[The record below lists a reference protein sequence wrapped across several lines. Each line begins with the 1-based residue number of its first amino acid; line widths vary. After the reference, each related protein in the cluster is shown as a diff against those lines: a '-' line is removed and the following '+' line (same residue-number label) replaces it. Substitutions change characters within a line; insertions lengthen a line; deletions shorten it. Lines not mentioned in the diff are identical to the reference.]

1 MNEQVL
7 KDLYNRAVTK
17 GYQKSIEDFSLLLE
31 KNNDV
36 LNDNY
41 NYVKEQG
48 YEKSIEEFSTL
59 VGVKK
64 KDDSELIVQEDV
76 TESITPEA
84 QEEVISSDVSVPIQ
98 DANPQ
103 SLDEQEVLVVDE
115 SVPTDLAPEEFSL
128 RNRDVD
134 LDFSDAVY
142 EQGEKDTAIE
152 RTFGKNVVT
161 DLFGDLYR
169 AGAAGQAQ
177 GGSVDESLELFAK
190 GADASDEDI
199 QDFIAAQKRMQDAG
213 ESDEMRDFQK
223 IYQKDGG
230 GVLGFIKGV
239 ASNPTVIPQ
248 LFVSSVS
255 AMLTPAVLAGAASGA
270 GAGAVAGSAT
280 FTPFGVGAGAIAGA
294 MGGAG
299 TALEAGLTYS
309 ELLQEQLG
317 DKPMTNEN
325 IREVLQDEEMMD
337 DIRFKAVARGLTI
350 GAVDAVF
357 SGIASKVTTS
367 VATATGR
374 KLVASAAGGLT
385 EAVGGSVGE
394 VAGRLAAGQEMDV
407 AEILFEG
414 VAGTATAPISVGYGL
429 YKSPKYNINGTGNDA
444 KVSGPMMAKFLR
456 ESTPEQLLAADI
468 NIEND
473 SELQLIYDEKFKEA
487 NIKNDILSVDSNIN
501 EPTLNAITELQVEL
515 NNLEGN
521 KTQFAKDKAA
531 EIKAKI
537 KSLQDNPITE
547 GEARETDI
555 TVDGDDVSTT
565 TNVVTEEFAVEALNK
580 EGVANPTAEQI
591 QSKKEQLLKEQA
603 DAIQESDVSP
613 EAEVTIEGAYDE
625 YGDIDYEAESEVDAI
640 AKKRDLGITSDRKI
654 ASIARD
660 SEGNIIGGAYTS
672 YDNTSGEYTF
682 DVVVDERFDGKGVG
696 SKLLNEV
703 IEIPFEIEDMNP
715 DAKVVV
721 DVVNPQ
727 MQSMLEARGFEVIE
741 KTGPNRVKMSPKLE
755 VQESDVSPEVDGG
768 TRFRLDGLETQDQE
782 TSSIT
787 EEMNKM
793 DKNEIEFEA
802 SGASRDYEVNPIKES
817 NSIKKITQKALD
829 FIGVKSENDLLKPLD
844 FFDGI
849 PMLTGMSDILASG
862 TVKDAQGNNMDVD
875 GGIMFNILGKNTEA
889 AWAGVNEDGAK
900 TQFDN
905 AVRLY
910 EENKVLFD
918 KLWDDGKLPQG
929 HVPMAIARM
938 SDSAINSNEA
948 IFRYVSPAIKSAPK
962 KNQVKALADLQ
973 VSLDKAKTSS
983 QKSTV
988 GKKKVAAAIK
998 LQEFIKKNKIKTL
1011 GQLADLVVK
1020 QANQRAKGDMNTLTL
1035 DDRKLLFESI
1045 IYPPGAKKNNRA
1057 VIKSLAEGN
1066 PKFNVDA
1073 FFADNIY
1080 KAIGE
1085 PSMIKGA
1092 HGDIVAVVGIDVTD
1106 KGGVTKVSHDNYGFG
1121 PKGKAIALIS
1131 KPKHGIDVFST
1142 WKAKASRV
1150 FKRNKKGEF
1159 PTKEA
1164 TAQQVGGAFFNDKV
1178 FQSDPAKTKQ
1188 SNLDILV
1195 GKLKFAFPS
1204 VNVATS
1210 QVEFDAILN
1219 QPGVR
1224 TQESNGKTILGL
1236 TKDGKIFINPAFD
1249 SLATPIH
1256 EFGHIW
1262 TDFLRSDAS
1271 GKKGTALLGRGL
1283 KLVEGTDALKAAIE
1297 KYGDTKLAREEALVE
1312 LIATKGE
1319 TITNA
1324 AQKSKFKEWMNA
1336 TFKYIKQNFTTS
1348 DELFKGNIKDIEN
1361 LTLDEF
1367 INTGL
1372 ADLFSGKPL
1381 DAKSKTKFDAKAE
1394 AQASKAR
1401 FEVGKDV
1408 KATIKEALAL
1418 GMSDKQIEFTLK
1430 QRGLDAKSIT
1440 EAMAEVKEANKK
1452 IKGSKIETTV
1462 SGGMKMFD
1470 IITDLVSKYEKTGKR
1485 GKSFQAKIDS
1495 AVTVLQ
1501 STPAYIAAT
1510 DIQKETAVRDLRKKL
1525 GAKEKTSPSV
1535 KRILGIKKGDQVTLS
1550 TADGIIQGIR
1560 DAIRGGKDMKK
1571 FILEAEKNLADE
1583 VGKLVKKGNLT
1594 NSQAQRILKRFA
1606 ATDVTS
1612 EAQVDRFVDYMENV
1626 YNKSEGRLKKS
1637 IIQDIAGKVNDA
1649 VKKSKSFDPET
1660 AAFFNAMKK
1669 VLAMAID
1676 NKTAAEIKAKLF
1688 SDIDTLLEQDF
1699 DSLTPTQKQKVYA
1712 YESLDSVKDI
1722 NNMTLEQLE
1731 SLLNDVQEGKKGG
1744 RSALQLRK
1752 EAFRAEIKETK
1763 KQADKDINDGYSELY
1778 NEDGT
1783 VKGPTQLKK
1792 EQRDIESKIWRKG
1805 LGKAISDYVGVFD
1818 FKSFSKSMQAFKN
1831 SLTHLGTLTNGLDK
1845 SGTFFTDNI
1854 YKPLNR
1860 AVSNYTKGLQVKR
1873 KKLDSIAKTI
1883 TGINSYADIK
1893 NKLYTGVHTISG
1905 IKENGKVIGDMDFS
1919 ANELMRIIALWKNEG
1934 QRNKLIKQGFT
1945 QEKIDEIH
1953 KDILGK
1959 DVVEFVDKMVE
1970 YLSTEYYNETNEVYR
1985 DVNDSNLSYID
1996 NYFPTKT
2003 YQEKTN
2009 SKMLEDGDFRGI
2021 QDAQFADALK
2031 DRDNVEGEIDLNAN
2045 FTEVLDNHIDS
2056 MERFKAYAPTVKKL
2070 AAIMNFP
2077 SVKVLLE
2084 QAGLTKAVKNA
2095 INMDVNPGSYQ
2106 SALEPSILDKLQT
2119 KYTSFALA
2127 LKIMQIPKQATSF
2140 VNAYE
2145 DYSYQPKGQKKIPG
2159 LDAVMFMVDAANLMV
2174 NFKSNVKRAWEMSP
2188 MLQER
2193 LLQGLEGDVHSLESG
2208 GLIYKESGKPPIGKI
2223 RQALKTVAAA
2233 PTVIGDVMGV
2243 MGYMINYN
2251 RDIANGMSEAEAMAK
2266 FEDYNAT
2273 QQTRRGTEKIPLQMA
2288 KSPYTRAFTMF
2299 GSTLFLQM
2307 NKVMQSY
2314 TNITRAISGKKSP
2327 SSKDIRSLFLN
2338 LGVANVLFAVA
2349 ANAAKMLKGD
2359 EEDRE
2364 EVLQKMGEAMV
2375 GMNQIYKIP
2384 MLGTVVEEIAN
2395 KAKGVGNKPVSDVV
2409 NPIGGVYQKI
2419 KKISKG
2425 VEKGDYAK
2433 VIGNTT
2439 RGLLEFAA
2447 GVQFDPFIGLART
2460 VTGDFNEEN
2469 VYDMLGISSSYRPK
2483 GKSAKQIKEDKLGQ
2497 YDNETDMKRYN
2508 KKLWN
2513 ETFGPKSDGYLE
2525 RQAIKDAKSDEIKNK
2540 RIEKDAKYNYEKSTN
2555 RNKSSIRGRGVN
2567 SRSSRSSG
2575 RKSGR

>member
-1 MNEQVL
+1 
-7 KDLYNRAVTK
+7 
-17 GYQKSIEDFSLLLE
+17 
-31 KNNDV
+31 
-36 LNDNY
+36 
-41 NYVKEQG
+41 
-48 YEKSIEEFSTL
+48 
-59 VGVKK
+59 
-64 KDDSELIVQEDV
+64 
-76 TESITPEA
+76 
-84 QEEVISSDVSVPIQ
+84 
-98 DANPQ
+98 
-103 SLDEQEVLVVDE
+103 
-115 SVPTDLAPEEFSL
+115 
-128 RNRDVD
+128 
-134 LDFSDAVY
+134 
-142 EQGEKDTAIE
+142 
-152 RTFGKNVVT
+152 
-161 DLFGDLYR
+161 
-169 AGAAGQAQ
+169 
-177 GGSVDESLELFAK
+177 
-190 GADASDEDI
+190 
-199 QDFIAAQKRMQDAG
+199 MQDAG

-239 ASNPTVIPQ
+239 AANPTVIPQ

-255 AMLTPAVLAGAASGA
+255 AMLTPAVLAGAATGA
-270 GAGAVAGSAT
+270 GAGALAGSAT
-280 FTPFGVGAGAIAGA
+280 LTPFGVGAGAIAGA

-350 GAVDAVF
+350 GAVDAAFGGV
-357 SGIASKVTTS
+357 ASKLTTS
-367 VATATGR
+367 VAKSTGR
-374 KLVASAAGGLT
+374 KLLASAAGGAT
-385 EAVGGSVGE
+385 EAVGGSIGE
-394 VAGRLAAGQEMDV
+394 VAGRVAAGQEMDV

-429 YKSPKYNINGTGNDA
+429 YKSPKYKINGTGNDA

-456 ESTPEQLLAADI
+456 ESTPEQLLKVDI

-473 SELQLIYDEKFKEA
+473 SELQAIYDEKFKEA
-487 NIKNDILSVDSNIN
+487 TIKNDILKVDSSIN

-515 NNLEGN
+515 DGLKGN
-521 KTQFAKDKAA
+521 DTQFAKDKAS
-531 EIKAKI
+531 EIKSKI
-537 KSLQDNPITE
+537 KSLQENPITE
-547 GEARETDI
+547 GEARETEI
-555 TVDGDDVSTT
+555 TIDGDDVSTT
-565 TNVVTEEFAVEALNK
+565 TNIVTEEFAVEALNK
-580 EGVANPTAEQI
+580 EGVVNPTTEQI

-603 DAIQESDVSP
+603 DAIQEPSTETVDVQEQTGDSKTVG
-613 EAEVTIEGAYDE
+613 ERDAEV
-625 YGDIDYEAESEVDAI
+625 SE
-640 AKKRDLGITSDRKI
+640 LTT
-654 ASIARD
+654 
-660 SEGNIIGGAYTS
+660 ET
-672 YDNTSGEYTF
+672 T
-682 DVVVDERFDGKGVG
+682 
-696 SKLLNEV
+696 
-703 IEIPFEIEDMNP
+703 
-715 DAKVVV
+715 
-721 DVVNPQ
+721 Q
-727 MQSMLEARGFEVIE
+727 
-741 KTGPNRVKMSPKLE
+741 E
-755 VQESDVSPEVDGG
+755 VQESDVKTEVDGEP
-768 TRFRLDGLETQDQE
+768 RFRLDGLEIEDQNISE
-782 TSSIT
+782 VV
-787 EEMNKM
+787 EEMNQM
-793 DKNEIEFEA
+793 DESEKNFTVPTEDK
-802 SGASRDYEVNPIKES
+802 STTEVDPIKES
-817 NSIKKITQKALD
+817 ESTTTISQEELAELGFKTED
-829 FIGVKSENDLLKPLD
+829 DVVKPIS

-849 PMLTGMSDILASG
+849 PMITAISDILASG
-862 TVKDAQGNNMDVD
+862 KIKDATGGVMNVD
-875 GGIMFNILGKNTEA
+875 GGLMYNLFGKNKKA
-889 AWAGVNEDGAK
+889 AWAGVDK
-900 TQFDN
+900 TKSKIQYDN
-905 AVRLY
+905 AVKLY
-910 EENKVLFD
+910 NDNKNLFK
-918 KLWDDGKLPQG
+918 KLWADGKLPNG
-929 HVPMAIARM
+929 HVPMAVIRM
-938 SDSAINSNEA
+938 GNTAVNSNEA
-948 IFRYVSPAIKSAPK
+948 SFRFIAPEIKAQPLENQK
-962 KNQVKALADLQ
+962 KAFNDVLNLFTKNK
-973 VSLDKAKTSS
+973 DKAKE
-983 QKSTV
+983 KSVSEIINFINKNNINDLGTFFD
-988 GKKKVAAAIK
+988 AITEDAK
-998 LQEFIKKNKIKTL
+998 S
-1011 GQLADLVVK
+1011 
-1020 QANQRAKGDMNTLTL
+1020 RAKGNKDTLSL
-1035 DDRKLLFESI
+1035 DSRKAIFDTIISPEGTSNNSRPFIESL
-1045 IYPPGAKKNNRA
+1045 YGGDKK
-1057 VIKSLAEGN
+1057 KSN
-1066 PKFNVDA
+1066 MFT
-1073 FFADNIY
+1073 ADFIY
-1080 KAIGE
+1080 KGIGE
-1085 PSMIKGA
+1085 PSMMKTKKG
-1092 HGDIVAVVGIDVTD
+1092 DVVSIVGVDVLNGGVIDVE
-1106 KGGVTKVSHDNYGFG
+1106 HNNYGTG
-1121 PKGKAIALIS
+1121 PKGQLIALI
-1131 KPKHGIDVFST
+1131 KNPTNAINLFPT
-1142 WKAKASRV
+1142 WRAKASRI
-1150 FKRNKKGEF
+1150 FKKNKAGKAPDAAQVSRETMG
-1159 PTKEA
+1159 
-1164 TAQQVGGAFFNDKV
+1164 TAASDTAFQGD
-1178 FQSDPAKTKQ
+1178 ALKTKM
-1188 SNLDILV
+1188 SNLDILI
-1195 GKLKFAFPS
+1195 GKLKFAFPK
-1204 VNVATS
+1204 VNVSTS
-1210 QVEFDAILN
+1210 QVEFDAIMN

-1224 TQESNGKTILGL
+1224 TKESNGKVILGL
-1236 TKDGKIFINPAFD
+1236 TKDGKVFINPAFD

-1271 GKKGTALLGRGL
+1271 GKKGTALLARGL
-1283 KLVEGTDALKAAIE
+1283 KLVEGTDALKTAIE

-1312 LIATKGE
+1312 LMATKGE
-1319 TITNA
+1319 NIVNA

-1336 TFKYIKQNFTTS
+1336 TFKYIQEKFTTS
-1348 DELFKGNIKDIEN
+1348 KDLKTQDIEN

-1381 DAKSKTKFDAKAE
+1381 DAKSKTKFDAKTE
-1394 AQASKAR
+1394 AQSSKAR

-1462 SGGMKMFD
+1462 KGGMKMFD
-1470 IITDLVSKYEKTGKR
+1470 IITELVSKYEKTGKR

-1495 AVTVLQ
+1495 AVAVLK
-1501 STPAYIAAT
+1501 TTDAYKAAT

-1535 KRILGIKKGDQVTLS
+1535 KRILGIKKSDQVTLS
-1550 TADGIIQGIR
+1550 AADGIIQGIK

-1571 FILEAEKNLADE
+1571 FILEAEKNLAAE
-1583 VGKLVKKGNLT
+1583 VGKLVKNGNIT

-1637 IIQDIAGKVNDA
+1637 IVKDIVGKVNDA

-1660 AAFFNAMKK
+1660 AAFFNAMRK

-1676 NKTAAEIKAKLF
+1676 NKTAAQIKDKLF

-1722 NNMTLEQLE
+1722 NNMSLEQLE
-1731 SLLNDVQEGKKGG
+1731 SLLKDVQEGKKGG

-1763 KQADKDINDGYSELY
+1763 KQADKDIKDGSPELY

-1783 VKGPTQLKK
+1783 LKGPTQLKK
-1792 EQRDIESKIWRKG
+1792 EQRDIESKIWGKG

-1818 FKSFSKSMQAFKN
+1818 FKSFSKSMKAFKN

-1893 NKLYTGVHTISG
+1893 NKLYTGVHTLSG
-1905 IKENGKVIGDMDFS
+1905 IKEKGKDIGTMDFS
-1919 ANELMRIIALWKNEG
+1919 ANELMRILALWKNEG
-1934 QRNKLIKQGFT
+1934 QRDKLIKQGFT
-1945 QEKIDEIH
+1945 QEKIDDI
-1953 KDILGK
+1953 KVILGK
-1959 DVVEFVDKMVE
+1959 EVVEFVDKTVE

-1985 DVNDSNLSYID
+1985 DVNDSNLSYIE

-2003 YQEKTN
+2003 HQEKTN
-2009 SKMLEDGDFRGI
+2009 SKMLEDGDFRAI

-2031 DRDNVEGEIDLNAN
+2031 DRDNTQGEIDLNAN

-2077 SVKVLLE
+2077 AVKVLLE

-2140 VNAYE
+2140 INAYE
-2145 DYSYQPKGQKKIPG
+2145 DYSYRPKGQKKIPG
-2159 LDAVMFMVDAANLMV
+2159 LDAVMFMVDAANLIV
-2174 NFKSNVKRAWEMSP
+2174 NFRSNVKRAWEMSP

-2208 GLIYKESGKPPIGKI
+2208 GLIYKESGKPQIGKI
-2223 RQALKTVAAA
+2223 RQALKTAAAA

-2314 TNITRAISGKKSP
+2314 TNITRAISGKKSL
-2327 SSKDIRSLFLN
+2327 SSKDVRSLFLN

-2364 EVLQKMGEAMV
+2364 EVLQTMGEAMV

-2409 NPIGGVYQKI
+2409 NPLGGVYQKI

-2460 VTGDFNEEN
+2460 ATGDFNEEN

-2513 ETFGPKSDGYLE
+2513 ETFGPESEGYLE
-2525 RQAIKDAKSDEIKNK
+2525 RQAIKDAKSAERKAI
-2540 RIEKDAKYNYEKSTN
+2540 REEKDSKYNYTKPTD
-2555 RNKSSIRGRGVN
+2555 RNKSKIRGRGGA
-2567 SRSSRSSG
+2567 SGRSSSRGKG
-2575 RKSGR
+2575 RGSRR

>member
-1 MNEQVL
+1 MDEQVL
-7 KDLYNRAVTK
+7 KDLYNRAVSK
-17 GYQKSIEDFSLLLE
+17 GYQKSIEEFSLLLN
-31 KNNDV
+31 KDNDV
-36 LNDNY
+36 LNDSY

-48 YEKSIEEFSTL
+48 YEKSIEDFSTL
-59 VGVKK
+59 IGVKK
-64 KDDSELIVQEDV
+64 KDESESIVQEDV
-76 TESITPEA
+76 TESITPTE

-98 DANPQ
+98 ESSPQ
-103 SLDEQEVLVVDE
+103 SIQEQEVSVVDE
-115 SVPTDLAPEEFSL
+115 SVPTDFTPEKKKEEFSL
-128 RNRDVD
+128 RDTSVEF
-134 LDFSDAVY
+134 DFSDAEY
-142 EQGEKDTAIE
+142 EQGEKDTALE

-239 ASNPTVIPQ
+239 AANPTVIPQ

-255 AMLTPAVLAGAASGA
+255 AMLTPAVIAGAAVGA
-270 GAGAVAGSAT
+270 GAGAAVGSTGFSAGPLGV
-280 FTPFGVGAGAIAGA
+280 FTTAGGAIAGA

-350 GAVDAVF
+350 GAVDAAF
-357 SGIASKVTTS
+357 GGIASKVTTS
-367 VATATGR
+367 VAKTTGR
-374 KLVASAAGGLT
+374 KLVAATAGGLT

-394 VAGRLAAGQEMDV
+394 VAGRVAAGQEMDV

-429 YKSPKYNINGTGNDA
+429 YKSPKYKINGTGNDA
-444 KVSGPMMAKFLR
+444 KVSGPMMAKFIR
-456 ESTPEQLLAADI
+456 ESTPEQLLKADI

-473 SELQLIYDEKFKEA
+473 SELQSIYDEKFKEA
-487 NIKNDILSVDSNIN
+487 NIKNDILSVDSSIN

-531 EIKAKI
+531 EIKANI

-555 TVDGDDVSTT
+555 TIDGDAVSTT
-565 TNVVTEEFAVEALNK
+565 TNVVTEEFAVDALNK
-580 EGVANPTAEQI
+580 EGVSNPTTEQI

-603 DAIQESDVSP
+603 NAIQEQST
-613 EAEVTIEGAYDE
+613 ET
-625 YGDIDYEAESEVDAI
+625 VDAQEQTGDSQTVGE
-640 AKKRDLGITSDRKI
+640 RDTEV
-654 ASIARD
+654 
-660 SEGNIIGGAYTS
+660 SELT
-672 YDNTSGEYTF
+672 TETT
-682 DVVVDERFDGKGVG
+682 
-696 SKLLNEV
+696 
-703 IEIPFEIEDMNP
+703 
-715 DAKVVV
+715 
-721 DVVNPQ
+721 Q
-727 MQSMLEARGFEVIE
+727 
-741 KTGPNRVKMSPKLE
+741 E
-755 VQESDVSPEVDGG
+755 VQESDVSPEVDGEP
-768 TRFRLDGLETQDQE
+768 RFRLDGLETEDQNLSE
-782 TSSIT
+782 IVD
-787 EEMNKM
+787 EMNKM
-793 DKNEIEFEA
+793 DEDEQNFTVPTGDK
-802 SGASRDYEVNPIKES
+802 STTKVNPIEES
-817 NSIKKITQKALD
+817 NSTTKLSEQDLVD
-829 FIGVKSENDLLKPLD
+829 IGVENESDLVKPISY
-844 FFDGI
+844 FDGI
-849 PMLTGMSDILASG
+849 PMITGISDILAAG
-862 TVKDAQGNNMDVD
+862 TVKDAVGKAMEVA
-875 GGIMFNILGKNTEA
+875 GGIMFNVLGKNKKA
-889 AWAGVNEDGAK
+889 AWAGVERSK
-900 TQFDN
+900 SQTQYND
-905 AVRLY
+905 AVTLY
-910 EENKVLFD
+910 NNNKATFD
-918 KLWDDGKLPQG
+918 KLWADGKLPQG
-929 HVPMAIARM
+929 HVPMAIVRM
-938 SDSAINSNEA
+938 GNTAVNSNEA
-948 IFRYVSPAIKSAPK
+948 ALRYLAPEIKSKPIENQQAALNSLIERLK
-962 KNQVKALADLQ
+962 TTKGKSHKSILNFISKNNITDLGSLLDA
-973 VSLDKAKTSS
+973 VSVDAS
-983 QKSTV
+983 
-988 GKKKVAAAIK
+988 
-998 LQEFIKKNKIKTL
+998 N
-1011 GQLADLVVK
+1011 
-1020 QANQRAKGDMNTLTL
+1020 RAKGDVKKTLSL
-1035 DDRKLLFESI
+1035 DDRAGIFTNLTFGIKTKKVTKSPDGSI
-1045 IYPPGAKKNNRA
+1045 KNPILRA
-1057 VIKSLAEGN
+1057 LYNNQSDKNSDVFLAN
-1066 PKFNVDA
+1066 
-1073 FFADNIY
+1073 NIY
-1080 KAIGE
+1080 NALGE
-1085 PSMIKGA
+1085 PSMMKANKG
-1092 HGDIVAVVGIDVTD
+1092 DVVSVVGVDVLN
-1106 KGGVTKVSHDNYGFG
+1106 GGVIDIDHGNYGTG
-1121 PKGKAIALIS
+1121 PKGRVIALIEN
-1131 KPKHGIDVFST
+1131 PTNGIDVFPT
-1142 WKAKASRV
+1142 WRAKASRI
-1150 FKRNKKGEF
+1150 FKKDISGKTPNQTEVSNQTMG
-1159 PTKEA
+1159 
-1164 TAQQVGGAFFNDKV
+1164 TAANDAAMQGDTPKV
-1178 FQSDPAKTKQ
+1178 EI
-1188 SNLDILV
+1188 SNLDILI

-1210 QVEFDAILN
+1210 QVEFDSIIN

-1224 TQESNGKTILGL
+1224 TQESNGKIILGL

-1271 GKKGTALLGRGL
+1271 GKKGTALLVRGL

-1312 LIATKGE
+1312 LMATKGE

-1324 AQKSKFKEWMNA
+1324 AQESKFKEWMNA

-1348 DELFKGNIKDIEN
+1348 ANLFGKQEIDAINEKFKKIKKKELKDGNHEPVAFKKKKKAAIDKVKKRVDKRIKN
-1361 LTLDEF
+1361 LTLEEF
-1367 INTGL
+1367 IDTGL

-1381 DAKSKTKFDAKAE
+1381 DVDASKNNKFDAKAE
-1394 AQASKAR
+1394 AQSSKAR

-1440 EAMAEVKEANKK
+1440 EAMTEVKEANKK

-1462 SGGMKMFD
+1462 KGGMKMFD
-1470 IITDLVSKYEKTGKR
+1470 IITELVSKYEKTGKR

-1510 DIQKETAVRDLRKKL
+1510 DVQKETAVRDLRKKL
-1525 GAKEKTSPSV
+1525 GAKETTAPSV
-1535 KRILGIKKGDQVTLS
+1535 KRVLGIKKGDQVTLS

-1571 FILEAEKNLADE
+1571 FILEAEKNLAAE

-1660 AAFFNAMKK
+1660 AAFFNAMQK

-1676 NKTAAEIKAKLF
+1676 NKTAAQIKDKLF

-1722 NNMTLEQLE
+1722 NDMTLEQLE

-1752 EAFRAEIKETK
+1752 EAFRAEVKETK

-1783 VKGPTQLKK
+1783 IKGPTQLKK

-1805 LGKAISDYVGVFD
+1805 LGKAISEYVGVFD

-1873 KKLDSIAKTI
+1873 KKFDSIAKTI

-1893 NKLYTGVHTISG
+1893 NKLYTGVHTLSG
-1905 IKENGKVIGDMDFS
+1905 IKEKGKDIGTMDFS
-1919 ANELMRIIALWKNEG
+1919 ANELMRILALSKNEV
-1934 QRNKLIKQGFT
+1934 QRKKLLAQGFT
-1945 QEKIDEIH
+1945 DAKLKEIEAILEKE
-1953 KDILGK
+1953 
-1959 DVVEFVDKMVE
+1959 VVEFVDKTVE

-1985 DVNDSNLSYID
+1985 DVNDSNLSYIE

-2003 YQEKTN
+2003 HQEKTN

-2031 DRDNVEGEIDLNAN
+2031 DRDNTEGEIDLNAN

-2077 SVKVLLE
+2077 AVKVLLE

-2145 DYSYQPKGQKKIPG
+2145 DYSYRPKGQKKIPG

-2174 NFKSNVKRAWEMSP
+2174 NFRSNVKRAWEMSP

-2223 RQALKTVAAA
+2223 RQALKTAAAA

-2251 RDIANGMSEAEAMAK
+2251 RDIANGMSEAEAMVK

-2314 TNITRAISGKKSP
+2314 TNITRAISKKEAA
-2327 SSKDIRSLFLN
+2327 SSKDVRALFLN

-2395 KAKGVGNKPVSDVV
+2395 KAKGVGSRPVSDVV
-2409 NPIGGVYQKI
+2409 NPLGGVYQKI
-2419 KKISKG
+2419 KKMSKG
-2425 VEKGDYAK
+2425 VEKGDYVK

-2460 VTGDFNEEN
+2460 ATGDFNEEN
-2469 VYDMLGISSSYRPK
+2469 VYDMLGVSPSYRPS
-2483 GKSAKQIKEDKLGQ
+2483 GKSDKQIKEDKLGQ

-2513 ETFGPKSDGYLE
+2513 KTFGPESDGYIE
-2525 RQAIKDAKSDEIKNK
+2525 RQAIKDAKSAERKAK
-2540 RIEKDAKYNYEKSTN
+2540 RTEKDAKYNYDKPAN
-2555 RNKSSIRGRGVN
+2555 RNKSRIRGRGGE
-2567 SRSSRSSG
+2567 SGRSSG
-2575 RKSGR
+2575 RSSGRRSGR

>member
-1 MNEQVL
+1 MNEQAL
-7 KDLYNRAVTK
+7 KDSYELFKQK
-17 GYQKSIEDFSLLLE
+17 GYTKSFDEYVNLINTNPDALNDSYTLFKEKGYGKSIED
-31 KNNDV
+31 
-36 LNDNY
+36 
-41 NYVKEQG
+41 
-48 YEKSIEEFSTL
+48 FSTL

-64 KDDSELIVQEDV
+64 KDESVSIAQEDV
-76 TESITPEA
+76 TESITPTE
-84 QEEVISSDVSVPIQ
+84 QEEVVSSDVSVPIQ
-98 DANPQ
+98 EARPQ
-103 SLDEQEVLVVDE
+103 SIQEQEVSVVDE
-115 SVPTDLAPEEFSL
+115 SVPTDFTPEPQ
-128 RNRDVD
+128 NIN
-134 LDFSDAVY
+134 LDFSDAEF
-142 EQGEKDTAIE
+142 EQGEKDTALE

-239 ASNPTVIPQ
+239 AANPTVIPQ

-255 AMLTPAVLAGAASGA
+255 AMLTPAVLAGAATGA

-280 FTPFGVGAGAIAGA
+280 LTPFGVGAGAIAGA

-299 TALEAGLTYS
+299 TTLEAGLTYS

-350 GAVDAVF
+350 GAVDAAFGGV
-357 SGIASKVTTS
+357 ASKLTTS
-367 VATATGR
+367 VAKSTGR
-374 KLVASAAGGLT
+374 KLVASAAGGAT

-394 VAGRLAAGQEMDV
+394 IAGRVAAGQEMDV

-429 YKSPKYNINGTGNDA
+429 YKSPKYKINGTGNDA
-444 KVSGPMMAKFLR
+444 KVSGPVMAKFLR
-456 ESTPEQLLAADI
+456 ESTPEQLLKADI

-473 SELQLIYDEKFKEA
+473 SELQAIYDEKFKEA
-487 NIKNDILSVDSNIN
+487 TIKNDILKVDSSIN

-515 NNLEGN
+515 DGLKGN
-521 KTQFAKDKAA
+521 DTQFAKDKAS
-531 EIKAKI
+531 EIKSKI
-537 KSLQDNPITE
+537 KSLQENPITE
-547 GEARETDI
+547 GEARETETI
-555 TVDGDDVSTT
+555 VDGDDVSTT
-565 TNVVTEEFAVEALNK
+565 TNIVTEEFAVETLNK
-580 EGVANPTAEQI
+580 EGVVNPTAEQI

-603 DAIQESDVSP
+603 DAIQEPST
-613 EAEVTIEGAYDE
+613 ET
-625 YGDIDYEAESEVDAI
+625 
-640 AKKRDLGITSDRKI
+640 
-654 ASIARD
+654 
-660 SEGNIIGGAYTS
+660 
-672 YDNTSGEYTF
+672 
-682 DVVVDERFDGKGVG
+682 
-696 SKLLNEV
+696 
-703 IEIPFEIEDMNP
+703 
-715 DAKVVV
+715 V
-721 DVVNPQ
+721 DVQEQTGDSQTVG
-727 MQSMLEARGFEVIE
+727 EGDTEVSE
-741 KTGPNRVKMSPKLE
+741 LTTETTQE
-755 VQESDVSPEVDGG
+755 VQEPDVETEVDGEP
-768 TRFRLDGLETQDQE
+768 RFRLDGLEAQDQE

-817 NSIKKITQKALD
+817 NSIKKISQKVLD
-829 FIGVKSENDLLKPLD
+829 FIGVKSEKDLVKPLD

-889 AWAGVNEDGAK
+889 AWAGVNKDGAK

-918 KLWDDGKLPQG
+918 KLWADGKLPQG

-948 IFRYVSPAIKSAPK
+948 IFRYVSPAIKAAPK

-973 VSLDKAKTSS
+973 SVLDAAMNAS

-988 GKKKVAAAIK
+988 GKKKVASAVK
-998 LQEFIKKNKIKTL
+998 LKEFINKNKIKNL
-1011 GQLADLVVK
+1011 GQLTDLVVK

-1035 DDRKLLFESI
+1035 DERKLLFESL
-1045 IYPPGAKKNNRA
+1045 IYPPGAKTNSRA

-1066 PKFNVDA
+1066 PKFNTDA

-1085 PSMIKGA
+1085 PSMMKGE

-1106 KGGVTKVSHDNYGFG
+1106 KGGVTKVNHDNYGFG

-1142 WKAKASRV
+1142 WRAKASRV
-1150 FKRNKKGEF
+1150 FKREKTGKF
-1159 PTKEA
+1159 PTKEFA
-1164 TAQQVGGAFFNDKV
+1164 TQQVGGSFFNDRV
-1178 FQSDPAKTKQ
+1178 FQSDAAKTKQ
-1188 SNLDILV
+1188 SNLDILI

-1271 GKKGTALLGRGL
+1271 GKKGTALLARGL

-1312 LIATKGE
+1312 LMATKGE
-1319 TITNA
+1319 TISNA
-1324 AQKSKFKEWMNA
+1324 AQQSKFKEWMNA
-1336 TFKYIKQNFTTS
+1336 TFKYIQEKFTTS
-1348 DELFKGNIKDIEN
+1348 DELKMSDIEN

-1381 DAKSKTKFDAKAE
+1381 DAKSKTKFDAKVE
-1394 AQASKAR
+1394 AQSSKAR

-1462 SGGMKMFD
+1462 KGGMKMFD
-1470 IITDLVSKYEKTGKR
+1470 IITELVSKYEKTGKR

-1495 AVTVLQ
+1495 AVAVLK
-1501 STPAYIAAT
+1501 TTDAYKAAT

-1535 KRILGIKKGDQVTLS
+1535 KRILGIKKSDQVTLS
-1550 TADGIIQGIR
+1550 AADGIIQGIK

-1571 FILEAEKNLADE
+1571 FIIEAEKNLAAE

-1637 IIQDIAGKVNDA
+1637 IVKDIAGKVNEA

-1660 AAFFNAMKK
+1660 AAFFNAMQK

-1676 NKTAAEIKAKLF
+1676 NKTAAQIKDKLF

-1722 NNMTLEQLE
+1722 NNMSLEQLE
-1731 SLLNDVQEGKKGG
+1731 SLLKDVQEGKKGG

-1783 VKGPTQLKK
+1783 LKGPTQLKK

-1873 KKLDSIAKTI
+1873 KKFDSIAKTI

-1893 NKLYTGVHTISG
+1893 NKLYTGVHTLSG
-1905 IKENGKVIGDMDFS
+1905 IKEKGKDIGTMDFS
-1919 ANELMRIIALWKNEG
+1919 ANELMRILALSKNEV
-1934 QRNKLIKQGFT
+1934 QRKKLLAQGFT
-1945 QEKIDEIH
+1945 DAKLKEIEA
-1953 KDILGK
+1953 ILGK
-1959 DVVEFVDKMVE
+1959 EVVEFVDKTVD

-2003 YQEKTN
+2003 HQEKTN
-2009 SKMLEDGDFRGI
+2009 SKMLEDGDFRAI

-2031 DRDNVEGEIDLNAN
+2031 DRDNTEGEIDLNAN

-2077 SVKVLLE
+2077 AVKVLLE

-2106 SALEPSILDKLQT
+2106 SALEPSILDRLQT

-2140 VNAYE
+2140 INAYE
-2145 DYSYQPKGQKKIPG
+2145 DYSYRPKGQKKIPG
-2159 LDAVMFMVDAANLMV
+2159 LDAVMFMVDAANLIV
-2174 NFKSNVKRAWEMSP
+2174 NFRSNVKRAWEMSP

-2223 RQALKTVAAA
+2223 RQALKTAAAA

-2314 TNITRAISGKKSP
+2314 TNITRAISGKKSL
-2327 SSKDIRSLFLN
+2327 SSKDVRSLFLN

-2384 MLGTVVEEIAN
+2384 MLGTVVEEISN
-2395 KAKGVGNKPVSDVV
+2395 KAKGVGNKPVSDIV
-2409 NPIGGVYQKI
+2409 NPLGGVYQKI

-2460 VTGDFNEEN
+2460 ATGDFNEEN

-2513 ETFGPKSDGYLE
+2513 KTFGPESEGYLE
-2525 RQAIKDAKSDEIKNK
+2525 RQAIKDAKSAERKAK
-2540 RIEKDAKYNYEKSTN
+2540 REEKDSKYNYTKPTD
-2555 RNKSSIRGRGVN
+2555 RNKSKIRGRGGA
-2567 SRSSRSSG
+2567 SGRSSSRG
-2575 RKSGR
+2575 RGRGSVR

>member
-1 MNEQVL
+1 MDEQVL
-7 KDLYNRAVTK
+7 KDLYNRAVSK
-17 GYQKSIEDFSLLLE
+17 GYQKSIEEFSLLLN
-31 KNNDV
+31 KDNDV
-36 LNDNY
+36 LNDSY

-48 YEKSIEEFSTL
+48 YEKSIEDFSTL
-59 VGVKK
+59 IGVKK
-64 KDDSELIVQEDV
+64 KDESESIVQEDV
-76 TESITPEA
+76 TESITPTE

-98 DANPQ
+98 ESSPQ
-103 SLDEQEVLVVDE
+103 SIQEQEVSVVDE
-115 SVPTDLAPEEFSL
+115 SVPTDFTPEKKKEEFSL
-128 RNRDVD
+128 RDTSVEF
-134 LDFSDAVY
+134 DFSDAEY
-142 EQGEKDTAIE
+142 EQGEKDTALE

-239 ASNPTVIPQ
+239 AANPTVIPQ

-255 AMLTPAVLAGAASGA
+255 AMLTPAVIAGAAVGA
-270 GAGAVAGSAT
+270 GAGAAVGSTGFSAGPLGV
-280 FTPFGVGAGAIAGA
+280 FTTAGGAIAGA

-350 GAVDAVF
+350 GAVDAAF
-357 SGIASKVTTS
+357 GGIASKVTTS
-367 VATATGR
+367 VAKTTGR
-374 KLVASAAGGLT
+374 KLVAATAGGLT

-394 VAGRLAAGQEMDV
+394 VAGRVAAGQEMDV

-429 YKSPKYNINGTGNDA
+429 YKSPKYKINGTGNDA
-444 KVSGPMMAKFLR
+444 KVSGPMMAKFIR
-456 ESTPEQLLAADI
+456 ESTPEQLLKADI

-473 SELQLIYDEKFKEA
+473 SELQSIYDEKFKEA
-487 NIKNDILSVDSNIN
+487 NIKNDILSVDSSIN

-531 EIKAKI
+531 EIKANI

-555 TVDGDDVSTT
+555 TIDGDAVSTT
-565 TNVVTEEFAVEALNK
+565 TNVVTEEFAVDALNK
-580 EGVANPTAEQI
+580 EGVSNPTTEQI

-603 DAIQESDVSP
+603 NAIQEQST
-613 EAEVTIEGAYDE
+613 ET
-625 YGDIDYEAESEVDAI
+625 VDAQEQTGDSQTVGE
-640 AKKRDLGITSDRKI
+640 RDTEV
-654 ASIARD
+654 
-660 SEGNIIGGAYTS
+660 SELT
-672 YDNTSGEYTF
+672 TETT
-682 DVVVDERFDGKGVG
+682 
-696 SKLLNEV
+696 
-703 IEIPFEIEDMNP
+703 
-715 DAKVVV
+715 
-721 DVVNPQ
+721 Q
-727 MQSMLEARGFEVIE
+727 
-741 KTGPNRVKMSPKLE
+741 E
-755 VQESDVSPEVDGG
+755 VQESDVSPEVDGEP
-768 TRFRLDGLETQDQE
+768 RFRLDGLETEDQNLSE
-782 TSSIT
+782 IVD
-787 EEMNKM
+787 EMNKM
-793 DKNEIEFEA
+793 DEDEQNFTVPTGDK
-802 SGASRDYEVNPIKES
+802 STTKVNPIEES
-817 NSIKKITQKALD
+817 NSTTKLSEQDLVD
-829 FIGVKSENDLLKPLD
+829 IGVENESDLVKPISY
-844 FFDGI
+844 FDGI
-849 PMLTGMSDILASG
+849 PMITGISDILAAG
-862 TVKDAQGNNMDVD
+862 TVKDAVGKAMEVA
-875 GGIMFNILGKNTEA
+875 GGIMFNVLGKNKKA
-889 AWAGVNEDGAK
+889 AWAGVERSK
-900 TQFDN
+900 SQTQYND
-905 AVRLY
+905 AVTLY
-910 EENKVLFD
+910 NNNKATFD
-918 KLWDDGKLPQG
+918 KLWADGKLPQG
-929 HVPMAIARM
+929 HVPMAIVRM
-938 SDSAINSNEA
+938 GNTAVNSNEA
-948 IFRYVSPAIKSAPK
+948 ALRYLAPEIKSKPIENQQAALNSLIERLK
-962 KNQVKALADLQ
+962 TTKGKSHKSILNFISKNNITDLGSLLDA
-973 VSLDKAKTSS
+973 VSVDAS
-983 QKSTV
+983 
-988 GKKKVAAAIK
+988 
-998 LQEFIKKNKIKTL
+998 N
-1011 GQLADLVVK
+1011 
-1020 QANQRAKGDMNTLTL
+1020 RAKGDVKKTLSL
-1035 DDRKLLFESI
+1035 DDRAGIFTNLTFGIKTKKVTKSPDGSI
-1045 IYPPGAKKNNRA
+1045 KNPILRA
-1057 VIKSLAEGN
+1057 LYNNQSDKNSDVFLAN
-1066 PKFNVDA
+1066 
-1073 FFADNIY
+1073 NIY
-1080 KAIGE
+1080 NALGE
-1085 PSMIKGA
+1085 PSMMKANKG
-1092 HGDIVAVVGIDVTD
+1092 DVVSVVGVDVLN
-1106 KGGVTKVSHDNYGFG
+1106 GGVIDIDHGNYGTG
-1121 PKGKAIALIS
+1121 PKGRVIALIEN
-1131 KPKHGIDVFST
+1131 PTNGIDVFPT
-1142 WKAKASRV
+1142 WRAKASRI
-1150 FKRNKKGEF
+1150 FKKDISGKTPNQTEVSNQTMG
-1159 PTKEA
+1159 
-1164 TAQQVGGAFFNDKV
+1164 TAANDAAMQGDTPKV
-1178 FQSDPAKTKQ
+1178 EI
-1188 SNLDILV
+1188 SNLDILI

-1210 QVEFDAILN
+1210 QVEFDSIIN

-1224 TQESNGKTILGL
+1224 TQESNGKIILGL

-1271 GKKGTALLGRGL
+1271 GKKGTALLVRGL

-1312 LIATKGE
+1312 LMATKGE

-1324 AQKSKFKEWMNA
+1324 AQESKFKEWMNA

-1348 DELFKGNIKDIEN
+1348 ANLFGKQEIDAINEKFKKIKKKELKDGNHEPVAFKKKKKAAIDKVKKRVDKRIKN
-1361 LTLDEF
+1361 LTLEEF
-1367 INTGL
+1367 IDTGL

-1381 DAKSKTKFDAKAE
+1381 DVDASKNNKFDAKAE
-1394 AQASKAR
+1394 AQSSKAR

-1440 EAMAEVKEANKK
+1440 EAMTEVKEANKK

-1462 SGGMKMFD
+1462 KGGMKMFD
-1470 IITDLVSKYEKTGKR
+1470 IITELVSKYEKTGKR

-1510 DIQKETAVRDLRKKL
+1510 DVQKETAVRDLRKKL
-1525 GAKEKTSPSV
+1525 GAKETTAPSV
-1535 KRILGIKKGDQVTLS
+1535 KRVLGIKKGDQVTLS

-1571 FILEAEKNLADE
+1571 FILEAEKNLAAE

-1660 AAFFNAMKK
+1660 AAFFNAMQK

-1676 NKTAAEIKAKLF
+1676 NKTAAQIKDKLF

-1722 NNMTLEQLE
+1722 NDMTLEQLE

-1752 EAFRAEIKETK
+1752 EAFRAEVKETK

-1783 VKGPTQLKK
+1783 IKGPTQLKK

-1805 LGKAISDYVGVFD
+1805 LGKAISEYVGVFD

-1873 KKLDSIAKTI
+1873 KKFDSIAKTI

-1893 NKLYTGVHTISG
+1893 NKLYTGVHTLSG
-1905 IKENGKVIGDMDFS
+1905 IKEKGKDIGTMDFS
-1919 ANELMRIIALWKNEG
+1919 ANELMRILALSKNEV
-1934 QRNKLIKQGFT
+1934 QRKKLLAQGFT
-1945 QEKIDEIH
+1945 DAKLKEIEAILEKE
-1953 KDILGK
+1953 
-1959 DVVEFVDKMVE
+1959 VVEFVDKTVE

-1985 DVNDSNLSYID
+1985 DVNDSNLSYIE

-2003 YQEKTN
+2003 NQEKTN

-2031 DRDNVEGEIDLNAN
+2031 DRDNTEGEIDLNAN

-2077 SVKVLLE
+2077 AVKVLLE

-2145 DYSYQPKGQKKIPG
+2145 DYSYRPKGQKKIPG

-2174 NFKSNVKRAWEMSP
+2174 NFRSNVKRAWEMSP

-2223 RQALKTVAAA
+2223 RQALKTAAAA

-2251 RDIANGMSEAEAMAK
+2251 RDIANGMSEAEAMVK

-2314 TNITRAISGKKSP
+2314 TNITRAISKKEAA
-2327 SSKDIRSLFLN
+2327 SSKDVRALFLN

-2395 KAKGVGNKPVSDVV
+2395 KAKGVGSRPVSDVV
-2409 NPIGGVYQKI
+2409 NPLGGVYQKI
-2419 KKISKG
+2419 KKMSKG
-2425 VEKGDYAK
+2425 VEKGDYVK

-2460 VTGDFNEEN
+2460 ATGDFNEEN
-2469 VYDMLGISSSYRPK
+2469 VYDMLGVSPSYRPS
-2483 GKSAKQIKEDKLGQ
+2483 GKSDKQIKEDKLGQ

-2513 ETFGPKSDGYLE
+2513 KTFGPESDGYIE
-2525 RQAIKDAKSDEIKNK
+2525 RQAIKDAKSAERKAK
-2540 RIEKDAKYNYEKSTN
+2540 RTEKDAKYNYDKPAN
-2555 RNKSSIRGRGVN
+2555 RNKSRIRGRGGE
-2567 SRSSRSSG
+2567 SGRSSG
-2575 RKSGR
+2575 RSSGRRSGR

>member
-1 MNEQVL
+1 VNEQVL

-142 EQGEKDTAIE
+142 EQGEKDTALE

-239 ASNPTVIPQ
+239 AANPTVIPQ

-350 GAVDAVF
+350 GAVDAAFGGV
-357 SGIASKVTTS
+357 ASKLTTS
-367 VATATGR
+367 VAKSTGR

-603 DAIQESDVSP
+603 DAIQESDVS
-613 EAEVTIEGAYDE
+613 
-625 YGDIDYEAESEVDAI
+625 S
-640 AKKRDLGITSDRKI
+640 
-654 ASIARD
+654 
-660 SEGNIIGGAYTS
+660 
-672 YDNTSGEYTF
+672 
-682 DVVVDERFDGKGVG
+682 
-696 SKLLNEV
+696 
-703 IEIPFEIEDMNP
+703 
-715 DAKVVV
+715 
-721 DVVNPQ
+721 
-727 MQSMLEARGFEVIE
+727 
-741 KTGPNRVKMSPKLE
+741 
-755 VQESDVSPEVDGG
+755 EVDGG

-782 TSSIT
+782 LSEIVD
-787 EEMNKM
+787 EMNKM
-793 DKNEIEFEA
+793 DEDEQNFTVPTEDK
-802 SGASRDYEVNPIKES
+802 SSTKVNPIEES
-817 NSIKKITQKALD
+817 NSTTKLSEQDLVD
-829 FIGVKSENDLLKPLD
+829 IGVDNESDLVKPISY
-844 FFDGI
+844 FDGI
-849 PMLTGMSDILASG
+849 PMITGISDILAAG
-862 TVKDAQGNNMDVD
+862 TIKDAVGKAMEVA
-875 GGIMFNILGKNTEA
+875 GGIMFNVLGKNKKA
-889 AWAGVNEDGAK
+889 AWAGVERSK
-900 TQFDN
+900 SQTQYNDALKLYNDN
-905 AVRLY
+905 KAT
-910 EENKVLFD
+910 FD
-918 KLWDDGKLPQG
+918 KLWADGKLPQG
-929 HVPMAIARM
+929 HVPMAIVRM
-938 SDSAINSNEA
+938 SNTAVNSNEA
-948 IFRYVSPAIKSAPK
+948 ALRYLAPEINSKPIENQQAALNSLIERLKTKKGKSHKSILKFISKNNITDLGGLLDAVSVDAS
-962 KNQVKALADLQ
+962 N
-973 VSLDKAKTSS
+973 
-983 QKSTV
+983 
-988 GKKKVAAAIK
+988 
-998 LQEFIKKNKIKTL
+998 
-1011 GQLADLVVK
+1011 
-1020 QANQRAKGDMNTLTL
+1020 RAKGDVKNTLALDERAGIFTNLTL
-1035 DDRKLLFESI
+1035 GIKTQKIERF
-1045 IYPPGAKKNNRA
+1045 KKGDKMEGLIKNPILRALYNNQNDK
-1057 VIKSLAEGN
+1057 KSDVFLSN
-1066 PKFNVDA
+1066 
-1073 FFADNIY
+1073 NIY
-1080 KAIGE
+1080 NALGE
-1085 PSMIKGA
+1085 PSMMKANKG
-1092 HGDIVAVVGIDVTD
+1092 DVVSIVGIDVIN
-1106 KGGVTKVSHDNYGFG
+1106 GGVIDIDHGNYGTG
-1121 PKGKAIALIS
+1121 PKGRAIALIEN
-1131 KPKHGIDVFST
+1131 PTNGIDLFPT
-1142 WKAKASRV
+1142 WRAKASRI
-1150 FKRNKKGEF
+1150 FKKDISGKTPSQLNVSGQ
-1159 PTKEA
+1159 TMG
-1164 TAQQVGGAFFNDKV
+1164 TAANDGAFQGDAPTSNM
-1178 FQSDPAKTKQ
+1178 
-1188 SNLDILV
+1188 SNLDILI

-1204 VNVATS
+1204 VNVATN

-1271 GKKGTALLGRGL
+1271 GKKGTALLARGL

-1312 LIATKGE
+1312 LMATKGE
-1319 TITNA
+1319 AITNA
-1324 AQKSKFKEWMNA
+1324 AQESKFKEWMNA
-1336 TFKYIKQNFTTS
+1336 TFKYIQEKFTTS
-1348 DELFKGNIKDIEN
+1348 SILFGKQEIDAINEKFKKIKKKELKNGTHEPVAFKKKKKAAIDKVKKRVDKRINN
-1361 LTLDEF
+1361 LTLEEF
-1367 INTGL
+1367 IDTGL

-1381 DAKSKTKFDAKAE
+1381 DVDASENNKFDAKAE

-1845 SGTFFTDNI
+1845 TGTFFTDNI

-1873 KKLDSIAKTI
+1873 KKFDSIAKTI

-1893 NKLYTGVHTISG
+1893 KKLYTGVHTLSG
-1905 IKENGKVIGDMDFS
+1905 IKEKGKDIGTMDFS
-1919 ANELMRIIALWKNEG
+1919 ANELMRILALSKNEV
-1934 QRNKLIKQGFT
+1934 QREKLLAQGFT
-1945 QEKIDEIH
+1945 DAKLKEIEA
-1953 KDILGK
+1953 ILGSE
-1959 DVVEFVDKMVE
+1959 VVEFVDKTVE

-1985 DVNDSNLSYID
+1985 DVNDSNLSYIE

-2003 YQEKTN
+2003 HQEKTN
-2009 SKMLEDGDFRGI
+2009 SKMLEDGDFRAI

-2077 SVKVLLE
+2077 AVKVLLE

-2106 SALEPSILDKLQT
+2106 SALESSILDKFQT
-2119 KYTSFALA
+2119 KYTSFALS

-2140 VNAYE
+2140 INAYE
-2145 DYSYQPKGQKKIPG
+2145 DYSYKPKGQKKIPG

-2223 RQALKTVAAA
+2223 RQALKTAAAA

-2251 RDIANGMSEAEAMAK
+2251 RDIANGMSEAEAMEK

-2273 QQTRRGTEKIPLQMA
+2273 QQTRRGTEKIPLQMNSNA
-2288 KSPYTRAFTMF
+2288 LVRSFTMF

-2314 TNITRAISGKKSP
+2314 TNITRAASKKESI
-2327 SSKDIRSLFLN
+2327 SSKDVRSLFLN

-2364 EVLQKMGEAMV
+2364 EVLQTMGEAMV

-2395 KAKGVGNKPVSDVV
+2395 KAKGVGSKPVSDVV

-2419 KKISKG
+2419 KKMSKG

-2483 GKSAKQIKEDKLGQ
+2483 GKSANQIKEDKLGQ

>member
-1 MNEQVL
+1 MDEQVL
-7 KDLYNRAVTK
+7 KDLYNRAVSK
-17 GYQKSIEDFSLLLE
+17 GYQKSIEEFSLLLN
-31 KNNDV
+31 KDNDV

-48 YEKSIEEFSTL
+48 YEKSIEDFSTL
-59 VGVKK
+59 IGVKK
-64 KDDSELIVQEDV
+64 KDESEPIVQEDV
-76 TESITPEA
+76 TESITPTE

-98 DANPQ
+98 ESSPQ
-103 SLDEQEVLVVDE
+103 SIQEQEVSIIEE
-115 SVPTDLAPEEFSL
+115 SVPTDFTPEKKKEKFSL
-128 RNRDVD
+128 RDTSVEF
-134 LDFSDAVY
+134 DFSDAEY
-142 EQGEKDTAIE
+142 EQGEKDTALE

-239 ASNPTVIPQ
+239 AANPTVIPQ

-255 AMLTPAVLAGAASGA
+255 AMLTPAVLAGAATGA

-280 FTPFGVGAGAIAGA
+280 LTPFGVGAGAIAGA

-350 GAVDAVF
+350 GAVDAAF
-357 SGIASKVTTS
+357 GGIASKLTTS
-367 VATATGR
+367 VAKSTGR
-374 KLVASAAGGLT
+374 KLVASAAGGAT

-394 VAGRLAAGQEMDV
+394 IAGRVAAGQEMDV

-429 YKSPKYNINGTGNDA
+429 YKSPKYKINGTGNEA

-456 ESTPEQLLAADI
+456 ESTPEQLLKADI

-473 SELQLIYDEKFKEA
+473 SELQAIYDEKFKEA
-487 NIKNDILSVDSNIN
+487 TIKNDILKVDSSIN
-501 EPTLNAITELQVEL
+501 EPTLNAITELQIEL
-515 NNLEGN
+515 DGLKGN
-521 KTQFAKDKAA
+521 DTQFAKDKAS
-531 EIKAKI
+531 EIKSKI
-537 KSLQDNPITE
+537 KSLQENPITE

-555 TVDGDDVSTT
+555 VIDGDDVSTT
-565 TNVVTEEFAVEALNK
+565 TNVVTEEFAVKALNK
-580 EGVANPTAEQI
+580 EGVVNPTAEQI

-603 DAIQESDVSP
+603 NAIQEPST
-613 EAEVTIEGAYDE
+613 ET
-625 YGDIDYEAESEVDAI
+625 
-640 AKKRDLGITSDRKI
+640 
-654 ASIARD
+654 
-660 SEGNIIGGAYTS
+660 
-672 YDNTSGEYTF
+672 
-682 DVVVDERFDGKGVG
+682 
-696 SKLLNEV
+696 
-703 IEIPFEIEDMNP
+703 
-715 DAKVVV
+715 V
-721 DVVNPQ
+721 DVQEQAGDSQTVG
-727 MQSMLEARGFEVIE
+727 EGDTEVSE
-741 KTGPNRVKMSPKLE
+741 LTTETTQE
-755 VQESDVSPEVDGG
+755 VQEPDVETEVDSKS
-768 TRFRLDGLETQDQE
+768 RFRLDGLETQDQE

-787 EEMNKM
+787 EEMNEM
-793 DKNEIEFEA
+793 DDNEIEFEA
-802 SGASRDYEVNPIKES
+802 SGASRDYQVNPIKES
-817 NSIKKITQKALD
+817 NSIKKISQKVLD

-875 GGIMFNILGKNTEA
+875 GGLMFNILGKNTEA
-889 AWAGVNEDGAK
+889 AWAGVNKDGAK

-910 EENKVLFD
+910 EKNKVLFD
-918 KLWDDGKLPQG
+918 KLWADGKLPQG

-948 IFRYVSPAIKSAPK
+948 IFRYVSPAIKAAPK

-973 VSLDKAKTSS
+973 SVLDAAMNAS

-988 GKKKVAAAIK
+988 GKKKVASAIK
-998 LQEFIKKNKIKTL
+998 LKEFINKNKIKNL
-1011 GQLADLVVK
+1011 GQLTDLVVK

-1035 DDRKLLFESI
+1035 DERKLLFESL
-1045 IYPPGAKKNNRA
+1045 IYPPGAKTNSRA

-1066 PKFNVDA
+1066 PKFNTDA

-1085 PSMIKGA
+1085 PSMMKGQ

-1106 KGGVTKVSHDNYGFG
+1106 KGGVTKVNHDNYGFG

-1142 WKAKASRV
+1142 WRAKASRV
-1150 FKRNKKGEF
+1150 FKREKTGKF
-1159 PTKEA
+1159 PTKEFA
-1164 TAQQVGGAFFNDKV
+1164 TQQVGGSFFNDKV
-1178 FQSDPAKTKQ
+1178 FQSDAAKTKQ
-1188 SNLDILV
+1188 SNLDILI

-1210 QVEFDAILN
+1210 QVEFDAILD

-1271 GKKGTALLGRGL
+1271 GKKGTALLARGL

-1312 LIATKGE
+1312 LMATKGE
-1319 TITNA
+1319 TIANA
-1324 AQKSKFKEWMNA
+1324 AQQSKFKEWMNA
-1336 TFKYIKQNFTTS
+1336 TFKYIQEKFTTS
-1348 DELFKGNIKDIEN
+1348 EDLKIKDIEN

-1381 DAKSKTKFDAKAE
+1381 DSKSNTKFDAEAE

-1430 QRGLDAKSIT
+1430 QRGLDSKSIT

-1462 SGGMKMFD
+1462 KGGMKMFD
-1470 IITDLVSKYEKTGKR
+1470 IITELVSKYEKTGKR

-1495 AVTVLQ
+1495 AIAVLK
-1501 STPAYIAAT
+1501 TTDAYKAAT

-1535 KRILGIKKGDQVTLS
+1535 KRILGIKKSDQVTLS
-1550 TADGIIQGIR
+1550 AADGIIQGIK

-1571 FILEAEKNLADE
+1571 FILEAEKNLAAE
-1583 VGKLVKKGNLT
+1583 VGKLVKNGNIT

-1637 IIQDIAGKVNDA
+1637 IVKDIVGKVNDA

-1660 AAFFNAMKK
+1660 AAFFNAMQK

-1676 NKTAAEIKAKLF
+1676 NKTAAQIKDKLF

-1722 NNMTLEQLE
+1722 NNMSLEQLE
-1731 SLLNDVQEGKKGG
+1731 SLLKDVQEGKKGG

-1783 VKGPTQLKK
+1783 LKGPTQLKK
-1792 EQRDIESKIWRKG
+1792 EQRDVESKIWRKG

-1873 KKLDSIAKTI
+1873 KKFDSIAKTI

-1893 NKLYTGVHTISG
+1893 NKLYTGVHTLSG
-1905 IKENGKVIGDMDFS
+1905 IKEKGKDIGTMDFS
-1919 ANELMRIIALWKNEG
+1919 ANELMRILALSKNEV
-1934 QRNKLIKQGFT
+1934 QRKKLLAQGFT
-1945 QEKIDEIH
+1945 DAKLKEIEA
-1953 KDILGK
+1953 ILGK
-1959 DVVEFVDKMVE
+1959 EVVEFVDKTVE

-1985 DVNDSNLSYID
+1985 DVNDSNLSYIE

-2003 YQEKTN
+2003 HQEKTN
-2009 SKMLEDGDFRGI
+2009 SKMLEDGDFRAI

-2070 AAIMNFP
+2070 AAIINFP
-2077 SVKVLLE
+2077 AVKTLLE

-2127 LKIMQIPKQATSF
+2127 LKLMQIPKQATSF
-2140 VNAYE
+2140 INAYE
-2145 DYSYQPKGQKKIPG
+2145 DYSYRPKGQKKIPG
-2159 LDAVMFMVDAANLMV
+2159 LDAVMFMVDAANLIV
-2174 NFKSNVKRAWEMSP
+2174 NFRSNVKRAWEMSP

-2223 RQALKTVAAA
+2223 RQALKTAAAA

-2314 TNITRAISGKKSP
+2314 TNITRAISGKKSL
-2327 SSKDIRSLFLN
+2327 SSKDVRSLFLN

-2384 MLGTVVEEIAN
+2384 MLGTVVEEISN

-2460 VTGDFNEEN
+2460 ATGDFNEEN

-2513 ETFGPKSDGYLE
+2513 KTFGPESEGYLE
-2525 RQAIKDAKSDEIKNK
+2525 RQAIKDTKSAERKAKRE
-2540 RIEKDAKYNYEKSTN
+2540 EKDSKYNYTKPTD
-2555 RNKSSIRGRGVN
+2555 RNKSKIRGRGGA
-2567 SRSSRSSG
+2567 SGRSSSRG
-2575 RKSGR
+2575 RGRGSVR

>member
-1 MNEQVL
+1 MNEQAL
-7 KDLYNRAVTK
+7 KDSYELFKEK
-17 GYQKSIEDFSLLLE
+17 GYSKSFEEYVDLI
-31 KNNDV
+31 NTNPNA
-36 LNDNY
+36 LNDSY
-41 NYVKEQG
+41 SLFKDSG
-48 YEKSIEEFSTL
+48 YKNSIEEFSTL

-64 KDDSELIVQEDV
+64 KDESESIVQEDV
-76 TESITPEA
+76 MESTTPTE

-98 DANPQ
+98 QGNP
-103 SLDEQEVLVVDE
+103 SDLNPPEISISDE
-115 SVPTDLAPEEFSL
+115 SVITEPM
-128 RNRDVD
+128 
-134 LDFSDAVY
+134 LDFSKAEF
-142 EQGEKDTAIE
+142 EQKEKDTALE
-152 RTFGKNVVT
+152 RAFGKNVVT

-177 GGSVDESLELFAK
+177 GGSVDESLELFSK
-190 GADASDEDI
+190 GTDASDEDI

-223 IYQKDGG
+223 IYQADGG

-239 ASNPTVIPQ
+239 VANPTVIPQ

-255 AMLTPAVLAGAASGA
+255 AMITPAVLAGAAAGA
-270 GAGAVAGSAT
+270 GAGAAAGSAT
-280 FTPFGVGAGAIAGA
+280 LTPFGVGAGALAGA

-299 TALEAGLTYS
+299 TTLEAGLTYS

-350 GAVDAVF
+350 GAVDAAF
-357 SGIASKVTTS
+357 GGMASKLTTS
-367 VATATGR
+367 VAKSTGR
-374 KLVASAAGGLT
+374 KLVASAAGGAT

-394 VAGRLAAGQEMDV
+394 IAGRVAAGQEMDV

-414 VAGTATAPISVGYGL
+414 VAGTATAPLTVGYGL
-429 YKSPKYNINGTGNDA
+429 YKSPKYKINGTGNDA

-456 ESTPEQLLAADI
+456 DSTPEQLLAADI
-468 NIEND
+468 EIKND
-473 SELQLIYDEKFKEA
+473 SEMQSILEEKFKQA
-487 NIKNDILSVDSNIN
+487 TVKNDILKVDPEIN
-501 EPTLNAITELQVEL
+501 TPTLNAITELQVEL
-515 NNLEGN
+515 DNLKSN
-521 KTQFAKDKAA
+521 DTQPAKDRATKIKE
-531 EIKAKI
+531 EIKN
-537 KSLQDNPITE
+537 LQENPL
-547 GEARETDI
+547 
-555 TVDGDDVSTT
+555 
-565 TNVVTEEFAVEALNK
+565 TEE
-580 EGVANPTAEQI
+580 
-591 QSKKEQLLKEQA
+591 S
-603 DAIQESDVSP
+603 DAIQEPSTETVDVQEQTGDSQT
-613 EAEVTIEGAYDE
+613 VGEGD
-625 YGDIDYEAESEVDAI
+625 
-640 AKKRDLGITSDRKI
+640 T
-654 ASIARD
+654 
-660 SEGNIIGGAYTS
+660 
-672 YDNTSGEYTF
+672 
-682 DVVVDERFDGKGVG
+682 
-696 SKLLNEV
+696 EV
-703 IEIPFEIEDMNP
+703 IDTTTETT
-715 DAKVVV
+715 
-721 DVVNPQ
+721 Q
-727 MQSMLEARGFEVIE
+727 
-741 KTGPNRVKMSPKLE
+741 E
-755 VQESDVSPEVDGG
+755 VQESDVDTQTQVDGE
-768 TRFRLDGLETQDQE
+768 TKFRVDGLEVDDQNISE
-782 TSSIT
+782 IV
-787 EEMNKM
+787 EEMNEM
-793 DKNEIEFEA
+793 DESEKNFTVPTEDK
-802 SGASRDYEVNPIKES
+802 STTEVNPIKES
-817 NSIKKITQKALD
+817 DSTTTISQEELEDLGFKTED
-829 FIGVKSENDLLKPLD
+829 DVVKPIS

-849 PMLTGMSDILASG
+849 PMITAISDILASG
-862 TVKDAQGNNMDVD
+862 KIKDAVGNMMNVD
-875 GGIMFNILGKNTEA
+875 GGLMYNLFGKNKKA
-889 AWAGVNEDGAK
+889 AWAGVDK
-900 TQFDN
+900 SKSQTQYDN
-905 AVRLY
+905 AVKLY
-910 EENKVLFD
+910 NENKNLFK
-918 KLWDDGKLPQG
+918 KLWSDGKLPNG
-929 HVPMAIARM
+929 HVPMAVVRM
-938 SDSAINSNEA
+938 GNTAVNSNEA
-948 IFRYVSPAIKSAPK
+948 SFRFIAPEIKAQPL
-962 KNQVKALADLQ
+962 KNQQKAFNDVLNLFTN
-973 VSLDKAKTSS
+973 SKDKAKS
-983 QKSTV
+983 KSVSKILNFINKNNITDLGV
-988 GKKKVAAAIK
+988 FFDAITEDAK
-998 LQEFIKKNKIKTL
+998 S
-1011 GQLADLVVK
+1011 
-1020 QANQRAKGDMNTLTL
+1020 RAKGNKDTLSLDSRKAIFDTIISPEGTL
-1035 DDRKLLFESI
+1035 NNSRPFIESL
-1045 IYPPGAKKNNRA
+1045 YGGDKK
-1057 VIKSLAEGN
+1057 KSN
-1066 PKFNVDA
+1066 MFTSD
-1073 FFADNIY
+1073 FIY
-1080 KAIGE
+1080 KGIGE
-1085 PSMIKGA
+1085 PAMMKTKKG
-1092 HGDIVAVVGIDVTD
+1092 DVVSIVGVDVLDGGVIDVE
-1106 KGGVTKVSHDNYGFG
+1106 HNNYGTG
-1121 PKGKAIALIS
+1121 PKGQLIALI
-1131 KPKHGIDVFST
+1131 KNPTNAINLFPT
-1142 WKAKASRV
+1142 WRAKASRI
-1150 FKRNKKGEF
+1150 FKKNKSGKSPDASQVSRETMGTAASDAAF
-1159 PTKEA
+1159 QGDAPT
-1164 TAQQVGGAFFNDKV
+1164 VNM
-1178 FQSDPAKTKQ
+1178 
-1188 SNLDILV
+1188 SNLDILI

-1204 VNVATS
+1204 VNVSTS
-1210 QVEFDAILN
+1210 QVEFDAILS

-1224 TQESNGKTILGL
+1224 TQESNGKIILGL
-1236 TKDGKIFINPAFD
+1236 TKDGQIYINPAFD

-1271 GKKGTALLGRGL
+1271 GEKGTALLARGL
-1283 KLVEGTDALKAAIE
+1283 KLVEGTDALKSAIE

-1312 LIATKGE
+1312 LMATKGE

-1324 AQKSKFKEWMNA
+1324 AQQSKFKEWMNA
-1336 TFKYIKQNFTTS
+1336 TFKYIQEKFTTS
-1348 DELFKGNIKDIEN
+1348 KDLKIEDIEN

-1381 DAKSKTKFDAKAE
+1381 DASKNKKFDAKAE
-1394 AQASKAR
+1394 AQSSKAR

-1408 KATIKEALAL
+1408 KSTIKEALAL

-1452 IKGSKIETTV
+1452 IKSSKIETTV
-1462 SGGMKMFD
+1462 KDGMKMFD
-1470 IITDLVSKYEKTGKR
+1470 IITELVSKYEKTGKR

-1495 AVTVLQ
+1495 AVAVLK
-1501 STPAYIAAT
+1501 TTDAYKSAT

-1535 KRILGIKKGDQVTLS
+1535 KRILGIKKSDQVTLS
-1550 TADGIIQGIR
+1550 AADGIIQGIK

-1571 FILEAEKNLADE
+1571 FILEAEKNLAAE

-1722 NNMTLEQLE
+1722 NNMSLEQLE

-1783 VKGPTQLKK
+1783 PKGPTQLKK

-1818 FKSFSKSMQAFKN
+1818 FKSFSKSMKAFKN

-1893 NKLYTGVHTISG
+1893 NKLYTGVHTLSG
-1905 IKENGKVIGDMDFS
+1905 IKEKGKDIGTMDFS
-1919 ANELMRIIALWKNEG
+1919 ANELMRILALWQNEG
-1934 QRNKLIKQGFT
+1934 QRDKLTKQGFT
-1945 QEKIDEIH
+1945 DEKIEDI
-1953 KDILGK
+1953 KVILGK
-1959 DVVEFVDKMVE
+1959 EVVEFVDKTVE

-1985 DVNDSNLSYID
+1985 DVNDSNLSYIE

-2003 YQEKTN
+2003 HQEKTN
-2009 SKMLEDGDFRGI
+2009 SKMLEDGDFRAI

-2031 DRDNVEGEIDLNAN
+2031 DRDNTTGEIDLVAN

-2077 SVKVLLE
+2077 AVKTLLE

-2140 VNAYE
+2140 INAYE

-2174 NFKSNVKRAWEMSP
+2174 NFRSNVKRAWEMSP

-2208 GLIYKESGKPPIGKI
+2208 GLIYKESGKPPISKI
-2223 RQALKTVAAA
+2223 RQALKTAAAA

-2314 TNITRAISGKKSP
+2314 TNITRAISKKKSP
-2327 SSKDIRSLFLN
+2327 NSKDVRSLFLN

-2384 MLGTVVEEIAN
+2384 MLGTVVEEISN
-2395 KAKGVGNKPVSDVV
+2395 KAKGVGSKPVSDIV
-2409 NPIGGVYQKI
+2409 NPLGGVYQKI
-2419 KKISKG
+2419 NKISKG
-2425 VEKGDYAK
+2425 VEKGDYSK

-2439 RGLLEFAA
+2439 RGLLELAV

-2460 VTGDFNEEN
+2460 ATGDFSEEN
-2469 VYDMLGISSSYRPK
+2469 VYDMLGVSSSYRPK

-2497 YDNETDMKRYN
+2497 YNNETEMKRYN
-2508 KKLWN
+2508 KPLWN
-2513 ETFGPKSDGYLE
+2513 KTFGPESEGYDEREAEKKIKSLE
-2525 RQAIKDAKSDEIKNK
+2525 RKEKIKKRDEEFNFTSKNK
-2540 RIEKDAKYNYEKSTN
+2540 SKRGSGRSN
-2555 RNKSSIRGRGVN
+2555 NKRGSGRGN
-2567 SRSSRSSG
+2567 IR
-2575 RKSGR
+2575 

>member
-1 MNEQVL
+1 M
-7 KDLYNRAVTK
+7 
-17 GYQKSIEDFSLLLE
+17 
-31 KNNDV
+31 
-36 LNDNY
+36 
-41 NYVKEQG
+41 
-48 YEKSIEEFSTL
+48 
-59 VGVKK
+59 
-64 KDDSELIVQEDV
+64 
-76 TESITPEA
+76 
-84 QEEVISSDVSVPIQ
+84 
-98 DANPQ
+98 
-103 SLDEQEVLVVDE
+103 
-115 SVPTDLAPEEFSL
+115 
-128 RNRDVD
+128 
-134 LDFSDAVY
+134 
-142 EQGEKDTAIE
+142 
-152 RTFGKNVVT
+152 VT

-239 ASNPTVIPQ
+239 AANPTVIPQ

-255 AMLTPAVLAGAASGA
+255 AMLTPAVIAGAAVGA
-270 GAGAVAGSAT
+270 GAGAAVGSTGFSAGPLGV
-280 FTPFGVGAGAIAGA
+280 FTTAGGAIAGA

-350 GAVDAVF
+350 GAVDAAF
-357 SGIASKVTTS
+357 GGIASKVTTS
-367 VATATGR
+367 VAKTTGR
-374 KLVASAAGGLT
+374 KLVAATAGGLT
-385 EAVGGSVGE
+385 EAV
-394 VAGRLAAGQEMDV
+394 GQEMDV

-429 YKSPKYNINGTGNDA
+429 YKSPKYKINGTGNDA
-444 KVSGPMMAKFLR
+444 KVSGPMMAKFIR
-456 ESTPEQLLAADI
+456 ESTPEQLLKADI

-473 SELQLIYDEKFKEA
+473 SELQSIYDEKFKEA
-487 NIKNDILSVDSNIN
+487 NIKNDILSVDSSIN

-531 EIKAKI
+531 EIKANI

-555 TVDGDDVSTT
+555 TIDGDAVSTT
-565 TNVVTEEFAVEALNK
+565 TNVVTEEFAVDALNK
-580 EGVANPTAEQI
+580 EGVSNPTTEQI

-603 DAIQESDVSP
+603 NAIQEQST
-613 EAEVTIEGAYDE
+613 ET
-625 YGDIDYEAESEVDAI
+625 VDAQEQTGDSQTVGE
-640 AKKRDLGITSDRKI
+640 RDTEV
-654 ASIARD
+654 
-660 SEGNIIGGAYTS
+660 SELT
-672 YDNTSGEYTF
+672 TETT
-682 DVVVDERFDGKGVG
+682 
-696 SKLLNEV
+696 
-703 IEIPFEIEDMNP
+703 
-715 DAKVVV
+715 
-721 DVVNPQ
+721 Q
-727 MQSMLEARGFEVIE
+727 
-741 KTGPNRVKMSPKLE
+741 E
-755 VQESDVSPEVDGG
+755 VQESDVSPEVDGEP
-768 TRFRLDGLETQDQE
+768 RFRLDGLETEDQNLSE
-782 TSSIT
+782 IVD
-787 EEMNKM
+787 EMNKM
-793 DKNEIEFEA
+793 DEDEQNFTVPTGDK
-802 SGASRDYEVNPIKES
+802 STTKVNPIEES
-817 NSIKKITQKALD
+817 NSTTKLSEQDLVD
-829 FIGVKSENDLLKPLD
+829 IGVENESDLVKPISY
-844 FFDGI
+844 FDGI
-849 PMLTGMSDILASG
+849 PMITGISDILAAG
-862 TVKDAQGNNMDVD
+862 TVKDAVGKAMEVA
-875 GGIMFNILGKNTEA
+875 GGIMFNVLGKNKKA
-889 AWAGVNEDGAK
+889 AWAGVERSK
-900 TQFDN
+900 SQTQYND
-905 AVRLY
+905 AVTLY
-910 EENKVLFD
+910 NNNKATFD
-918 KLWDDGKLPQG
+918 KLWADGKLPQG
-929 HVPMAIARM
+929 HVPMAIVRM
-938 SDSAINSNEA
+938 GNTAVNSNEA
-948 IFRYVSPAIKSAPK
+948 ALRYLAPEIKSKPIENQQAALNSLIERLK
-962 KNQVKALADLQ
+962 TTKGKSHKSILNFISKNNITDLGSLLDA
-973 VSLDKAKTSS
+973 VSVDAS
-983 QKSTV
+983 
-988 GKKKVAAAIK
+988 
-998 LQEFIKKNKIKTL
+998 N
-1011 GQLADLVVK
+1011 
-1020 QANQRAKGDMNTLTL
+1020 RAKGDVKKTLSL
-1035 DDRKLLFESI
+1035 DDRAGIFTNLTFGIKTKKVTKSPDGSI
-1045 IYPPGAKKNNRA
+1045 KNPILRA
-1057 VIKSLAEGN
+1057 LYNNQSDKNSDVFLAN
-1066 PKFNVDA
+1066 
-1073 FFADNIY
+1073 NIY
-1080 KAIGE
+1080 NALGE
-1085 PSMIKGA
+1085 PSMMKANKG
-1092 HGDIVAVVGIDVTD
+1092 DVVSVVGVDVLN
-1106 KGGVTKVSHDNYGFG
+1106 GGVIDIDHGNYGTG
-1121 PKGKAIALIS
+1121 PKGRVIALIEN
-1131 KPKHGIDVFST
+1131 PTNGIDVFPT
-1142 WKAKASRV
+1142 WRAKASRI
-1150 FKRNKKGEF
+1150 FKKDISGKTPNQTEVSNQTMG
-1159 PTKEA
+1159 
-1164 TAQQVGGAFFNDKV
+1164 TAANDAAMQGDTPKV
-1178 FQSDPAKTKQ
+1178 EI
-1188 SNLDILV
+1188 SNLDILI

-1210 QVEFDAILN
+1210 QVEFDSIIN

-1224 TQESNGKTILGL
+1224 TQESNGKIILGL

-1271 GKKGTALLGRGL
+1271 GKKGTALLARGL

-1312 LIATKGE
+1312 LMATKGE

-1324 AQKSKFKEWMNA
+1324 AQESKFKEWMNA

-1348 DELFKGNIKDIEN
+1348 ANLFGKQEIDAINEKFKKIKKKELKDGNHEPVAFKKKKKAAIDKVKKRVDKRIKN
-1361 LTLDEF
+1361 LTLEEF
-1367 INTGL
+1367 IDTGL

-1381 DAKSKTKFDAKAE
+1381 DVDASKNNKFDAKAE
-1394 AQASKAR
+1394 AQSSKAR

-1452 IKGSKIETTV
+1452 IKGSKIETIV
-1462 SGGMKMFD
+1462 KGGMKMFD
-1470 IITDLVSKYEKTGKR
+1470 IITELVSKYEKTGKR
-1485 GKSFQAKIDS
+1485 GKSFQAKIDG

-1510 DIQKETAVRDLRKKL
+1510 DVQKETAVRDLRKKL
-1525 GAKEKTSPSV
+1525 GAKETTAPSV
-1535 KRILGIKKGDQVTLS
+1535 KRVLGIKKGDQVTLS

-1571 FILEAEKNLADE
+1571 FILEAEKNLAAE

-1660 AAFFNAMKK
+1660 AAFFNAMQK

-1676 NKTAAEIKAKLF
+1676 NKTAAQIKDKLF

-1722 NNMTLEQLE
+1722 NDMTLEQLE

-1752 EAFRAEIKETK
+1752 EAFRAEVKETK

-1783 VKGPTQLKK
+1783 IKGPTQLKK

-1805 LGKAISDYVGVFD
+1805 LGKAISEYVGVFD

-1873 KKLDSIAKTI
+1873 KKFDSIAKTI

-1893 NKLYTGVHTISG
+1893 NKLYTGVHTLSG
-1905 IKENGKVIGDMDFS
+1905 IKEKGKDIGTMDFS
-1919 ANELMRIIALWKNEG
+1919 ANELMRILALSKNEV
-1934 QRNKLIKQGFT
+1934 QRQKLLAQGFT
-1945 QEKIDEIH
+1945 DAKLKEIEA
-1953 KDILGK
+1953 ILGK
-1959 DVVEFVDKMVE
+1959 EVVEFVDKTVE

-1985 DVNDSNLSYID
+1985 DVNDSNLSYIE

-2003 YQEKTN
+2003 NQEKTN

-2031 DRDNVEGEIDLNAN
+2031 DRDNTEGEIDLNAN

-2077 SVKVLLE
+2077 AVKVLLE

-2145 DYSYQPKGQKKIPG
+2145 DYSYRPKGQKKIPG

-2174 NFKSNVKRAWEMSP
+2174 NFRSNVKRAWEMSP

-2223 RQALKTVAAA
+2223 R
-2233 PTVIGDVMGV
+2233 
-2243 MGYMINYN
+2243 
-2251 RDIANGMSEAEAMAK
+2251 
-2266 FEDYNAT
+2266 
-2273 QQTRRGTEKIPLQMA
+2273 
-2288 KSPYTRAFTMF
+2288 
-2299 GSTLFLQM
+2299 
-2307 NKVMQSY
+2307 
-2314 TNITRAISGKKSP
+2314 
-2327 SSKDIRSLFLN
+2327 
-2338 LGVANVLFAVA
+2338 
-2349 ANAAKMLKGD
+2349 
-2359 EEDRE
+2359 
-2364 EVLQKMGEAMV
+2364 
-2375 GMNQIYKIP
+2375 
-2384 MLGTVVEEIAN
+2384 
-2395 KAKGVGNKPVSDVV
+2395 
-2409 NPIGGVYQKI
+2409 
-2419 KKISKG
+2419 
-2425 VEKGDYAK
+2425 
-2433 VIGNTT
+2433 
-2439 RGLLEFAA
+2439 
-2447 GVQFDPFIGLART
+2447 
-2460 VTGDFNEEN
+2460 
-2469 VYDMLGISSSYRPK
+2469 
-2483 GKSAKQIKEDKLGQ
+2483 
-2497 YDNETDMKRYN
+2497 
-2508 KKLWN
+2508 
-2513 ETFGPKSDGYLE
+2513 
-2525 RQAIKDAKSDEIKNK
+2525 
-2540 RIEKDAKYNYEKSTN
+2540 
-2555 RNKSSIRGRGVN
+2555 
-2567 SRSSRSSG
+2567 
-2575 RKSGR
+2575 

>member
-1 MNEQVL
+1 VNEQVL

-142 EQGEKDTAIE
+142 EQGEKDTALE

-169 AGAAGQAQ
+169 AGSAGQAQ

-255 AMLTPAVLAGAASGA
+255 AMLTPAVLAGAAVGA
-270 GAGAVAGSAT
+270 GAGAAIGSTGFSAGPLGV
-280 FTPFGVGAGAIAGA
+280 FTTAGGAISGA

-591 QSKKEQLLKEQA
+591 QSNKEQLLKEQA
-603 DAIQESDVSP
+603 DAI
-613 EAEVTIEGAYDE
+613 
-625 YGDIDYEAESEVDAI
+625 
-640 AKKRDLGITSDRKI
+640 
-654 ASIARD
+654 
-660 SEGNIIGGAYTS
+660 
-672 YDNTSGEYTF
+672 
-682 DVVVDERFDGKGVG
+682 
-696 SKLLNEV
+696 
-703 IEIPFEIEDMNP
+703 
-715 DAKVVV
+715 
-721 DVVNPQ
+721 
-727 MQSMLEARGFEVIE
+727 
-741 KTGPNRVKMSPKLE
+741 
-755 VQESDVSPEVDGG
+755 QESDVSPEVDGG

-782 TSSIT
+782 LSEIVD
-787 EEMNKM
+787 EMNKM
-793 DKNEIEFEA
+793 DEDEQNFTVPTEDK
-802 SGASRDYEVNPIKES
+802 SSTKVNPIEES
-817 NSIKKITQKALD
+817 NSATKLSEQDLVD
-829 FIGVKSENDLLKPLD
+829 IGVDNESDLVKPISY
-844 FFDGI
+844 FDGI
-849 PMLTGMSDILASG
+849 PMITGISDILAAG
-862 TVKDAQGNNMDVD
+862 TIKDAVGKAMEVA
-875 GGIMFNILGKNTEA
+875 GGIMFNVLGKNKKA
-889 AWAGVNEDGAK
+889 AWAGVERSK
-900 TQFDN
+900 SQTQYNDALKLYNDN
-905 AVRLY
+905 KAT
-910 EENKVLFD
+910 FD
-918 KLWDDGKLPQG
+918 KLWADGKLPQG
-929 HVPMAIARM
+929 HVPMAIVRM
-938 SDSAINSNEA
+938 SNTAVNSNEA
-948 IFRYVSPAIKSAPK
+948 ALRYLAPEINSKPIENQQAALNSLIERLKTKKGKSHKSILKFISKNNITDLGGLLDAVSVDAS
-962 KNQVKALADLQ
+962 N
-973 VSLDKAKTSS
+973 
-983 QKSTV
+983 
-988 GKKKVAAAIK
+988 
-998 LQEFIKKNKIKTL
+998 
-1011 GQLADLVVK
+1011 
-1020 QANQRAKGDMNTLTL
+1020 RAKGDVKNTLALDERAGIFTNLTL
-1035 DDRKLLFESI
+1035 GIKTQKIERF
-1045 IYPPGAKKNNRA
+1045 KKGDKMEGLIKNPILRALYNNQNDK
-1057 VIKSLAEGN
+1057 KSDVFLSN
-1066 PKFNVDA
+1066 
-1073 FFADNIY
+1073 NIY
-1080 KAIGE
+1080 NALGE
-1085 PSMIKGA
+1085 PSMMKANKG
-1092 HGDIVAVVGIDVTD
+1092 DVVSIVGIDVIN
-1106 KGGVTKVSHDNYGFG
+1106 GGVIDIDHGNYGTG
-1121 PKGKAIALIS
+1121 PKGRAIALIEN
-1131 KPKHGIDVFST
+1131 PTNGIDLFPT
-1142 WKAKASRV
+1142 WRAKASRI
-1150 FKRNKKGEF
+1150 FKKDISGET
-1159 PTKEA
+1159 PSQLNVSSQTMG
-1164 TAQQVGGAFFNDKV
+1164 TAANDGAFQGDAPTSNM
-1178 FQSDPAKTKQ
+1178 
-1188 SNLDILV
+1188 SNLDILI

-1204 VNVATS
+1204 VNVATN

-1271 GKKGTALLGRGL
+1271 GKKGTALLARGL

-1312 LIATKGE
+1312 LMATKGE
-1319 TITNA
+1319 AITNA
-1324 AQKSKFKEWMNA
+1324 AQESKFKEWMNA
-1336 TFKYIKQNFTTS
+1336 TFKYIQEKFTTS
-1348 DELFKGNIKDIEN
+1348 SILFGKQEIDAINEKFKKIKKKELKNGTHEPVAFKKKKKAAIDKVKKRVDKRIKN
-1361 LTLDEF
+1361 LTLEEF
-1367 INTGL
+1367 IDTGL

-1381 DAKSKTKFDAKAE
+1381 DVDASEKKKFDAKAE

-1485 GKSFQAKIDS
+1485 EKSFQAKIDS

-2338 LGVANVLFAVA
+2338 LGVANVLFAVT

>member
-1 MNEQVL
+1 MNEQAL
-7 KDLYNRAVTK
+7 KDSYELFKQK
-17 GYQKSIEDFSLLLE
+17 GYTKSFDEYVNLINTNPDA
-31 KNNDV
+31 
-36 LNDNY
+36 LNDSY
-41 NYVKEQG
+41 TLFKEKG
-48 YEKSIEEFSTL
+48 YEKSIEDFSTL

-64 KDDSELIVQEDV
+64 KDESVSTVQEDV
-76 TESITPEA
+76 TESITPTE

-98 DANPQ
+98 EARPQ
-103 SLDEQEVLVVDE
+103 SIQEQEVSVVDE
-115 SVPTDLAPEEFSL
+115 SVPTDFTPEPQ
-128 RNRDVD
+128 NIN
-134 LDFSDAVY
+134 LDFSDAEF
-142 EQGEKDTAIE
+142 EQGEKDTALE

-239 ASNPTVIPQ
+239 AANPTVIPQ

-255 AMLTPAVLAGAASGA
+255 AMLTPAVLAGAATGA
-270 GAGAVAGSAT
+270 GAGALAGSAT
-280 FTPFGVGAGAIAGA
+280 LTPFGVGAGAIAGA

-350 GAVDAVF
+350 GAVDAAFGGV
-357 SGIASKVTTS
+357 ASKLTTS
-367 VATATGR
+367 VAKSTGR
-374 KLVASAAGGLT
+374 KLVASAAGGAT

-394 VAGRLAAGQEMDV
+394 IAGRVAAGQEMDV

-429 YKSPKYNINGTGNDA
+429 YKSPKYKINGTGNEA

-456 ESTPEQLLAADI
+456 ESTPEQLLKADI

-473 SELQLIYDEKFKEA
+473 SELQSIYDEKFKEA
-487 NIKNDILSVDSNIN
+487 NIKNDILSVDSSIN

-531 EIKAKI
+531 EIKANI

-555 TVDGDDVSTT
+555 TVDGDAVSTT
-565 TNVVTEEFAVEALNK
+565 TNVVTEEFAVDALNK
-580 EGVANPTAEQI
+580 EGVSNPTTEQI

-603 DAIQESDVSP
+603 DAIQEPST
-613 EAEVTIEGAYDE
+613 ET
-625 YGDIDYEAESEVDAI
+625 VDAQEQTGDSQTVGE
-640 AKKRDLGITSDRKI
+640 RDPEV
-654 ASIARD
+654 
-660 SEGNIIGGAYTS
+660 SELT
-672 YDNTSGEYTF
+672 TETT
-682 DVVVDERFDGKGVG
+682 
-696 SKLLNEV
+696 
-703 IEIPFEIEDMNP
+703 
-715 DAKVVV
+715 
-721 DVVNPQ
+721 Q
-727 MQSMLEARGFEVIE
+727 
-741 KTGPNRVKMSPKLE
+741 E
-755 VQESDVSPEVDGG
+755 VQESDVETEVDGEP
-768 TRFRLDGLETQDQE
+768 RFRLDGLETEDQNLSE
-782 TSSIT
+782 IVD
-787 EEMNKM
+787 EMNKM
-793 DKNEIEFEA
+793 DEDEQNFTVPTGDK
-802 SGASRDYEVNPIKES
+802 STTKVNPIEES
-817 NSIKKITQKALD
+817 NSTTKLSEQDLVD
-829 FIGVKSENDLLKPLD
+829 IGVENESDLVKPISY
-844 FFDGI
+844 FDGI
-849 PMLTGMSDILASG
+849 PMITGISDILAAG
-862 TVKDAQGNNMDVD
+862 TVKDAVGKAMEVA
-875 GGIMFNILGKNTEA
+875 GGIMFNVLGKNKKA
-889 AWAGVNEDGAK
+889 AWAGVERSK
-900 TQFDN
+900 SQTQYND
-905 AVRLY
+905 AVTLY
-910 EENKVLFD
+910 NNNKATFD
-918 KLWDDGKLPQG
+918 KLWADGKLPQG
-929 HVPMAIARM
+929 HVPMAIVRM
-938 SDSAINSNEA
+938 GNTAVNSNEA
-948 IFRYVSPAIKSAPK
+948 ALRYLAPEIKSKPIENQQAALNSLIERLNTTK
-962 KNQVKALADLQ
+962 GKSHKSILKFISKNNITDLGSLLDA
-973 VSLDKAKTSS
+973 VSVDAS
-983 QKSTV
+983 
-988 GKKKVAAAIK
+988 
-998 LQEFIKKNKIKTL
+998 N
-1011 GQLADLVVK
+1011 
-1020 QANQRAKGDMNTLTL
+1020 RAKGDVKKTLSL
-1035 DDRKLLFESI
+1035 DSRAGIFTNLTFGIKTKKVTKSPDGSI
-1045 IYPPGAKKNNRA
+1045 KNPILRA
-1057 VIKSLAEGN
+1057 LYNNQSDKNSDVFLAN
-1066 PKFNVDA
+1066 
-1073 FFADNIY
+1073 NIY
-1080 KAIGE
+1080 NALGE
-1085 PSMIKGA
+1085 PSMMKANKG
-1092 HGDIVAVVGIDVTD
+1092 DVVSVVGVDVLN
-1106 KGGVTKVSHDNYGFG
+1106 GGVIDIDHGNYGTG
-1121 PKGKAIALIS
+1121 PKGRVIALIEN
-1131 KPKHGIDVFST
+1131 PTNGIDVFPT
-1142 WKAKASRV
+1142 WRAKASRI
-1150 FKRNKKGEF
+1150 FKKDISGKTPNQTEVSNQTMG
-1159 PTKEA
+1159 
-1164 TAQQVGGAFFNDKV
+1164 TAANDAAMQGDTPKV
-1178 FQSDPAKTKQ
+1178 EI
-1188 SNLDILV
+1188 SNLDILI

-1210 QVEFDAILN
+1210 QVEFDAIIN

-1271 GKKGTALLGRGL
+1271 GKKGTALLARGL

-1312 LIATKGE
+1312 LMATKGE

-1324 AQKSKFKEWMNA
+1324 AQESKFKEWMNA

-1348 DELFKGNIKDIEN
+1348 ANLFGKQEIDAINEKFKKIKKKELKDGNHEPVAFKKKKKAAIDKVKKRVDKRIKN
-1361 LTLDEF
+1361 LTLEEF
-1367 INTGL
+1367 IDTGL
-1372 ADLFSGKPL
+1372 ADLFSGKRL
-1381 DAKSKTKFDAKAE
+1381 DVDASENNKFDAKAE
-1394 AQASKAR
+1394 AQSSKAR

-1462 SGGMKMFD
+1462 KGGMKMFD
-1470 IITDLVSKYEKTGKR
+1470 IITELVSKYEKTGKR

-1510 DIQKETAVRDLRKKL
+1510 DVQKETAVRDLRKKL
-1525 GAKEKTSPSV
+1525 GAKETTAPSV
-1535 KRILGIKKGDQVTLS
+1535 KRVLGIKKGDQVTLS

-1571 FILEAEKNLADE
+1571 FILEAEKNLAAE

-1660 AAFFNAMKK
+1660 AAFFNAMQK

-1676 NKTAAEIKAKLF
+1676 NKTAAQIKDKLF

-1722 NNMTLEQLE
+1722 NDMTLEQLE

-1752 EAFRAEIKETK
+1752 EAFRAEVKETK

-1783 VKGPTQLKK
+1783 IKGPTQLKK

-1805 LGKAISDYVGVFD
+1805 LGKAISEYVGVFD
-1818 FKSFSKSMQAFKN
+1818 FKSFSKSMKAFKN
-1831 SLTHLGTLTNGLDK
+1831 SLTYLGTLTNGLDK

-1873 KKLDSIAKTI
+1873 KKFDSIAKTI

-1893 NKLYTGVHTISG
+1893 NKLYTGVHTLSG
-1905 IKENGKVIGDMDFS
+1905 IKEKGKDIGTMDFS
-1919 ANELMRIIALWKNEG
+1919 ANELMRILALSKNEV
-1934 QRNKLIKQGFT
+1934 QRKKLLTQGFT
-1945 QEKIDEIH
+1945 EEKIEEI
-1953 KDILGK
+1953 KVILGK
-1959 DVVEFVDKMVE
+1959 EVVEFVDKTVE

-1985 DVNDSNLSYID
+1985 DVNDSNLSYIE

-2003 YQEKTN
+2003 HQEKTN

-2031 DRDNVEGEIDLNAN
+2031 DRDNTEGEIDLNAN

-2077 SVKVLLE
+2077 AVKVLLE

-2119 KYTSFALA
+2119 KYTSFSLA

-2145 DYSYQPKGQKKIPG
+2145 DYSYRPKGQKKIPG

-2174 NFKSNVKRAWEMSP
+2174 NFRSNVKRAWEMSP

-2223 RQALKTVAAA
+2223 RQALKTAAAA

-2251 RDIANGMSEAEAMAK
+2251 RDIANGMSEVEAMEK

-2314 TNITRAISGKKSP
+2314 TNITRAISKKEAP
-2327 SSKDIRSLFLN
+2327 SSKDVRALFLN

-2395 KAKGVGNKPVSDVV
+2395 KAKGVGSKPVSDVV
-2409 NPIGGVYQKI
+2409 NPLGGVYQKI

-2425 VEKGDYAK
+2425 VEKGDYVK

-2460 VTGDFNEEN
+2460 ATGDFSEEN
-2469 VYDMLGISSSYRPK
+2469 VYDMLGVSPSYRPK

-2513 ETFGPKSDGYLE
+2513 KTFGPESEGYLE
-2525 RQAIKDAKSDEIKNK
+2525 RKAIKDAKSAERKAK
-2540 RIEKDAKYNYEKSTN
+2540 RTEKDAKYKYEKSSS
-2555 RNKSSIRGRGVN
+2555 RRKSKIRGRGGE
-2567 SRSSRSSG
+2567 SGRSSSRGSG
-2575 RKSGR
+2575 R

>member
-1 MNEQVL
+1 MDEQVL
-7 KDLYNRAVTK
+7 KDLYNRAVSK
-17 GYQKSIEDFSLLLE
+17 GYQKSIEEFSLLLN
-31 KNNDV
+31 KDNDV
-36 LNDNY
+36 LNDSY

-48 YEKSIEEFSTL
+48 YEKSIEDFSTL
-59 VGVKK
+59 IGVKK
-64 KDDSELIVQEDV
+64 KDESESIVQEDV
-76 TESITPEA
+76 TESITPTE

-98 DANPQ
+98 ESSPQ
-103 SLDEQEVLVVDE
+103 SIQEQEVSVVDE
-115 SVPTDLAPEEFSL
+115 SVPTDFTPEKKKEEFSL
-128 RNRDVD
+128 RDTSVEF
-134 LDFSDAVY
+134 DFSDAEY
-142 EQGEKDTAIE
+142 EQGEKDTALE

-239 ASNPTVIPQ
+239 AANPTVIPQ

-255 AMLTPAVLAGAASGA
+255 AMLTPAVIAGAAVGA
-270 GAGAVAGSAT
+270 GAGAAVGSTGFSAGPLGV
-280 FTPFGVGAGAIAGA
+280 FTTAGGAIAGA

-350 GAVDAVF
+350 GAVDAAF
-357 SGIASKVTTS
+357 GGIASKVTTS
-367 VATATGR
+367 VAKTTGR
-374 KLVASAAGGLT
+374 KLVAATAGGLT

-394 VAGRLAAGQEMDV
+394 VAGRVAAGQEMDV

-429 YKSPKYNINGTGNDA
+429 YKSPKYKINGTGNDA
-444 KVSGPMMAKFLR
+444 KVSGPMMAKFIR
-456 ESTPEQLLAADI
+456 ESTPEQLLKADI

-473 SELQLIYDEKFKEA
+473 SELQSIYDEKFKEA
-487 NIKNDILSVDSNIN
+487 NIKNDILSVDSSIN

-531 EIKAKI
+531 EIKANI

-555 TVDGDDVSTT
+555 TIDGDAVSTT
-565 TNVVTEEFAVEALNK
+565 TNVVTEEFAVDALNK
-580 EGVANPTAEQI
+580 EGVSNPTTEQI

-603 DAIQESDVSP
+603 NAIQEQST
-613 EAEVTIEGAYDE
+613 ET
-625 YGDIDYEAESEVDAI
+625 VDAQEQTGDSQTVGE
-640 AKKRDLGITSDRKI
+640 RDTEV
-654 ASIARD
+654 
-660 SEGNIIGGAYTS
+660 SELT
-672 YDNTSGEYTF
+672 TETT
-682 DVVVDERFDGKGVG
+682 
-696 SKLLNEV
+696 
-703 IEIPFEIEDMNP
+703 
-715 DAKVVV
+715 
-721 DVVNPQ
+721 Q
-727 MQSMLEARGFEVIE
+727 
-741 KTGPNRVKMSPKLE
+741 E
-755 VQESDVSPEVDGG
+755 VQESDVSPEVDGEP
-768 TRFRLDGLETQDQE
+768 RFRLDGLETEDQNLSE
-782 TSSIT
+782 IVD
-787 EEMNKM
+787 EMNKM
-793 DKNEIEFEA
+793 DEDEQNFTVPTGDK
-802 SGASRDYEVNPIKES
+802 STTKVNPIEES
-817 NSIKKITQKALD
+817 NSTTKLSEQDLVD
-829 FIGVKSENDLLKPLD
+829 IGVENESDLVKPISY
-844 FFDGI
+844 FDGI
-849 PMLTGMSDILASG
+849 PMITGISDILAAG
-862 TVKDAQGNNMDVD
+862 TVKDAVGKAMEVA
-875 GGIMFNILGKNTEA
+875 GGIMFNVLGKNKKA
-889 AWAGVNEDGAK
+889 AWAGVERSK
-900 TQFDN
+900 SQTQYND
-905 AVRLY
+905 AVTLY
-910 EENKVLFD
+910 NNNKATFD
-918 KLWDDGKLPQG
+918 KLWADGKLPQG
-929 HVPMAIARM
+929 HVPMAIVRM
-938 SDSAINSNEA
+938 GNTAVNSNEA
-948 IFRYVSPAIKSAPK
+948 ALRYLAPEIKSKPIENQQAALNSLIERLK
-962 KNQVKALADLQ
+962 TTKGKSHKSILNFISKNNITDLGSLLDA
-973 VSLDKAKTSS
+973 VSVDAS
-983 QKSTV
+983 
-988 GKKKVAAAIK
+988 
-998 LQEFIKKNKIKTL
+998 N
-1011 GQLADLVVK
+1011 
-1020 QANQRAKGDMNTLTL
+1020 RAKGDVKKTLSL
-1035 DDRKLLFESI
+1035 DDRAGIFTNLTFGIKTKKVTKSPDGSI
-1045 IYPPGAKKNNRA
+1045 KNPILRA
-1057 VIKSLAEGN
+1057 LYNNQSDKNSDVFLAN
-1066 PKFNVDA
+1066 
-1073 FFADNIY
+1073 NIY
-1080 KAIGE
+1080 NALGE
-1085 PSMIKGA
+1085 PSMMKANKG
-1092 HGDIVAVVGIDVTD
+1092 DVVSVVGVDVLN
-1106 KGGVTKVSHDNYGFG
+1106 GGVIDIDHGNYGTG
-1121 PKGKAIALIS
+1121 PKGRVIALIEN
-1131 KPKHGIDVFST
+1131 PTNGIDVFPT
-1142 WKAKASRV
+1142 WRAKASRI
-1150 FKRNKKGEF
+1150 FKKDISGKTPNQTEVSNQTMG
-1159 PTKEA
+1159 
-1164 TAQQVGGAFFNDKV
+1164 TAANDAAMQGDTPKV
-1178 FQSDPAKTKQ
+1178 EI
-1188 SNLDILV
+1188 SNLDILI

-1210 QVEFDAILN
+1210 QVEFDSIIN

-1224 TQESNGKTILGL
+1224 TQESNGKIILGL

-1271 GKKGTALLGRGL
+1271 GKKGTALLARGL

-1312 LIATKGE
+1312 LMATKGE

-1324 AQKSKFKEWMNA
+1324 AQESKFKEWMNA

-1348 DELFKGNIKDIEN
+1348 ANLFGKQEIDAINEKFKKIKKKELKDGNHEPVAFKKKKKAAIDKVKKRVDKRIKN
-1361 LTLDEF
+1361 LTLEEF
-1367 INTGL
+1367 IDTGL

-1381 DAKSKTKFDAKAE
+1381 DVDASKNNKFDAKAE
-1394 AQASKAR
+1394 AQSSKAR

-1440 EAMAEVKEANKK
+1440 EAMTEVKEANKK

-1462 SGGMKMFD
+1462 KGGMKMFD
-1470 IITDLVSKYEKTGKR
+1470 IITELVSKYEKTGKR

-1510 DIQKETAVRDLRKKL
+1510 DVQKETAVRDLRKKL
-1525 GAKEKTSPSV
+1525 GAKETTAPSV
-1535 KRILGIKKGDQVTLS
+1535 KRVLGIKKGDQVTLS

-1571 FILEAEKNLADE
+1571 FILEAEKNLAAE

-1660 AAFFNAMKK
+1660 AAFFNAMQK

-1676 NKTAAEIKAKLF
+1676 NKTAAQIKDKLF

-1722 NNMTLEQLE
+1722 NDMTLEQLE

-1752 EAFRAEIKETK
+1752 EAFRAEVKETK

-1783 VKGPTQLKK
+1783 IKGPTQLKK

-1805 LGKAISDYVGVFD
+1805 LGKAISEYVGVFD

-1873 KKLDSIAKTI
+1873 KKFDSIAKTI

-1893 NKLYTGVHTISG
+1893 NKLYTGVHTLSG
-1905 IKENGKVIGDMDFS
+1905 IKEKGKDIGTMDFS
-1919 ANELMRIIALWKNEG
+1919 ANELMRILALSKNEV
-1934 QRNKLIKQGFT
+1934 QRQKLLAQGFT
-1945 QEKIDEIH
+1945 DAKLKEIEA
-1953 KDILGK
+1953 ILGK
-1959 DVVEFVDKMVE
+1959 EVVEFVDKTVE

-1985 DVNDSNLSYID
+1985 DVNDSNLSYIE

-2003 YQEKTN
+2003 NQEKTN

-2031 DRDNVEGEIDLNAN
+2031 DRDNTEGEIDLNAN

-2077 SVKVLLE
+2077 AVKVLLE

-2145 DYSYQPKGQKKIPG
+2145 DYSYRPKGQKKIPG

-2174 NFKSNVKRAWEMSP
+2174 NFRSNVKRAWEMSP

-2223 RQALKTVAAA
+2223 RQALKTAAAA

-2251 RDIANGMSEAEAMAK
+2251 RDIANGMSEAEAMVK

-2314 TNITRAISGKKSP
+2314 TNITRAISKKEAA
-2327 SSKDIRSLFLN
+2327 SSKDVRALFLN

-2395 KAKGVGNKPVSDVV
+2395 KAKGVGSRPVSDVV
-2409 NPIGGVYQKI
+2409 NPLGGVYQKI
-2419 KKISKG
+2419 KKMSKG
-2425 VEKGDYAK
+2425 VEKGDYVK

-2460 VTGDFNEEN
+2460 ATGDFSEEN
-2469 VYDMLGISSSYRPK
+2469 VYDMLGVSPSYRPS

-2513 ETFGPKSDGYLE
+2513 KTFGPESDGYIE
-2525 RQAIKDAKSDEIKNK
+2525 RQAIKDAKSAERKAK
-2540 RIEKDAKYNYEKSTN
+2540 RTEKDAKYNYDKPAN
-2555 RNKSSIRGRGVN
+2555 RNKSRIRGRGGE
-2567 SRSSRSSG
+2567 SGRSSG
-2575 RKSGR
+2575 RSSGRRSGR

>member
-1 MNEQVL
+1 MNEQAL
-7 KDLYNRAVTK
+7 KDSYELFKQK
-17 GYQKSIEDFSLLLE
+17 GYTKSFDEYVNLINTNPDALNDSYTLFKEKGYGKSIED
-31 KNNDV
+31 
-36 LNDNY
+36 
-41 NYVKEQG
+41 
-48 YEKSIEEFSTL
+48 FSTL

-64 KDDSELIVQEDV
+64 KDESVSIAQEDV
-76 TESITPEA
+76 TESITPTE
-84 QEEVISSDVSVPIQ
+84 QEEVVSSDVSVPIQ
-98 DANPQ
+98 EARPQ
-103 SLDEQEVLVVDE
+103 SIQEQEVSVVDE
-115 SVPTDLAPEEFSL
+115 SVPTDFTPEPQ
-128 RNRDVD
+128 NIN
-134 LDFSDAVY
+134 LDFSDAEF
-142 EQGEKDTAIE
+142 EQGEKDTALE

-239 ASNPTVIPQ
+239 AANPTVIPQ

-255 AMLTPAVLAGAASGA
+255 AMLTPAVLAGAATGA

-280 FTPFGVGAGAIAGA
+280 LTPFGVGAGAIAGA

-350 GAVDAVF
+350 GAVDAAFGGV
-357 SGIASKVTTS
+357 ASKLTTS
-367 VATATGR
+367 VAKSTGR
-374 KLVASAAGGLT
+374 KLVASAAGGAT

-394 VAGRLAAGQEMDV
+394 IAGRVAAGQEMDV

-429 YKSPKYNINGTGNDA
+429 YKSPKYKINGTGNDA
-444 KVSGPMMAKFLR
+444 KVSGPVMAKFLR
-456 ESTPEQLLAADI
+456 ESTPEQLLKADI

-473 SELQLIYDEKFKEA
+473 SELQAIYDEKFKEA
-487 NIKNDILSVDSNIN
+487 TIKNDILKVDSSIN

-515 NNLEGN
+515 DGLKGN
-521 KTQFAKDKAA
+521 DTQFAKDKAS
-531 EIKAKI
+531 EIKSKI
-537 KSLQDNPITE
+537 KSLQENPITE
-547 GEARETDI
+547 GEARETETI
-555 TVDGDDVSTT
+555 VDGEDVSTT
-565 TNVVTEEFAVEALNK
+565 TNIVTEEFAVETLNK
-580 EGVANPTAEQI
+580 EGVVNPTAEQI

-603 DAIQESDVSP
+603 DAIQEPST
-613 EAEVTIEGAYDE
+613 ET
-625 YGDIDYEAESEVDAI
+625 
-640 AKKRDLGITSDRKI
+640 
-654 ASIARD
+654 
-660 SEGNIIGGAYTS
+660 
-672 YDNTSGEYTF
+672 
-682 DVVVDERFDGKGVG
+682 
-696 SKLLNEV
+696 
-703 IEIPFEIEDMNP
+703 
-715 DAKVVV
+715 V
-721 DVVNPQ
+721 DVQEQTGDSQTVG
-727 MQSMLEARGFEVIE
+727 EGDTEVSE
-741 KTGPNRVKMSPKLE
+741 LTTETTQE
-755 VQESDVSPEVDGG
+755 VQEPDVETEVDGEP
-768 TRFRLDGLETQDQE
+768 RFRLDGLEAQDQE

-817 NSIKKITQKALD
+817 NSIKKISQKVLD
-829 FIGVKSENDLLKPLD
+829 FIGVKSEKDLVKPLD

-889 AWAGVNEDGAK
+889 AWAGVNKDGAK

-918 KLWDDGKLPQG
+918 KLWADGKLPQG

-948 IFRYVSPAIKSAPK
+948 IFRYVNPAIKAAPK

-973 VSLDKAKTSS
+973 SVLDAAMNAS

-988 GKKKVAAAIK
+988 GQKKVASAVK
-998 LQEFIKKNKIKTL
+998 LKEFINKNKIKNL
-1011 GQLADLVVK
+1011 GQLTDLVVK

-1035 DDRKLLFESI
+1035 DERKLLFESL
-1045 IYPPGAKKNNRA
+1045 IYPPGAKTNSRA

-1066 PKFNVDA
+1066 PKFNTDA

-1085 PSMIKGA
+1085 PSMMKGE

-1106 KGGVTKVSHDNYGFG
+1106 KGGVTKVNHDNYGFG

-1142 WKAKASRV
+1142 WRAKASRV
-1150 FKRNKKGEF
+1150 FKREKTGKF
-1159 PTKEA
+1159 PTKEFA
-1164 TAQQVGGAFFNDKV
+1164 TQQVGGSFFNDRV
-1178 FQSDPAKTKQ
+1178 FQSDAAKTKQ
-1188 SNLDILV
+1188 SNLDILI

-1271 GKKGTALLGRGL
+1271 GKKGTALLARGL

-1312 LIATKGE
+1312 LMATKGE
-1319 TITNA
+1319 TISNA
-1324 AQKSKFKEWMNA
+1324 AQQSKFKEWMNA
-1336 TFKYIKQNFTTS
+1336 TFKYIQEKFTTS
-1348 DELFKGNIKDIEN
+1348 DELKMSDIKN

-1381 DAKSKTKFDAKAE
+1381 DAKSKTKFDAKVE
-1394 AQASKAR
+1394 AQSSKAR

-1462 SGGMKMFD
+1462 KGGMKMFD
-1470 IITDLVSKYEKTGKR
+1470 IITELVSKYEKTGKR

-1495 AVTVLQ
+1495 AVAVLK
-1501 STPAYIAAT
+1501 TTDAYKAAT

-1535 KRILGIKKGDQVTLS
+1535 KRILGIKKSDQVTLS
-1550 TADGIIQGIR
+1550 AADGIIQGIK

-1571 FILEAEKNLADE
+1571 FIIEAEKNLAAE

-1637 IIQDIAGKVNDA
+1637 IVKDIAGKVNEA

-1660 AAFFNAMKK
+1660 AAFFNAMQK

-1676 NKTAAEIKAKLF
+1676 NKTAAQIKDKLF

-1722 NNMTLEQLE
+1722 NNMSLEQLE
-1731 SLLNDVQEGKKGG
+1731 SLLKDVQEGKKGG

-1783 VKGPTQLKK
+1783 LKGPTQLKK

-1873 KKLDSIAKTI
+1873 KKFDSIAKTI

-1893 NKLYTGVHTISG
+1893 NKLYTGVHTLSG
-1905 IKENGKVIGDMDFS
+1905 IKEKGKDIGTMDFS
-1919 ANELMRIIALWKNEG
+1919 ANELMRILALSKNEV
-1934 QRNKLIKQGFT
+1934 QRKKLLAQGFT
-1945 QEKIDEIH
+1945 DAKLKEIEA
-1953 KDILGK
+1953 ILGK
-1959 DVVEFVDKMVE
+1959 EVVEFVDKTVD

-1985 DVNDSNLSYID
+1985 DVNDSNLSYIE

-2003 YQEKTN
+2003 HQEKTN
-2009 SKMLEDGDFRGI
+2009 SKMLEDGDFRAI

-2031 DRDNVEGEIDLNAN
+2031 DRDNTEGEIDLNAN

-2077 SVKVLLE
+2077 AVKVLLE

-2106 SALEPSILDKLQT
+2106 SALEPSILDRLQT

-2140 VNAYE
+2140 INAYE
-2145 DYSYQPKGQKKIPG
+2145 DYSYRPKGQKKIPG
-2159 LDAVMFMVDAANLMV
+2159 LDAVMFMVDAANLIA
-2174 NFKSNVKRAWEMSP
+2174 NFRSNVKRAWEMSP

-2223 RQALKTVAAA
+2223 RQALKTAAAA

-2314 TNITRAISGKKSP
+2314 TNITRAISGKKSL
-2327 SSKDIRSLFLN
+2327 SSKDVRSLFLN

-2384 MLGTVVEEIAN
+2384 MLGTVVEEISN
-2395 KAKGVGNKPVSDVV
+2395 KAKGVGNKPVSDIV
-2409 NPIGGVYQKI
+2409 NPLGGVYQKI

-2460 VTGDFNEEN
+2460 ATGDFNEEN

-2513 ETFGPKSDGYLE
+2513 KTFGPESEGYLE
-2525 RQAIKDAKSDEIKNK
+2525 RQAIKDAKSAERKAK
-2540 RIEKDAKYNYEKSTN
+2540 REEKDSKYNYTKTTD
-2555 RNKSSIRGRGVN
+2555 RNKSRIRGRGGE
-2567 SRSSRSSG
+2567 SGRSSG
-2575 RKSGR
+2575 RSSGRRSGR

>member
-1 MNEQVL
+1 MDEQVL
-7 KDLYNRAVTK
+7 KDLYNRAVSK
-17 GYQKSIEDFSLLLE
+17 GYQKSIEDFSLLLN
-31 KNNDV
+31 KDNDV
-36 LNDNY
+36 LNDSY

-48 YEKSIEEFSTL
+48 YKKSIEDFSTL

-64 KDDSELIVQEDV
+64 KDESVSTVQEDV
-76 TESITPEA
+76 TESITPTE

-98 DANPQ
+98 EARPQ
-103 SLDEQEVLVVDE
+103 SIQEQEVSVVDE
-115 SVPTDLAPEEFSL
+115 SVPTDFTPEPQ
-128 RNRDVD
+128 NIN
-134 LDFSDAVY
+134 LDFSDAEF
-142 EQGEKDTAIE
+142 EQGEKDTALE

-239 ASNPTVIPQ
+239 AANPTVIPQ

-255 AMLTPAVLAGAASGA
+255 AMLTPAVLTGAATGA

-280 FTPFGVGAGAIAGA
+280 LTPFGVGAGAIAGA

-350 GAVDAVF
+350 GAVDAAFGGV
-357 SGIASKVTTS
+357 ASKLTTS
-367 VATATGR
+367 VAKSTGR
-374 KLVASAAGGLT
+374 KLVASAAGGAT

-394 VAGRLAAGQEMDV
+394 VAGRVAAGQEMDV

-429 YKSPKYNINGTGNDA
+429 YKSPKYKINGTGNEA

-456 ESTPEQLLAADI
+456 ESTPEQLLKADI

-473 SELQLIYDEKFKEA
+473 SELQAIYDEKFKEA
-487 NIKNDILSVDSNIN
+487 TIKNDILKVDSSIN

-515 NNLEGN
+515 DGLKGN
-521 KTQFAKDKAA
+521 DTQFAKDKAS
-531 EIKAKI
+531 EIKSKI
-537 KSLQDNPITE
+537 KSLQENPITE
-547 GEARETDI
+547 GEARETETI
-555 TVDGDDVSTT
+555 VDGDDVSTT
-565 TNVVTEEFAVEALNK
+565 TNIVTEEFAVDALNK
-580 EGVANPTAEQI
+580 EGVSNPTTEQI

-603 DAIQESDVSP
+603 DAIQEPST
-613 EAEVTIEGAYDE
+613 ET
-625 YGDIDYEAESEVDAI
+625 
-640 AKKRDLGITSDRKI
+640 
-654 ASIARD
+654 
-660 SEGNIIGGAYTS
+660 
-672 YDNTSGEYTF
+672 
-682 DVVVDERFDGKGVG
+682 
-696 SKLLNEV
+696 
-703 IEIPFEIEDMNP
+703 
-715 DAKVVV
+715 V
-721 DVVNPQ
+721 DVQEQTGDSQTVG
-727 MQSMLEARGFEVIE
+727 EGDTEVSE
-741 KTGPNRVKMSPKLE
+741 LTTETTQE
-755 VQESDVSPEVDGG
+755 VQESDVETEVDGKP
-768 TRFRLDGLETQDQE
+768 RFRLDGLETQDQE

-817 NSIKKITQKALD
+817 NSIKKISQKVLD

-875 GGIMFNILGKNTEA
+875 GGIMFNILGKNTES

-900 TQFDN
+900 TQFNN

-910 EENKVLFD
+910 KENKVLFD
-918 KLWDDGKLPQG
+918 KLWADGKLPQG

-948 IFRYVSPAIKSAPK
+948 IFRYVSPAIKAAPK

-973 VSLDKAKTSS
+973 SVLDAAMNAS

-988 GKKKVAAAIK
+988 GKKKVASAVK
-998 LQEFIKKNKIKTL
+998 LKEFIKKNKIKNL
-1011 GQLADLVVK
+1011 GQLTDLVVE

-1035 DDRKLLFESI
+1035 DERKLLFESL
-1045 IYPPGAKKNNRA
+1045 IYPPKAKKNSRA

-1066 PKFNVDA
+1066 PKFNTDA

-1085 PSMIKGA
+1085 PSMMKGE

-1106 KGGVTKVSHDNYGFG
+1106 KGGVTKVNHDNYGFG

-1142 WKAKASRV
+1142 WRAKASRV
-1150 FKRNKKGEF
+1150 FKREKTGKF
-1159 PTKEA
+1159 PTKEFA
-1164 TAQQVGGAFFNDKV
+1164 TQQVGGSFFNDKV
-1178 FQSDPAKTKQ
+1178 FQSDAAKTKQ
-1188 SNLDILV
+1188 SNLDILI

-1271 GKKGTALLGRGL
+1271 GKKGTALLARGL

-1312 LIATKGE
+1312 LMATKGE

-1348 DELFKGNIKDIEN
+1348 DELKMKDIEN
-1361 LTLDEF
+1361 LTLEEF
-1367 INTGL
+1367 IDTGL

-1381 DAKSKTKFDAKAE
+1381 DSKSKSKFDAKVE
-1394 AQASKAR
+1394 AQSSKAR

-1462 SGGMKMFD
+1462 KGGMKMFD
-1470 IITDLVSKYEKTGKR
+1470 IITELVSKYEKTGKR

-1495 AVTVLQ
+1495 AVAVLK
-1501 STPAYIAAT
+1501 TTDAYKAAT

-1535 KRILGIKKGDQVTLS
+1535 KRILGIKKSDQVTLS
-1550 TADGIIQGIR
+1550 AADGIIQGIK

-1571 FILEAEKNLADE
+1571 FILEAEKNLAAE

-1594 NSQAQRILKRFA
+1594 NIQAQRILKRFA

-1637 IIQDIAGKVNDA
+1637 IIQDIAGKVNEA

-1660 AAFFNAMKK
+1660 AAFFNAMQK

-1676 NKTAAEIKAKLF
+1676 NKTAAQIKDKLF

-1722 NNMTLEQLE
+1722 NNMSLEQLE
-1731 SLLNDVQEGKKGG
+1731 SLLKDVQEGKKGG

-1752 EAFRAEIKETK
+1752 EAFRAEVKETK

-1783 VKGPTQLKK
+1783 LKGPTQLKK

-1873 KKLDSIAKTI
+1873 KKFDSIAKTI

-1893 NKLYTGVHTISG
+1893 NKLYTGVHTLSG
-1905 IKENGKVIGDMDFS
+1905 IKEKGKDIGTMDFS
-1919 ANELMRIIALWKNEG
+1919 ANELMRILALSKNEV
-1934 QRNKLIKQGFT
+1934 QRQKLLAQGFT
-1945 QEKIDEIH
+1945 DAKLKEIEA
-1953 KDILGK
+1953 ILGK
-1959 DVVEFVDKMVE
+1959 EVVEFVDKTVE

-1985 DVNDSNLSYID
+1985 DVNDSNLSYIE

-2003 YQEKTN
+2003 HQEKTN
-2009 SKMLEDGDFRGI
+2009 SKMLEDGDFRAI

-2031 DRDNVEGEIDLNAN
+2031 DRDNTEGEIDLNAN

-2077 SVKVLLE
+2077 AVKALLE

-2106 SALEPSILDKLQT
+2106 SALEPSILDRLQT

-2140 VNAYE
+2140 INAYE
-2145 DYSYQPKGQKKIPG
+2145 DYSYRPKGQKKIPG

-2174 NFKSNVKRAWEMSP
+2174 NFRSNVKRAWEMSP

-2223 RQALKTVAAA
+2223 RQALKTAAAA

-2327 SSKDIRSLFLN
+2327 SSKDVRSLFLN

-2409 NPIGGVYQKI
+2409 NPLGGVYQKI
-2419 KKISKG
+2419 KKMSKG

-2460 VTGDFNEEN
+2460 ATGDFNEEN

-2513 ETFGPKSDGYLE
+2513 KTFGSESEGYLE
-2525 RQAIKDAKSDEIKNK
+2525 RQAIKDAKSAERKAK
-2540 RIEKDAKYNYEKSTN
+2540 REEKDSKYNYTKPTD
-2555 RNKSSIRGRGVN
+2555 RNKSKIRGRGGA
-2567 SRSSRSSG
+2567 SGRSSSRSSG
-2575 RKSGR
+2575 R

>member
-1 MNEQVL
+1 M
-7 KDLYNRAVTK
+7 
-17 GYQKSIEDFSLLLE
+17 
-31 KNNDV
+31 
-36 LNDNY
+36 
-41 NYVKEQG
+41 
-48 YEKSIEEFSTL
+48 
-59 VGVKK
+59 
-64 KDDSELIVQEDV
+64 
-76 TESITPEA
+76 
-84 QEEVISSDVSVPIQ
+84 
-98 DANPQ
+98 
-103 SLDEQEVLVVDE
+103 
-115 SVPTDLAPEEFSL
+115 
-128 RNRDVD
+128 
-134 LDFSDAVY
+134 
-142 EQGEKDTAIE
+142 
-152 RTFGKNVVT
+152 VT

-239 ASNPTVIPQ
+239 AANPTVIPQ

-255 AMLTPAVLAGAASGA
+255 AMLTPAVIAGAAVGA
-270 GAGAVAGSAT
+270 GAGAAVGSTGFSAGPLGV
-280 FTPFGVGAGAIAGA
+280 FTTAGGAIAGA

-350 GAVDAVF
+350 GAVDAAF
-357 SGIASKVTTS
+357 GGIASKVTTS
-367 VATATGR
+367 VAKTTGR
-374 KLVASAAGGLT
+374 KLVAATAGGLT

-394 VAGRLAAGQEMDV
+394 VAGRVAAGQEMDV

-429 YKSPKYNINGTGNDA
+429 YKSPKYKINGTGNDA
-444 KVSGPMMAKFLR
+444 KVSGPMMAKFIR
-456 ESTPEQLLAADI
+456 ESTPEQLLKADI

-473 SELQLIYDEKFKEA
+473 SELQSIYDEKFKEA
-487 NIKNDILSVDSNIN
+487 NIKNDILSVDSSIN

-531 EIKAKI
+531 EIKANI

-555 TVDGDDVSTT
+555 TVDGDAVSTT
-565 TNVVTEEFAVEALNK
+565 TNVVTEEFAVDALNK
-580 EGVANPTAEQI
+580 EGVVNPTTEQI

-603 DAIQESDVSP
+603 NAIQEQST
-613 EAEVTIEGAYDE
+613 ET
-625 YGDIDYEAESEVDAI
+625 VDAQEQTGDSQTVGE
-640 AKKRDLGITSDRKI
+640 RDTEV
-654 ASIARD
+654 
-660 SEGNIIGGAYTS
+660 SELT
-672 YDNTSGEYTF
+672 TETT
-682 DVVVDERFDGKGVG
+682 
-696 SKLLNEV
+696 
-703 IEIPFEIEDMNP
+703 
-715 DAKVVV
+715 
-721 DVVNPQ
+721 Q
-727 MQSMLEARGFEVIE
+727 
-741 KTGPNRVKMSPKLE
+741 E
-755 VQESDVSPEVDGG
+755 VQESDVSPEVDGEP
-768 TRFRLDGLETQDQE
+768 RFRLDGLETEDQNLSE
-782 TSSIT
+782 IVD
-787 EEMNKM
+787 EMNKM
-793 DKNEIEFEA
+793 DEDEQNFTVPTGDK
-802 SGASRDYEVNPIKES
+802 STTKVNPIEES
-817 NSIKKITQKALD
+817 NSTTKLSEQDLVD
-829 FIGVKSENDLLKPLD
+829 IGVENESDLVKPISY
-844 FFDGI
+844 FDGI
-849 PMLTGMSDILASG
+849 PMITGISDILAAG
-862 TVKDAQGNNMDVD
+862 TVKDAVGKAMEVA
-875 GGIMFNILGKNTEA
+875 GGIMFNVLGKNKKA
-889 AWAGVNEDGAK
+889 AWAGVERSK
-900 TQFDN
+900 SQTQYND
-905 AVRLY
+905 AVTLY
-910 EENKVLFD
+910 NNNKATFD
-918 KLWDDGKLPQG
+918 KLWADGKLPQG
-929 HVPMAIARM
+929 HVPMAIVRM
-938 SDSAINSNEA
+938 GNTAVNSNEA
-948 IFRYVSPAIKSAPK
+948 ALRYLAPEIKSKPIENQQAALNSLIERLK
-962 KNQVKALADLQ
+962 TTKGKSHKSILNFISKNNITDLGSLLDA
-973 VSLDKAKTSS
+973 VSVDAS
-983 QKSTV
+983 
-988 GKKKVAAAIK
+988 
-998 LQEFIKKNKIKTL
+998 N
-1011 GQLADLVVK
+1011 
-1020 QANQRAKGDMNTLTL
+1020 RAKGDVKKTLSL
-1035 DDRKLLFESI
+1035 DDRAGIFTNLTFGIKTKKVTKSPDGSI
-1045 IYPPGAKKNNRA
+1045 KNPILRA
-1057 VIKSLAEGN
+1057 LYNNQSDKNSDVFLAN
-1066 PKFNVDA
+1066 
-1073 FFADNIY
+1073 NIY
-1080 KAIGE
+1080 NALGE
-1085 PSMIKGA
+1085 PSMMKANKG
-1092 HGDIVAVVGIDVTD
+1092 DVVSVVGVDVLN
-1106 KGGVTKVSHDNYGFG
+1106 GGVIDIDHGNYGTG
-1121 PKGKAIALIS
+1121 PKGRVIALIEN
-1131 KPKHGIDVFST
+1131 PTNGIDVFPT
-1142 WKAKASRV
+1142 WRAKASRI
-1150 FKRNKKGEF
+1150 FKKDISGKTPNQTEVSNQTMGTAANDAAMQGDT
-1159 PTKEA
+1159 TKVEM
-1164 TAQQVGGAFFNDKV
+1164 
-1178 FQSDPAKTKQ
+1178 
-1188 SNLDILV
+1188 SNLDILI

-1204 VNVATS
+1204 VSVATS
-1210 QVEFDAILN
+1210 QVEFDSIIN

-1271 GKKGTALLGRGL
+1271 GKKGTALLARGL

-1312 LIATKGE
+1312 LMATKGE

-1324 AQKSKFKEWMNA
+1324 AQESKFKEWMNA

-1348 DELFKGNIKDIEN
+1348 ANLFGKQEIDAINEKFKKIKKKELKNGNHEPVAFNKKKKAAIDKVKKRVDKRIKN
-1361 LTLDEF
+1361 LTLEEF
-1367 INTGL
+1367 IDTGL

-1381 DAKSKTKFDAKAE
+1381 DVDASKKKKFDAKAE
-1394 AQASKAR
+1394 AQSSKAR

-1462 SGGMKMFD
+1462 KGGMKMFD
-1470 IITDLVSKYEKTGKR
+1470 IITELVSKYEKTGKR

-1510 DIQKETAVRDLRKKL
+1510 DVQKETAVRDLRKKL
-1525 GAKEKTSPSV
+1525 GAKETTAPPV
-1535 KRILGIKKGDQVTLS
+1535 KRVLGIKKGDQVTLS

-1571 FILEAEKNLADE
+1571 FILEAEKNLAAE

-1612 EAQVDRFVDYMENV
+1612 EVQVDRFVDYMENV

-1660 AAFFNAMKK
+1660 AAFFNAMQK

-1676 NKTAAEIKAKLF
+1676 NKTAAQIKDKLF

-1722 NNMTLEQLE
+1722 NDMTLEQLE
-1731 SLLNDVQEGKKGG
+1731 SLLNDVQEEKKGG

-1752 EAFRAEIKETK
+1752 EAFRAEVKETK

-1783 VKGPTQLKK
+1783 IKGPTQLKK

-1873 KKLDSIAKTI
+1873 KKFDSIAKTI

-1893 NKLYTGVHTISG
+1893 NKLYTGVHTLSG
-1905 IKENGKVIGDMDFS
+1905 IKEKGKDIGTMDFS
-1919 ANELMRIIALWKNEG
+1919 ANELMRILALSKNEV
-1934 QRNKLIKQGFT
+1934 QRKKLLAQGFT
-1945 QEKIDEIH
+1945 DAKLKEIEAILEKE
-1953 KDILGK
+1953 
-1959 DVVEFVDKMVE
+1959 VVEFVNKTVD

-1985 DVNDSNLSYID
+1985 DVNDSNLSYIE

-2003 YQEKTN
+2003 HQEKTN

-2031 DRDNVEGEIDLNAN
+2031 DRDNTEGEIDLVAN

-2077 SVKVLLE
+2077 AVKVLLE

-2106 SALEPSILDKLQT
+2106 SALESSVLDKLQT

-2145 DYSYQPKGQKKIPG
+2145 DYSYRPKGQKKIPG

-2174 NFKSNVKRAWEMSP
+2174 NFRSNVKRAWEMSP

-2223 RQALKTVAAA
+2223 RQALKTAAAA

-2251 RDIANGMSEAEAMAK
+2251 RDIANGMSEAEAMVK

-2314 TNITRAISGKKSP
+2314 TNITRAISKKEAP
-2327 SSKDIRSLFLN
+2327 SSKDVRALFLN

-2395 KAKGVGNKPVSDVV
+2395 KAKGVGSRPVSDVV
-2409 NPIGGVYQKI
+2409 NPLGGVYQKI
-2419 KKISKG
+2419 KKMSKG
-2425 VEKGDYAK
+2425 VEKGDYVK

-2460 VTGDFNEEN
+2460 ATGDFNEEN
-2469 VYDMLGISSSYRPK
+2469 VYDMLGVSPSYRPS
-2483 GKSAKQIKEDKLGQ
+2483 GKSDKQIKEDKLGQ

-2513 ETFGPKSDGYLE
+2513 KTFGPESDGYIE
-2525 RQAIKDAKSDEIKNK
+2525 RQAIKDAKSAERKAK
-2540 RIEKDAKYNYEKSTN
+2540 RTEKDAKYNYDKPAN
-2555 RNKSSIRGRGVN
+2555 RNKSRIRGRGGE
-2567 SRSSRSSG
+2567 SGRSSG
-2575 RKSGR
+2575 RSSGRRSGR

>member
-1 MNEQVL
+1 
-7 KDLYNRAVTK
+7 
-17 GYQKSIEDFSLLLE
+17 
-31 KNNDV
+31 
-36 LNDNY
+36 
-41 NYVKEQG
+41 
-48 YEKSIEEFSTL
+48 
-59 VGVKK
+59 
-64 KDDSELIVQEDV
+64 
-76 TESITPEA
+76 
-84 QEEVISSDVSVPIQ
+84 
-98 DANPQ
+98 
-103 SLDEQEVLVVDE
+103 
-115 SVPTDLAPEEFSL
+115 
-128 RNRDVD
+128 
-134 LDFSDAVY
+134 
-142 EQGEKDTAIE
+142 
-152 RTFGKNVVT
+152 
-161 DLFGDLYR
+161 
-169 AGAAGQAQ
+169 
-177 GGSVDESLELFAK
+177 
-190 GADASDEDI
+190 
-199 QDFIAAQKRMQDAG
+199 
-213 ESDEMRDFQK
+213 
-223 IYQKDGG
+223 
-230 GVLGFIKGV
+230 
-239 ASNPTVIPQ
+239 
-248 LFVSSVS
+248 
-255 AMLTPAVLAGAASGA
+255 
-270 GAGAVAGSAT
+270 
-280 FTPFGVGAGAIAGA
+280 
-294 MGGAG
+294 
-299 TALEAGLTYS
+299 
-309 ELLQEQLG
+309 
-317 DKPMTNEN
+317 
-325 IREVLQDEEMMD
+325 
-337 DIRFKAVARGLTI
+337 
-350 GAVDAVF
+350 
-357 SGIASKVTTS
+357 
-367 VATATGR
+367 
-374 KLVASAAGGLT
+374 
-385 EAVGGSVGE
+385 
-394 VAGRLAAGQEMDV
+394 
-407 AEILFEG
+407 
-414 VAGTATAPISVGYGL
+414 
-429 YKSPKYNINGTGNDA
+429 
-444 KVSGPMMAKFLR
+444 
-456 ESTPEQLLAADI
+456 
-468 NIEND
+468 
-473 SELQLIYDEKFKEA
+473 
-487 NIKNDILSVDSNIN
+487 
-501 EPTLNAITELQVEL
+501 
-515 NNLEGN
+515 
-521 KTQFAKDKAA
+521 
-531 EIKAKI
+531 
-537 KSLQDNPITE
+537 
-547 GEARETDI
+547 
-555 TVDGDDVSTT
+555 
-565 TNVVTEEFAVEALNK
+565 
-580 EGVANPTAEQI
+580 
-591 QSKKEQLLKEQA
+591 
-603 DAIQESDVSP
+603 
-613 EAEVTIEGAYDE
+613 
-625 YGDIDYEAESEVDAI
+625 
-640 AKKRDLGITSDRKI
+640 
-654 ASIARD
+654 
-660 SEGNIIGGAYTS
+660 
-672 YDNTSGEYTF
+672 
-682 DVVVDERFDGKGVG
+682 
-696 SKLLNEV
+696 
-703 IEIPFEIEDMNP
+703 
-715 DAKVVV
+715 
-721 DVVNPQ
+721 
-727 MQSMLEARGFEVIE
+727 
-741 KTGPNRVKMSPKLE
+741 
-755 VQESDVSPEVDGG
+755 
-768 TRFRLDGLETQDQE
+768 
-782 TSSIT
+782 
-787 EEMNKM
+787 M

-817 NSIKKITQKALD
+817 NSIKKISQKVLD
-829 FIGVKSENDLLKPLD
+829 FIGVKSEKDLLKPLD

-889 AWAGVNEDGAK
+889 AWAGVNKDGAK

-918 KLWDDGKLPQG
+918 KLWADGKLPQG

-948 IFRYVSPAIKSAPK
+948 IFRYVSPAIKAAPK

-973 VSLDKAKTSS
+973 SVLDAAMNAS

-988 GKKKVAAAIK
+988 GKKKVASAVK
-998 LQEFIKKNKIKTL
+998 LKEFINKNKIKNL
-1011 GQLADLVVK
+1011 GQLTDLVVK
-1020 QANQRAKGDMNTLTL
+1020 QASQRAKGDMNTLTL
-1035 DDRKLLFESI
+1035 DERKLLFESL
-1045 IYPPGAKKNNRA
+1045 IYPPGAKTNSRA

-1066 PKFNVDA
+1066 PKFNTDA

-1085 PSMIKGA
+1085 PSMMKGE

-1106 KGGVTKVSHDNYGFG
+1106 KGGVTKVNHDNYGFG

-1142 WKAKASRV
+1142 WRAKASRV
-1150 FKRNKKGEF
+1150 FKREKTGKF
-1159 PTKEA
+1159 PTKEFA
-1164 TAQQVGGAFFNDKV
+1164 TQQVGGSFFNDRV
-1178 FQSDPAKTKQ
+1178 FQSDAAKTKQ
-1188 SNLDILV
+1188 SNLDILI

-1271 GKKGTALLGRGL
+1271 GKKGTALLARGL

-1312 LIATKGE
+1312 LMATKGE
-1319 TITNA
+1319 TISNA
-1324 AQKSKFKEWMNA
+1324 AQQSKFKEWMNA
-1336 TFKYIKQNFTTS
+1336 TFKYIQEKFTTS
-1348 DELFKGNIKDIEN
+1348 DELKMSDIKN

-1381 DAKSKTKFDAKAE
+1381 DAKSKTKFDAKVE
-1394 AQASKAR
+1394 AQSSKAR

-1462 SGGMKMFD
+1462 KGGMKMFD
-1470 IITDLVSKYEKTGKR
+1470 IITELVSKYEKTGKR

-1495 AVTVLQ
+1495 AVAVLK
-1501 STPAYIAAT
+1501 TTDAYKAAT

-1535 KRILGIKKGDQVTLS
+1535 KRILGIKKSDQVTLS
-1550 TADGIIQGIR
+1550 AADGIIQGIK

-1571 FILEAEKNLADE
+1571 FILEAEKNLAAE

-1637 IIQDIAGKVNDA
+1637 IVKDIAGKVNEA

-1660 AAFFNAMKK
+1660 AAFFNAMQK

-1676 NKTAAEIKAKLF
+1676 NKTAAQIKDKLF

-1722 NNMTLEQLE
+1722 NNMSLEQLE
-1731 SLLNDVQEGKKGG
+1731 SLLKDVQEGKKGG

-1783 VKGPTQLKK
+1783 LKGPTQLKK

-1873 KKLDSIAKTI
+1873 KKFDSIAKTI

-1893 NKLYTGVHTISG
+1893 NKLYTGVHTLSG
-1905 IKENGKVIGDMDFS
+1905 IKEKGKDIGTMDFS
-1919 ANELMRIIALWKNEG
+1919 ANELMRILALSKNEV
-1934 QRNKLIKQGFT
+1934 QRKKLLAQGFT
-1945 QEKIDEIH
+1945 DAKLKEIEA
-1953 KDILGK
+1953 ILGK
-1959 DVVEFVDKMVE
+1959 EVVEFVDKTVD

-1985 DVNDSNLSYID
+1985 DVNDSNLSYIE

-2003 YQEKTN
+2003 HQEKTN
-2009 SKMLEDGDFRGI
+2009 SKMLEDGDFRAI

-2031 DRDNVEGEIDLNAN
+2031 DRDNTEGEIDLNAN

-2077 SVKVLLE
+2077 AVKALLE

-2106 SALEPSILDKLQT
+2106 SALEPSILDRLQT

-2140 VNAYE
+2140 INAYE
-2145 DYSYQPKGQKKIPG
+2145 DYSYRPKGQKKIPG
-2159 LDAVMFMVDAANLMV
+2159 LDAVMFMVDAANLIV
-2174 NFKSNVKRAWEMSP
+2174 NFRSNVKRAWEMSP

-2223 RQALKTVAAA
+2223 RQALKTAAAA

-2314 TNITRAISGKKSP
+2314 TNITRAISGKKSL
-2327 SSKDIRSLFLN
+2327 SSKDVRSLFLN

-2409 NPIGGVYQKI
+2409 NPLGGVYQKI
-2419 KKISKG
+2419 KKMSKG

-2460 VTGDFNEEN
+2460 ATGDFNEEN

-2513 ETFGPKSDGYLE
+2513 KTFGPESEGYLE
-2525 RQAIKDAKSDEIKNK
+2525 RQAIKDAKSAERKAK
-2540 RIEKDAKYNYEKSTN
+2540 REEKDSKYNYTKPTD
-2555 RNKSSIRGRGVN
+2555 RNKSKIRGRGGA
-2567 SRSSRSSG
+2567 SGRSSSRG
-2575 RKSGR
+2575 RGRGSVR

>member
-1 MNEQVL
+1 MDEQVL
-7 KDLYNRAVTK
+7 KDLYNRAVSK
-17 GYQKSIEDFSLLLE
+17 GYQKSIEEFSLLLN
-31 KNNDV
+31 KDNDV
-36 LNDNY
+36 LNDSY

-48 YEKSIEEFSTL
+48 YEKSIEDFSTL
-59 VGVKK
+59 IGVKK
-64 KDDSELIVQEDV
+64 KDESESIVQEDV
-76 TESITPEA
+76 TESITPTE

-98 DANPQ
+98 ESSPQ
-103 SLDEQEVLVVDE
+103 SIQEQEVSVVDE
-115 SVPTDLAPEEFSL
+115 SVPTDFTPEKKKEEFSL
-128 RNRDVD
+128 RDTSVEF
-134 LDFSDAVY
+134 DFSDAEY
-142 EQGEKDTAIE
+142 EQGEKDTALE

-239 ASNPTVIPQ
+239 AANPTVIPQ

-255 AMLTPAVLAGAASGA
+255 AMLTPAVIAGAAVGA
-270 GAGAVAGSAT
+270 GAGAAVGSTGFSAGPLGV
-280 FTPFGVGAGAIAGA
+280 FTTAGGAIAGA

-350 GAVDAVF
+350 GAVDAAF
-357 SGIASKVTTS
+357 GGIASKVTTS
-367 VATATGR
+367 VAKTTGR
-374 KLVASAAGGLT
+374 KLVAATAGGLT

-394 VAGRLAAGQEMDV
+394 VAGRVAAGQEMDV

-429 YKSPKYNINGTGNDA
+429 YKSPKYKINGTGNDA
-444 KVSGPMMAKFLR
+444 KVSGPMMAKFIR
-456 ESTPEQLLAADI
+456 ESTPEQLLKADI

-473 SELQLIYDEKFKEA
+473 SELQSIYDEKFKEA
-487 NIKNDILSVDSNIN
+487 NIKNDILSVDSSIN

-531 EIKAKI
+531 EIKANI

-555 TVDGDDVSTT
+555 TIDGDAVSTT
-565 TNVVTEEFAVEALNK
+565 TNVVTEEFAVDALNK
-580 EGVANPTAEQI
+580 EGVSNPTTEQI

-603 DAIQESDVSP
+603 NAIQEQST
-613 EAEVTIEGAYDE
+613 ET
-625 YGDIDYEAESEVDAI
+625 VDAQEQTGDSQTVGE
-640 AKKRDLGITSDRKI
+640 RDTEV
-654 ASIARD
+654 
-660 SEGNIIGGAYTS
+660 SELT
-672 YDNTSGEYTF
+672 TETT
-682 DVVVDERFDGKGVG
+682 
-696 SKLLNEV
+696 
-703 IEIPFEIEDMNP
+703 
-715 DAKVVV
+715 
-721 DVVNPQ
+721 Q
-727 MQSMLEARGFEVIE
+727 
-741 KTGPNRVKMSPKLE
+741 E
-755 VQESDVSPEVDGG
+755 VQESDVSPEVDGEP
-768 TRFRLDGLETQDQE
+768 RFRLDGLETEDQNLSE
-782 TSSIT
+782 IVD
-787 EEMNKM
+787 EMNKM
-793 DKNEIEFEA
+793 DEDEQNFTVPTGDK
-802 SGASRDYEVNPIKES
+802 STTKVNPIEES
-817 NSIKKITQKALD
+817 NSTTKLSEQDLVD
-829 FIGVKSENDLLKPLD
+829 IGVENESDLVKPISY
-844 FFDGI
+844 FDGI
-849 PMLTGMSDILASG
+849 PMITGISDILAAG
-862 TVKDAQGNNMDVD
+862 TVKDAVGKAMEVA
-875 GGIMFNILGKNTEA
+875 GGIMFNVLGKNKKA
-889 AWAGVNEDGAK
+889 AWAGVERSK
-900 TQFDN
+900 SQTQYND
-905 AVRLY
+905 AVTLY
-910 EENKVLFD
+910 NNNKATFD
-918 KLWDDGKLPQG
+918 KLWADGKLPQG
-929 HVPMAIARM
+929 HVPMAIVRM
-938 SDSAINSNEA
+938 GNTAVNSNEA
-948 IFRYVSPAIKSAPK
+948 ALRYLAPEIKSKPIENQQAALNSLIERLK
-962 KNQVKALADLQ
+962 TTKGKSHKSILNFISKNNITDLGSLLDA
-973 VSLDKAKTSS
+973 VSVDAS
-983 QKSTV
+983 
-988 GKKKVAAAIK
+988 
-998 LQEFIKKNKIKTL
+998 N
-1011 GQLADLVVK
+1011 
-1020 QANQRAKGDMNTLTL
+1020 RAKGDVKKTLSL
-1035 DDRKLLFESI
+1035 DDRAGIFTNLTFGIKTKKVTKSPDGSI
-1045 IYPPGAKKNNRA
+1045 KNPILRA
-1057 VIKSLAEGN
+1057 LYNNQSDKNSDVFLAN
-1066 PKFNVDA
+1066 
-1073 FFADNIY
+1073 NIY
-1080 KAIGE
+1080 NALGE
-1085 PSMIKGA
+1085 PSMMKANKG
-1092 HGDIVAVVGIDVTD
+1092 DVVSVVGVDVLN
-1106 KGGVTKVSHDNYGFG
+1106 GGVIDIDHGNYGTG
-1121 PKGKAIALIS
+1121 PKGRVIALIEN
-1131 KPKHGIDVFST
+1131 PTNGIDVFPT
-1142 WKAKASRV
+1142 WRAKASRI
-1150 FKRNKKGEF
+1150 FKKDISGKTPNQTEVSNQTMG
-1159 PTKEA
+1159 
-1164 TAQQVGGAFFNDKV
+1164 TAANDAAMQGDTPKV
-1178 FQSDPAKTKQ
+1178 EI
-1188 SNLDILV
+1188 SNLDILI

-1210 QVEFDAILN
+1210 QVEFDSIIN

-1224 TQESNGKTILGL
+1224 TQESNGKIILGL

-1271 GKKGTALLGRGL
+1271 GKKGTALLARGL

-1312 LIATKGE
+1312 LMATKGE

-1324 AQKSKFKEWMNA
+1324 AQESKFKEWMNA

-1348 DELFKGNIKDIEN
+1348 ANLFGKQEIDAINEKFKKIKKKELKDGNHEPVAFKKKKKAAIDKVKKRVDKRIKN
-1361 LTLDEF
+1361 LTLEEF
-1367 INTGL
+1367 IDTGL

-1381 DAKSKTKFDAKAE
+1381 DVDASKNNKFDAKAE
-1394 AQASKAR
+1394 AQSSKAR

-1462 SGGMKMFD
+1462 KGGMKMFD
-1470 IITDLVSKYEKTGKR
+1470 IITELVSKYEKTGKR
-1485 GKSFQAKIDS
+1485 GKSFQAKIDG

-1510 DIQKETAVRDLRKKL
+1510 DVQKETAVRDLRKKL
-1525 GAKEKTSPSV
+1525 GAKETTAPSV
-1535 KRILGIKKGDQVTLS
+1535 KRVLGIKKGDQVTLS

-1571 FILEAEKNLADE
+1571 FILEAEKNLAAE

-1660 AAFFNAMKK
+1660 AAFFNAMQK

-1676 NKTAAEIKAKLF
+1676 NKTAAQIKDKLF

-1722 NNMTLEQLE
+1722 NDMTLEQLE

-1752 EAFRAEIKETK
+1752 EAFRAEVKETK

-1783 VKGPTQLKK
+1783 IKGPTQLKK

-1805 LGKAISDYVGVFD
+1805 LGKAISEYVGVFD

-1873 KKLDSIAKTI
+1873 KKFDSIAKTI

-1893 NKLYTGVHTISG
+1893 NKLYTGVHKLSG
-1905 IKENGKVIGDMDFS
+1905 IKEKGKDIGTMDFS
-1919 ANELMRIIALWKNEG
+1919 ANELMRILALWQNEG
-1934 QRNKLIKQGFT
+1934 QREKLLTQGFT
-1945 QEKIDEIH
+1945 EEKIEEI
-1953 KDILGK
+1953 KVILGK
-1959 DVVEFVDKMVE
+1959 EVVEFVDKTVE

-1985 DVNDSNLSYID
+1985 DVNDSNLSYIE

-2003 YQEKTN
+2003 HQEKTN

-2031 DRDNVEGEIDLNAN
+2031 DRDNTEGEIDLNAN

-2077 SVKVLLE
+2077 AVKVLLE

-2145 DYSYQPKGQKKIPG
+2145 DYSYRPKGQKKIPG

-2174 NFKSNVKRAWEMSP
+2174 NFRSNVKRAWEMSP

-2223 RQALKTVAAA
+2223 RQALKTAAAA

-2251 RDIANGMSEAEAMAK
+2251 RDIANGMSEAEAMVK

-2314 TNITRAISGKKSP
+2314 TNITRAISKKESL
-2327 SSKDIRSLFLN
+2327 SSKDVRSLFLN

-2395 KAKGVGNKPVSDVV
+2395 KAKGVGSRPVSDVV
-2409 NPIGGVYQKI
+2409 NPLGGVYQKI
-2419 KKISKG
+2419 KKMSKG
-2425 VEKGDYAK
+2425 VEKGDYVK

-2460 VTGDFNEEN
+2460 ATGDFNEEN
-2469 VYDMLGISSSYRPK
+2469 VYDMLGVSPSYRPS
-2483 GKSAKQIKEDKLGQ
+2483 GKSDKQIKEDKLGQ

-2513 ETFGPKSDGYLE
+2513 KTFGPESDGYIE
-2525 RQAIKDAKSDEIKNK
+2525 RQAIKDAKSAERKAK
-2540 RIEKDAKYNYEKSTN
+2540 RTEKDAKYNYDKPAN
-2555 RNKSSIRGRGVN
+2555 RNKSRIRGRGGE
-2567 SRSSRSSG
+2567 SGRSSG
-2575 RKSGR
+2575 RSSGRRSGR

>member
-1 MNEQVL
+1 MNEQAL
-7 KDLYNRAVTK
+7 KDSYELFKQK
-17 GYQKSIEDFSLLLE
+17 GYTKSFDEYVNLINTNPDALNDSYTLFKEKGYGKSIED
-31 KNNDV
+31 
-36 LNDNY
+36 
-41 NYVKEQG
+41 
-48 YEKSIEEFSTL
+48 FSTL

-64 KDDSELIVQEDV
+64 KDESVSIVQEDV
-76 TESITPEA
+76 TESITPTE

-98 DANPQ
+98 EASPQ
-103 SLDEQEVLVVDE
+103 SIQEQEVSIVDE
-115 SVPTDLAPEEFSL
+115 SVPTDFAPEPQSI
-128 RNRDVD
+128 N
-134 LDFSDAVY
+134 LDFSDAEF
-142 EQGEKDTAIE
+142 EQGEKDTALE
-152 RTFGKNVVT
+152 RAFGKNVVT

-239 ASNPTVIPQ
+239 AANPTVIPQ

-255 AMLTPAVLAGAASGA
+255 AMLTPAVLAGAATGA

-280 FTPFGVGAGAIAGA
+280 LTPFGVGAGAIAGA

-350 GAVDAVF
+350 GAVDAAFGGV
-357 SGIASKVTTS
+357 ASKLTTS
-367 VATATGR
+367 VAKSTGR
-374 KLVASAAGGLT
+374 KLLASAAGGAT

-394 VAGRLAAGQEMDV
+394 IAGRVAAGQEMDV

-429 YKSPKYNINGTGNDA
+429 YKSPKYKINGTGNDA

-456 ESTPEQLLAADI
+456 ESTPEQLLKADI

-473 SELQLIYDEKFKEA
+473 SELQAIYDEKFKEA
-487 NIKNDILSVDSNIN
+487 TIKNDILKVDSSIN

-515 NNLEGN
+515 DGLKGN
-521 KTQFAKDKAA
+521 DTQFAKDKSS
-531 EIKAKI
+531 EIKSKI
-537 KSLQDNPITE
+537 KSLQENPITE
-547 GEARETDI
+547 GEARETETI
-555 TVDGDDVSTT
+555 VDGDDVSTT
-565 TNVVTEEFAVEALNK
+565 TNIVTEEFAVEALNK
-580 EGVANPTAEQI
+580 EGVVNPTAEQI

-603 DAIQESDVSP
+603 DAIQEPSTETVDVQEQTGDSQTVG
-613 EAEVTIEGAYDE
+613 EGDAEV
-625 YGDIDYEAESEVDAI
+625 SELT
-640 AKKRDLGITSDRKI
+640 KET
-654 ASIARD
+654 
-660 SEGNIIGGAYTS
+660 T
-672 YDNTSGEYTF
+672 
-682 DVVVDERFDGKGVG
+682 
-696 SKLLNEV
+696 
-703 IEIPFEIEDMNP
+703 
-715 DAKVVV
+715 
-721 DVVNPQ
+721 Q
-727 MQSMLEARGFEVIE
+727 
-741 KTGPNRVKMSPKLE
+741 E
-755 VQESDVSPEVDGG
+755 VQEPDVETGVEGKP
-768 TRFRLDGLETQDQE
+768 RFRLDGLETQDQE

-817 NSIKKITQKALD
+817 NSIKKISRKVLD
-829 FIGVKSENDLLKPLD
+829 FIGVKSENDLIKPID

-875 GGIMFNILGKNTEA
+875 GGLMFNILGKNTEA
-889 AWAGVNEDGAK
+889 AWAGVNKDGAK

-905 AVRLY
+905 AVKLY
-910 EENKVLFD
+910 EKNKVLFD
-918 KLWDDGKLPQG
+918 KLWADGKLPQG

-948 IFRYVSPAIKSAPK
+948 IFRYVSPAIKAAPK

-973 VSLDKAKTSS
+973 SVLDAAMNAS

-988 GKKKVAAAIK
+988 GKKKVASAIK
-998 LQEFIKKNKIKTL
+998 LKEFINKNKIKNL
-1011 GQLADLVVK
+1011 GQLTDLVVK
-1020 QANQRAKGDMNTLTL
+1020 QANQRAKGDMNTLNL
-1035 DDRKLLFESI
+1035 DERKLLFESL
-1045 IYPPGAKKNNRA
+1045 IYPPGAKTNSRA

-1066 PKFNVDA
+1066 PKFNTDA

-1085 PSMIKGA
+1085 PSMMKGE

-1106 KGGVTKVSHDNYGFG
+1106 KGGVTKVNHDNYGFG

-1142 WKAKASRV
+1142 WRAKASRV
-1150 FKRNKKGEF
+1150 FKREKTGKF
-1159 PTKEA
+1159 PTKDFA
-1164 TAQQVGGAFFNDKV
+1164 TQQVGGSFFNDKV
-1178 FQSDPAKTKQ
+1178 FQSDAAKTKQ
-1188 SNLDILV
+1188 SNLDILI

-1210 QVEFDAILN
+1210 QVEFDAILD

-1271 GKKGTALLGRGL
+1271 GKKGTALLARGL

-1312 LIATKGE
+1312 LMATKGE
-1319 TITNA
+1319 TIANA
-1324 AQKSKFKEWMNA
+1324 AQQSKFKEWMNA
-1336 TFKYIKQNFTTS
+1336 TFKYIQEKFTTS
-1348 DELFKGNIKDIEN
+1348 EDLKMKDIEN

-1372 ADLFSGKPL
+1372 ADLFGGKPL
-1381 DAKSKTKFDAKAE
+1381 DAKSKTKFDAKTE
-1394 AQASKAR
+1394 AQSSKAR
-1401 FEVGKDV
+1401 FEVGRDV

-1462 SGGMKMFD
+1462 KGGMKMFD

-1495 AVTVLQ
+1495 AVAVLK
-1501 STPAYIAAT
+1501 TTDAYKAAT

-1535 KRILGIKKGDQVTLS
+1535 KRILGIKKSDQVTLS
-1550 TADGIIQGIR
+1550 AADGIIQGIK

-1571 FILEAEKNLADE
+1571 FIIEAEKNLAAE
-1583 VGKLVKKGNLT
+1583 VGKLVKNGNIT

-1626 YNKSEGRLKKS
+1626 YNKSEGKLKKS
-1637 IIQDIAGKVNDA
+1637 IVKDIVGKVNDA

-1660 AAFFNAMKK
+1660 AAFFNAMRK

-1676 NKTAAEIKAKLF
+1676 NKTAAQIKDKLF

-1712 YESLDSVKDI
+1712 YESLDSIKDI
-1722 NNMTLEQLE
+1722 NNMSLEQLE
-1731 SLLNDVQEGKKGG
+1731 SLLKDVQEGKKGG

-1783 VKGPTQLKK
+1783 LKGPTQLKK

-1873 KKLDSIAKTI
+1873 KKFDSIAKTI

-1893 NKLYTGVHTISG
+1893 NKLYTGVHTLSG
-1905 IKENGKVIGDMDFS
+1905 IKEKGKDIGTMDFS
-1919 ANELMRIIALWKNEG
+1919 ANELMRILALSKNEV
-1934 QRNKLIKQGFT
+1934 QRKKLLAQGFT
-1945 QEKIDEIH
+1945 DAKLKEIEA
-1953 KDILGK
+1953 ILGK
-1959 DVVEFVDKMVE
+1959 EVVEFVDKTVE

-2003 YQEKTN
+2003 HQEKTN
-2009 SKMLEDGDFRGI
+2009 SKMLEDGDFRAI

-2077 SVKVLLE
+2077 AVKTLLE

-2106 SALEPSILDKLQT
+2106 SALEPSILDRLQT

-2127 LKIMQIPKQATSF
+2127 LKLMQIPKQATSF
-2140 VNAYE
+2140 INAYE
-2145 DYSYQPKGQKKIPG
+2145 DYSYRPKGQKKIPG
-2159 LDAVMFMVDAANLMV
+2159 LDAVMFMVDAANLIV
-2174 NFKSNVKRAWEMSP
+2174 NFRSNVKRAWEMSP

-2223 RQALKTVAAA
+2223 RQALKTAAAA

-2251 RDIANGMSEAEAMAK
+2251 RDIANGMSKAEAMAK

-2314 TNITRAISGKKSP
+2314 TNITRAISGKKP
-2327 SSKDIRSLFLN
+2327 LSSKDVRSLFLN

-2349 ANAAKMLKGD
+2349 ANAARMLKGD

-2384 MLGTVVEEIAN
+2384 MLGTVVEEISN
-2395 KAKGVGNKPVSDVV
+2395 KAKGVGDKPVSDVV
-2409 NPIGGVYQKI
+2409 NPLGGVYQKI

-2460 VTGDFNEEN
+2460 ATGDFNEEN

-2513 ETFGPKSDGYLE
+2513 KTFGPESEGYLE
-2525 RQAIKDAKSDEIKNK
+2525 RQAIKDAKSAERKAK
-2540 RIEKDAKYNYEKSTN
+2540 REEKDSKYNYTKPTD
-2555 RNKSSIRGRGVN
+2555 RNKSKIRGRGGA
-2567 SRSSRSSG
+2567 SGRSSSRG
-2575 RKSGR
+2575 RGRGSVR

>member
-1 MNEQVL
+1 MDEQVL
-7 KDLYNRAVTK
+7 KDLYNRAVSK
-17 GYQKSIEDFSLLLE
+17 GYQKSIEEFSLLLN
-31 KNNDV
+31 KDNDV
-36 LNDNY
+36 LNDSY

-48 YEKSIEEFSTL
+48 YEKSIEDFSTL
-59 VGVKK
+59 IGVKK
-64 KDDSELIVQEDV
+64 KDESESIVQEDV
-76 TESITPEA
+76 TESITPTE

-98 DANPQ
+98 ESSPQ
-103 SLDEQEVLVVDE
+103 SIQEQEVSVVDE
-115 SVPTDLAPEEFSL
+115 SVPTDFTPEKKKEEFSL
-128 RNRDVD
+128 RDTSVEF
-134 LDFSDAVY
+134 DFSDAEY
-142 EQGEKDTAIE
+142 EQGEKDTALE

-239 ASNPTVIPQ
+239 AANPTVIPQ

-255 AMLTPAVLAGAASGA
+255 AMLTPAVIAGAAVGA
-270 GAGAVAGSAT
+270 GAGAAVGSTGFSAGPLGV
-280 FTPFGVGAGAIAGA
+280 FTTAGGAIAGA

-350 GAVDAVF
+350 GAVDAAF
-357 SGIASKVTTS
+357 GGIASKVTTS
-367 VATATGR
+367 VAKTTGR
-374 KLVASAAGGLT
+374 KLVAATAGGLT

-394 VAGRLAAGQEMDV
+394 VAGRVAAGQEMDV

-429 YKSPKYNINGTGNDA
+429 YKSPKYKINGTGNDA
-444 KVSGPMMAKFLR
+444 KVSGPMMAKFIR
-456 ESTPEQLLAADI
+456 ESTPEQLLKADI

-473 SELQLIYDEKFKEA
+473 SELQSIYDEKFKEA
-487 NIKNDILSVDSNIN
+487 NIKNDILSVDSSIN

-531 EIKAKI
+531 EIKANI

-555 TVDGDDVSTT
+555 TIDGDAVSTT
-565 TNVVTEEFAVEALNK
+565 TNVVTEEFAVDALNK
-580 EGVANPTAEQI
+580 EGVSNPTTEQI

-603 DAIQESDVSP
+603 NAIQEQST
-613 EAEVTIEGAYDE
+613 ET
-625 YGDIDYEAESEVDAI
+625 VDAQEQTGDSQTVGE
-640 AKKRDLGITSDRKI
+640 RDTEV
-654 ASIARD
+654 
-660 SEGNIIGGAYTS
+660 SELT
-672 YDNTSGEYTF
+672 TETT
-682 DVVVDERFDGKGVG
+682 
-696 SKLLNEV
+696 
-703 IEIPFEIEDMNP
+703 
-715 DAKVVV
+715 
-721 DVVNPQ
+721 Q
-727 MQSMLEARGFEVIE
+727 
-741 KTGPNRVKMSPKLE
+741 E
-755 VQESDVSPEVDGG
+755 VQESDVSPEVDGEP
-768 TRFRLDGLETQDQE
+768 RFRLDGLETEDQNLSE
-782 TSSIT
+782 IVD
-787 EEMNKM
+787 EMNKM
-793 DKNEIEFEA
+793 DEDEQNFTVPTGDK
-802 SGASRDYEVNPIKES
+802 STTKVNPIEES
-817 NSIKKITQKALD
+817 NSTTKLSEQDLVD
-829 FIGVKSENDLLKPLD
+829 IGVENESDLVKPISY
-844 FFDGI
+844 FDGI
-849 PMLTGMSDILASG
+849 PMITGISDILAAG
-862 TVKDAQGNNMDVD
+862 TVKDAVGKAMEVA
-875 GGIMFNILGKNTEA
+875 GGIMFNVLGKNKKA
-889 AWAGVNEDGAK
+889 AWAGVERSK
-900 TQFDN
+900 SQTQYND
-905 AVRLY
+905 AVTLY
-910 EENKVLFD
+910 NNNKATFD
-918 KLWDDGKLPQG
+918 KLWADGKLPQG
-929 HVPMAIARM
+929 HVPMAIVRM
-938 SDSAINSNEA
+938 GNTAVNSNEA
-948 IFRYVSPAIKSAPK
+948 ALRYLAPEIKSKPIENQQAALNSLIERLK
-962 KNQVKALADLQ
+962 TTKGKSHKSILNFISKNNITDLGSLLDA
-973 VSLDKAKTSS
+973 VSVDAS
-983 QKSTV
+983 
-988 GKKKVAAAIK
+988 
-998 LQEFIKKNKIKTL
+998 N
-1011 GQLADLVVK
+1011 
-1020 QANQRAKGDMNTLTL
+1020 RAKGDVKKTLSL
-1035 DDRKLLFESI
+1035 DDRAGIFTNLTFGIKTKKVTKSPDGSI
-1045 IYPPGAKKNNRA
+1045 KNPILRA
-1057 VIKSLAEGN
+1057 LYNNQSDKNSDVFLAN
-1066 PKFNVDA
+1066 
-1073 FFADNIY
+1073 NIY
-1080 KAIGE
+1080 NALGE
-1085 PSMIKGA
+1085 PSMMKANKG
-1092 HGDIVAVVGIDVTD
+1092 DVVSVVGVDVLN
-1106 KGGVTKVSHDNYGFG
+1106 GGVIDIDHGNYGTG
-1121 PKGKAIALIS
+1121 PKGRVIALIEN
-1131 KPKHGIDVFST
+1131 PTNGIDVFPT
-1142 WKAKASRV
+1142 WRAKASRI
-1150 FKRNKKGEF
+1150 FKKDISGKTPNQTEVSNQTMG
-1159 PTKEA
+1159 
-1164 TAQQVGGAFFNDKV
+1164 TAANDAAMQGDTPKV
-1178 FQSDPAKTKQ
+1178 EI
-1188 SNLDILV
+1188 SNLDILI

-1210 QVEFDAILN
+1210 QVEFDSIIN

-1224 TQESNGKTILGL
+1224 TQESNGKIILGL

-1271 GKKGTALLGRGL
+1271 GKKGTALLVRGL

-1312 LIATKGE
+1312 LMATKGE

-1324 AQKSKFKEWMNA
+1324 AQESKFKEWMNA

-1348 DELFKGNIKDIEN
+1348 ANLFGKQEIDAINEKFKKIKKKELKDGNHEPVAFKKKKKAAIDKVKKRVDKRIKN
-1361 LTLDEF
+1361 LTLEEF
-1367 INTGL
+1367 IDTGL

-1381 DAKSKTKFDAKAE
+1381 DVDASKNNKFDAKAE
-1394 AQASKAR
+1394 AQSSKAR

-1440 EAMAEVKEANKK
+1440 EAMTEVKEANKK

-1462 SGGMKMFD
+1462 KGGMKMFD
-1470 IITDLVSKYEKTGKR
+1470 IITELVSKYEKTGKR

-1510 DIQKETAVRDLRKKL
+1510 DVQKETAVRDLRKKL
-1525 GAKEKTSPSV
+1525 GAKETTAPSV
-1535 KRILGIKKGDQVTLS
+1535 KRVLGIKKGDQVTLS

-1571 FILEAEKNLADE
+1571 FILEAEKNLAAE

-1660 AAFFNAMKK
+1660 AAFFNAMQK

-1676 NKTAAEIKAKLF
+1676 NKTAAQIKDKLF

-1722 NNMTLEQLE
+1722 NDMTLEQLE

-1752 EAFRAEIKETK
+1752 EAFRAEVKETK

-1783 VKGPTQLKK
+1783 IKGPTQLKK

-1805 LGKAISDYVGVFD
+1805 LGKAISEYVGVFD

-1873 KKLDSIAKTI
+1873 KKFDSIAKTI

-1893 NKLYTGVHTISG
+1893 NKLYTGVHTLSG
-1905 IKENGKVIGDMDFS
+1905 IKEKGKDIGTMDFS
-1919 ANELMRIIALWKNEG
+1919 ANELMRILALSKNEV
-1934 QRNKLIKQGFT
+1934 QRKKLLAQGFT
-1945 QEKIDEIH
+1945 DAKLKEIEAILEKE
-1953 KDILGK
+1953 
-1959 DVVEFVDKMVE
+1959 VVEFVDKTVE

-1985 DVNDSNLSYID
+1985 DVNDSNLSYIE

-2003 YQEKTN
+2003 HQEKTN

-2031 DRDNVEGEIDLNAN
+2031 DRDNTEGEIDLNAN

-2077 SVKVLLE
+2077 AVKVLLE

-2145 DYSYQPKGQKKIPG
+2145 DYSYRPKGQKKIPG

-2174 NFKSNVKRAWEMSP
+2174 NFRSNVKRAWEMSP

-2223 RQALKTVAAA
+2223 RQALKTAAAA

-2251 RDIANGMSEAEAMAK
+2251 RDIANGMSEAEAMVK

-2314 TNITRAISGKKSP
+2314 TNITRAISKKEAA
-2327 SSKDIRSLFLN
+2327 SSKDVRALFLN

-2395 KAKGVGNKPVSDVV
+2395 KAKGVGSRPVSDVV
-2409 NPIGGVYQKI
+2409 NPLGGVYQKI
-2419 KKISKG
+2419 KKMSKG
-2425 VEKGDYAK
+2425 VEKGDYVK

-2460 VTGDFNEEN
+2460 ATGDFSEEN
-2469 VYDMLGISSSYRPK
+2469 VYDMLGVSPSYRPS

-2513 ETFGPKSDGYLE
+2513 KTFGPESDGYIE
-2525 RQAIKDAKSDEIKNK
+2525 RQAIKDAKSAERKAK
-2540 RIEKDAKYNYEKSTN
+2540 RTEKDAKYNYDKPAN
-2555 RNKSSIRGRGVN
+2555 RNKSRIRGRGGE
-2567 SRSSRSSG
+2567 SGRSSG
-2575 RKSGR
+2575 RSSGRRSGR

>member
-1 MNEQVL
+1 MNEQAL
-7 KDLYNRAVTK
+7 KDSYELFKQK
-17 GYQKSIEDFSLLLE
+17 GYTKSFDEYVNLI
-31 KNNDV
+31 NTNPNA
-36 LNDNY
+36 LNDSY
-41 NYVKEQG
+41 TLFKEKG
-48 YEKSIEEFSTL
+48 YGKSIEEFSTL

-64 KDDSELIVQEDV
+64 KDESESIVQEDV
-76 TESITPEA
+76 TESITPTE

-98 DANPQ
+98 EARPQ
-103 SLDEQEVLVVDE
+103 SIQEQEVSVVDE
-115 SVPTDLAPEEFSL
+115 SVPTDFTPEPQ
-128 RNRDVD
+128 NIN
-134 LDFSDAVY
+134 LDFSDAEF
-142 EQGEKDTAIE
+142 EQGEKDTALE

-223 IYQKDGG
+223 IYQADGG

-239 ASNPTVIPQ
+239 AANPTVIPQ

-255 AMLTPAVLAGAASGA
+255 AMLTPAVLAGAATGA

-280 FTPFGVGAGAIAGA
+280 LTPFGVGAGAIAGA

-350 GAVDAVF
+350 GAVDAAFGGV
-357 SGIASKVTTS
+357 ASKLTTS
-367 VATATGR
+367 VAKSTGR
-374 KLVASAAGGLT
+374 KLVASAAGGAT

-394 VAGRLAAGQEMDV
+394 IAGRVAAGQEMDV

-429 YKSPKYNINGTGNDA
+429 YKSPKYKINGTGNEA

-456 ESTPEQLLAADI
+456 ESTPEQLLKADI

-473 SELQLIYDEKFKEA
+473 SELQAIYDEKFKEA
-487 NIKNDILSVDSNIN
+487 TIKNDILKVDSSIN

-515 NNLEGN
+515 DGLKGN
-521 KTQFAKDKAA
+521 DTQFAKDKAS
-531 EIKAKI
+531 EIKSKI
-537 KSLQDNPITE
+537 KSLQENPITE
-547 GEARETDI
+547 GEARETETI
-555 TVDGDDVSTT
+555 VDGDDVSTT
-565 TNVVTEEFAVEALNK
+565 TNIVTEEFAVETLNK
-580 EGVANPTAEQI
+580 EGVVNPTAEQI

-603 DAIQESDVSP
+603 NAIQEPST
-613 EAEVTIEGAYDE
+613 ET
-625 YGDIDYEAESEVDAI
+625 
-640 AKKRDLGITSDRKI
+640 
-654 ASIARD
+654 
-660 SEGNIIGGAYTS
+660 
-672 YDNTSGEYTF
+672 
-682 DVVVDERFDGKGVG
+682 
-696 SKLLNEV
+696 
-703 IEIPFEIEDMNP
+703 
-715 DAKVVV
+715 V
-721 DVVNPQ
+721 DVQEQTGDSQTVG
-727 MQSMLEARGFEVIE
+727 EGDTEVSE
-741 KTGPNRVKMSPKLE
+741 LTTETTQE
-755 VQESDVSPEVDGG
+755 VQESDVETEVDGEP
-768 TRFRLDGLETQDQE
+768 RFRLDGLETQDQE

-817 NSIKKITQKALD
+817 NSIKKISQKVLD
-829 FIGVKSENDLLKPLD
+829 FIGVKSEKDLLKPLD

-875 GGIMFNILGKNTEA
+875 GGLMFNILGKNTEA
-889 AWAGVNEDGAK
+889 AWAGVNKDGAK

-918 KLWDDGKLPQG
+918 KLWADGKLPQG

-948 IFRYVSPAIKSAPK
+948 IFRYVSPAIKAAPK

-973 VSLDKAKTSS
+973 SVLDAAMNAS

-988 GKKKVAAAIK
+988 GKKKVASAVK
-998 LQEFIKKNKIKTL
+998 LKEFINKNKIKNL
-1011 GQLADLVVK
+1011 GQLTDLVVK

-1035 DDRKLLFESI
+1035 DERKLLFESL
-1045 IYPPGAKKNNRA
+1045 IYPPGAKTNSRA

-1066 PKFNVDA
+1066 PKFNTDA

-1085 PSMIKGA
+1085 PSMMKGE

-1106 KGGVTKVSHDNYGFG
+1106 KGGVTKVNHDNYGFG

-1142 WKAKASRV
+1142 WRAKASRV
-1150 FKRNKKGEF
+1150 FKREKTGKF
-1159 PTKEA
+1159 PTKEFA
-1164 TAQQVGGAFFNDKV
+1164 TQQVGGSFFNDKV
-1178 FQSDPAKTKQ
+1178 FQSDAAKTKQ
-1188 SNLDILV
+1188 SNLDILI

-1256 EFGHIW
+1256 EFGHVW

-1271 GKKGTALLGRGL
+1271 GKKGTALLARGL
-1283 KLVEGTDALKAAIE
+1283 KLVEGTDALKTAIE

-1312 LIATKGE
+1312 LMATKGE
-1319 TITNA
+1319 TIANA
-1324 AQKSKFKEWMNA
+1324 AQESKFKEWMNA
-1336 TFKYIKQNFTTS
+1336 TFKYIQEKFTTS

-1394 AQASKAR
+1394 AQSSKAR

-1430 QRGLDAKSIT
+1430 QRGLDAKSIA

-1462 SGGMKMFD
+1462 KGGMKMFD
-1470 IITDLVSKYEKTGKR
+1470 IITELVSKYEKTGKR

-1495 AVTVLQ
+1495 AVAVLK
-1501 STPAYIAAT
+1501 TTDAYKAAT

-1535 KRILGIKKGDQVTLS
+1535 KRILGIKKSDQVTLS
-1550 TADGIIQGIR
+1550 AADGIIQGIK

-1571 FILEAEKNLADE
+1571 FILEAEKNLATE

-1637 IIQDIAGKVNDA
+1637 IIQDIAGKVNEA

-1660 AAFFNAMKK
+1660 AAFFNAMQK

-1676 NKTAAEIKAKLF
+1676 NKTAAQIKDKLF

-1722 NNMTLEQLE
+1722 NNMSLEQLE
-1731 SLLNDVQEGKKGG
+1731 SLLKDVQEGKKGG

-1783 VKGPTQLKK
+1783 LKGPTQLKK

-1873 KKLDSIAKTI
+1873 KKFDSIAKTI

-1893 NKLYTGVHTISG
+1893 NKLYTGVHTLSG
-1905 IKENGKVIGDMDFS
+1905 IKEKGKDIGTMDFS
-1919 ANELMRIIALWKNEG
+1919 ANELMRILALSKNEV
-1934 QRNKLIKQGFT
+1934 QRKKLLAQGFT
-1945 QEKIDEIH
+1945 DAKLKEIEA
-1953 KDILGK
+1953 ILGK
-1959 DVVEFVDKMVE
+1959 EVVEFVDKTVD

-1985 DVNDSNLSYID
+1985 DVNDSNLSYIE

-2003 YQEKTN
+2003 HQEKTN
-2009 SKMLEDGDFRGI
+2009 SKMLEDGDFRAI

-2031 DRDNVEGEIDLNAN
+2031 DRDNTEGEIDLNAN

-2077 SVKVLLE
+2077 AVKSLLE

-2106 SALEPSILDKLQT
+2106 SALEPSILDRLQT

-2140 VNAYE
+2140 INAYE
-2145 DYSYQPKGQKKIPG
+2145 DYSYRPKGQKKIPG
-2159 LDAVMFMVDAANLMV
+2159 LDAVMFMVDAANLIV
-2174 NFKSNVKRAWEMSP
+2174 NFRSNVKRAWEMSP

-2223 RQALKTVAAA
+2223 RQALKTAAAA

-2314 TNITRAISGKKSP
+2314 TNITRAISGKKSL
-2327 SSKDIRSLFLN
+2327 SSKDVRSLFLN

-2384 MLGTVVEEIAN
+2384 MLGTVVEEISN
-2395 KAKGVGNKPVSDVV
+2395 KAKGVGNKPVSDIV
-2409 NPIGGVYQKI
+2409 NPLGGVYQKI
-2419 KKISKG
+2419 KKMSKG

-2460 VTGDFNEEN
+2460 ATGDFNEEN

-2513 ETFGPKSDGYLE
+2513 KTFGPESEGYLE
-2525 RQAIKDAKSDEIKNK
+2525 RQAIKDAKSAERKAK
-2540 RIEKDAKYNYEKSTN
+2540 REEKDSKYNYTKPTD
-2555 RNKSSIRGRGVN
+2555 RNKSKIRGRGGA
-2567 SRSSRSSG
+2567 SGRSSSRG
-2575 RKSGR
+2575 RGR

>member
-1 MNEQVL
+1 MNEQAL
-7 KDLYNRAVTK
+7 KDSYELFKQK
-17 GYQKSIEDFSLLLE
+17 GYTKSFDEYVNLINTNPDALNDSYTLFKEKGYGKSIEDFS
-31 KNNDV
+31 
-36 LNDNY
+36 
-41 NYVKEQG
+41 
-48 YEKSIEEFSTL
+48 TL
-59 VGVKK
+59 VGLKK
-64 KDDSELIVQEDV
+64 KDESESIVQEDV
-76 TESITPEA
+76 TESITPTE

-98 DANPQ
+98 EANPQ
-103 SLDEQEVLVVDE
+103 SIQEQEVSVVDE
-115 SVPTDLAPEEFSL
+115 SVPTDFTPEPQSI
-128 RNRDVD
+128 N
-134 LDFSDAVY
+134 LDFSDAEF
-142 EQGEKDTAIE
+142 EQGEKDTALE

-239 ASNPTVIPQ
+239 AANPTVIPQ

-255 AMLTPAVLAGAASGA
+255 AMLTPAVIAGAAVGA
-270 GAGAVAGSAT
+270 GAGAAVGSTGFSAGPLGV
-280 FTPFGVGAGAIAGA
+280 FTTAGGAIAGA

-350 GAVDAVF
+350 GAVDAAF
-357 SGIASKVTTS
+357 GGIASKVTTS
-367 VATATGR
+367 VAKTTGR
-374 KLVASAAGGLT
+374 KLVAATAGGLT

-394 VAGRLAAGQEMDV
+394 VAGRVAAGQEMDV

-429 YKSPKYNINGTGNDA
+429 YKSPKYKINGTGNDA
-444 KVSGPMMAKFLR
+444 KVSGPMMAKFIR
-456 ESTPEQLLAADI
+456 ESTPEQLLKADI

-473 SELQLIYDEKFKEA
+473 SELQSIYDEKFKEA
-487 NIKNDILSVDSNIN
+487 NIKNDILSVDSSIN

-531 EIKAKI
+531 EIKANI

-555 TVDGDDVSTT
+555 TVDGDAVSTT
-565 TNVVTEEFAVEALNK
+565 TNVVTEEFAVDALNK
-580 EGVANPTAEQI
+580 EGVSNPTTEQI

-603 DAIQESDVSP
+603 NAIQEQST
-613 EAEVTIEGAYDE
+613 ET
-625 YGDIDYEAESEVDAI
+625 VDAQEQTGDSQ
-640 AKKRDLGITSDRKI
+640 AVGERDTEV
-654 ASIARD
+654 
-660 SEGNIIGGAYTS
+660 SELT
-672 YDNTSGEYTF
+672 TETT
-682 DVVVDERFDGKGVG
+682 
-696 SKLLNEV
+696 
-703 IEIPFEIEDMNP
+703 
-715 DAKVVV
+715 
-721 DVVNPQ
+721 Q
-727 MQSMLEARGFEVIE
+727 
-741 KTGPNRVKMSPKLE
+741 E
-755 VQESDVSPEVDGG
+755 VQESDVSPEVDGEP
-768 TRFRLDGLETQDQE
+768 RFRLDGLETEDQNLSE
-782 TSSIT
+782 IVD
-787 EEMNKM
+787 EMNKM
-793 DKNEIEFEA
+793 DEDEQNFTVPTGDK
-802 SGASRDYEVNPIKES
+802 STTKVNPIEES
-817 NSIKKITQKALD
+817 NSTTKLSEQDLVD
-829 FIGVKSENDLLKPLD
+829 IGVENESDLVKPISY
-844 FFDGI
+844 FDGI
-849 PMLTGMSDILASG
+849 PMITGISDILAAG
-862 TVKDAQGNNMDVD
+862 TVKDAVGKAMEVA
-875 GGIMFNILGKNTEA
+875 GGIMFNVLGKNKKA
-889 AWAGVNEDGAK
+889 AWAGVERSK
-900 TQFDN
+900 SQTQYND
-905 AVRLY
+905 AVTLY
-910 EENKVLFD
+910 NNNKATFD
-918 KLWDDGKLPQG
+918 KLWADGKLPQG
-929 HVPMAIARM
+929 HVPMAIVRM
-938 SDSAINSNEA
+938 GNTAVNSNEA
-948 IFRYVSPAIKSAPK
+948 ALRYLAPEIKSKPIENQQAALNSLIERLK
-962 KNQVKALADLQ
+962 TTKGKSHKSILNFISKNNITDLGSLLDA
-973 VSLDKAKTSS
+973 VSVDAS
-983 QKSTV
+983 
-988 GKKKVAAAIK
+988 
-998 LQEFIKKNKIKTL
+998 N
-1011 GQLADLVVK
+1011 
-1020 QANQRAKGDMNTLTL
+1020 RAKGDVKKTLSL
-1035 DDRKLLFESI
+1035 DDRAGIFTNLTFGIKTKKVTKSPDGSI
-1045 IYPPGAKKNNRA
+1045 KNPILRA
-1057 VIKSLAEGN
+1057 LYNNQSDKNSDVFLAN
-1066 PKFNVDA
+1066 
-1073 FFADNIY
+1073 NIY
-1080 KAIGE
+1080 NALGE
-1085 PSMIKGA
+1085 PSMMKANKG
-1092 HGDIVAVVGIDVTD
+1092 DVVSVVGVDVLN
-1106 KGGVTKVSHDNYGFG
+1106 GGVIDIDHGNYGTG
-1121 PKGKAIALIS
+1121 PKGRVIALIEN
-1131 KPKHGIDVFST
+1131 PTNGIDVFPT
-1142 WKAKASRV
+1142 WRAKASRI
-1150 FKRNKKGEF
+1150 FKKDISGKTPNQTEVSNQTMG
-1159 PTKEA
+1159 
-1164 TAQQVGGAFFNDKV
+1164 TAANDAAMQGDTPKV
-1178 FQSDPAKTKQ
+1178 EI
-1188 SNLDILV
+1188 SNLDILI

-1210 QVEFDAILN
+1210 QVEFDSIIN

-1271 GKKGTALLGRGL
+1271 GKKGTALLARGL

-1312 LIATKGE
+1312 LMATKGE

-1324 AQKSKFKEWMNA
+1324 AQESKFKEWMNA

-1348 DELFKGNIKDIEN
+1348 ANLFGKQEIDAINEKFKKIKKKELKDGNHEPVAFKKKKKAAIDKVKKRVDKRIKN
-1361 LTLDEF
+1361 LTLEEF
-1367 INTGL
+1367 IDTGL

-1381 DAKSKTKFDAKAE
+1381 DVDASKNNKFDAKAE
-1394 AQASKAR
+1394 AQSSKAR

-1462 SGGMKMFD
+1462 KGGMKMFD
-1470 IITDLVSKYEKTGKR
+1470 IITELVSKYEKTGKR
-1485 GKSFQAKIDS
+1485 GKSFQAKIDG

-1510 DIQKETAVRDLRKKL
+1510 DVQKETAVRDLRKKL
-1525 GAKEKTSPSV
+1525 GAKETTAPSV
-1535 KRILGIKKGDQVTLS
+1535 KRVLGIKKGDQVTLS

-1571 FILEAEKNLADE
+1571 FILEAEKNLAAE

-1660 AAFFNAMKK
+1660 AAFFNAMQK

-1676 NKTAAEIKAKLF
+1676 NKTAAQIKDKLF

-1722 NNMTLEQLE
+1722 NDMTLEQLE

-1752 EAFRAEIKETK
+1752 EAFRAEVKETK

-1783 VKGPTQLKK
+1783 LKGPTQLKK

-1805 LGKAISDYVGVFD
+1805 LGKAISEYVGVFD

-1873 KKLDSIAKTI
+1873 KKFDSIAKTI

-1893 NKLYTGVHTISG
+1893 NKLYTGVHTLSG
-1905 IKENGKVIGDMDFS
+1905 IKEKGKDIGTMDFS
-1919 ANELMRIIALWKNEG
+1919 ANELMRILALSKNEV
-1934 QRNKLIKQGFT
+1934 QRKKLLAQGFT
-1945 QEKIDEIH
+1945 DAKLKEIEAILEKE
-1953 KDILGK
+1953 
-1959 DVVEFVDKMVE
+1959 VVEFVDKTVE

-1985 DVNDSNLSYID
+1985 DVNDSNLSYIE

-2003 YQEKTN
+2003 HQEKTN

-2031 DRDNVEGEIDLNAN
+2031 DRDNTEGEIDLNAN

-2077 SVKVLLE
+2077 AVKVLLE

-2106 SALEPSILDKLQT
+2106 SALESSILDKLQT

-2145 DYSYQPKGQKKIPG
+2145 DYSYRPKGQKKIPG

-2174 NFKSNVKRAWEMSP
+2174 NFRSNVKRAWEMSP

-2223 RQALKTVAAA
+2223 RQALKTAAAA

-2314 TNITRAISGKKSP
+2314 TNITRAISKKEAP
-2327 SSKDIRSLFLN
+2327 SSKDVRALFLN

-2395 KAKGVGNKPVSDVV
+2395 KAKGVGSRPVSDVV
-2409 NPIGGVYQKI
+2409 NPLGGVYQKI
-2419 KKISKG
+2419 KKMSKG
-2425 VEKGDYAK
+2425 VEKGDYVK

-2460 VTGDFNEEN
+2460 ATGDFNEEN
-2469 VYDMLGISSSYRPK
+2469 VYDMLGVSPSYRPS
-2483 GKSAKQIKEDKLGQ
+2483 GKSDKQIKEDKLGQ

-2513 ETFGPKSDGYLE
+2513 KTFGPESDGYIE
-2525 RQAIKDAKSDEIKNK
+2525 RQAIKDAKSAERKAK
-2540 RIEKDAKYNYEKSTN
+2540 RTEKDAKYNYDKPAN
-2555 RNKSSIRGRGVN
+2555 RNKSRIRGRGGE
-2567 SRSSRSSG
+2567 SGRSSG
-2575 RKSGR
+2575 RSSGRRSGR

>member
-1 MNEQVL
+1 MDEQVL
-7 KDLYNRAVTK
+7 KDLYNRAVSK
-17 GYQKSIEDFSLLLE
+17 GYQKSIEEFSLLLN
-31 KNNDV
+31 KDNDV
-36 LNDNY
+36 LNDSY

-48 YEKSIEEFSTL
+48 YEKSIEDFSTL
-59 VGVKK
+59 IGVKK
-64 KDDSELIVQEDV
+64 KDESESIVQEDV
-76 TESITPEA
+76 TESITPTE

-98 DANPQ
+98 ESSPQ
-103 SLDEQEVLVVDE
+103 SIQEQEVSVVDE
-115 SVPTDLAPEEFSL
+115 SVPTDFTPEKKKEEFSL
-128 RNRDVD
+128 RDTSVEF
-134 LDFSDAVY
+134 DFSDAEY
-142 EQGEKDTAIE
+142 EQGEKDTALE

-239 ASNPTVIPQ
+239 AANPTVIPQ

-255 AMLTPAVLAGAASGA
+255 AMLTPAVIAGAAVGA
-270 GAGAVAGSAT
+270 GAGAAVGSTGFSAGPLGV
-280 FTPFGVGAGAIAGA
+280 FTTAGGAIAGA

-350 GAVDAVF
+350 GAVDAAF
-357 SGIASKVTTS
+357 GGIASKVTTS
-367 VATATGR
+367 VAKTTGR
-374 KLVASAAGGLT
+374 KLVAATAGGLT

-394 VAGRLAAGQEMDV
+394 VAGRVAAGQEMDV

-429 YKSPKYNINGTGNDA
+429 YKSPKYKINGTGNDA
-444 KVSGPMMAKFLR
+444 KVSGPMMAKFIR
-456 ESTPEQLLAADI
+456 ESTPEQLLKADI

-473 SELQLIYDEKFKEA
+473 SELQSIYDEKFKEA
-487 NIKNDILSVDSNIN
+487 NIKNDILSVDSSIN

-531 EIKAKI
+531 EIKANI

-555 TVDGDDVSTT
+555 TIDGDAVSTT
-565 TNVVTEEFAVEALNK
+565 TNVVTEEFAVDALNK
-580 EGVANPTAEQI
+580 EGVSNPTTEQI

-603 DAIQESDVSP
+603 NAIQEQST
-613 EAEVTIEGAYDE
+613 ET
-625 YGDIDYEAESEVDAI
+625 VDAQEQTGDSQTVGE
-640 AKKRDLGITSDRKI
+640 RDTEV
-654 ASIARD
+654 
-660 SEGNIIGGAYTS
+660 SELT
-672 YDNTSGEYTF
+672 TETT
-682 DVVVDERFDGKGVG
+682 
-696 SKLLNEV
+696 
-703 IEIPFEIEDMNP
+703 
-715 DAKVVV
+715 
-721 DVVNPQ
+721 Q
-727 MQSMLEARGFEVIE
+727 
-741 KTGPNRVKMSPKLE
+741 E
-755 VQESDVSPEVDGG
+755 VQESDVSPEVDGEP
-768 TRFRLDGLETQDQE
+768 RFRLDGLETEDQNLSE
-782 TSSIT
+782 IVD
-787 EEMNKM
+787 EMNKM
-793 DKNEIEFEA
+793 DEDEQNFTVPTGDK
-802 SGASRDYEVNPIKES
+802 STTKVNPIEES
-817 NSIKKITQKALD
+817 NSTTKLSEQDLVD
-829 FIGVKSENDLLKPLD
+829 IGVENESDLVKPISY
-844 FFDGI
+844 FDGI
-849 PMLTGMSDILASG
+849 PMITGISDILAAG
-862 TVKDAQGNNMDVD
+862 TVKDAVGKAMEVA
-875 GGIMFNILGKNTEA
+875 GGIMFNVLGKNKKA
-889 AWAGVNEDGAK
+889 AWAGVERSK
-900 TQFDN
+900 SQTQYND
-905 AVRLY
+905 AVTLY
-910 EENKVLFD
+910 NNNKATFD
-918 KLWDDGKLPQG
+918 KLWADGKLPQG
-929 HVPMAIARM
+929 HVPMAIVRM
-938 SDSAINSNEA
+938 GNTAVNSNEA
-948 IFRYVSPAIKSAPK
+948 ALRYLAPEIKSKPIENQQAALNSLIERLK
-962 KNQVKALADLQ
+962 TTKGKSHKSILNFISKNNITDLGSLLDA
-973 VSLDKAKTSS
+973 VSVDAS
-983 QKSTV
+983 
-988 GKKKVAAAIK
+988 
-998 LQEFIKKNKIKTL
+998 N
-1011 GQLADLVVK
+1011 
-1020 QANQRAKGDMNTLTL
+1020 RAKGDVKKTLSL
-1035 DDRKLLFESI
+1035 DDRAGIFTNLTFGIKTKKVTKSPDGSI
-1045 IYPPGAKKNNRA
+1045 KNPILRA
-1057 VIKSLAEGN
+1057 LYNNQSDKNSDVFLAN
-1066 PKFNVDA
+1066 
-1073 FFADNIY
+1073 NIY
-1080 KAIGE
+1080 NALGE
-1085 PSMIKGA
+1085 PSMMKANKG
-1092 HGDIVAVVGIDVTD
+1092 DVVSVVGVDVLN
-1106 KGGVTKVSHDNYGFG
+1106 GGVIDIDHGNYGTG
-1121 PKGKAIALIS
+1121 PKGRVIALIEN
-1131 KPKHGIDVFST
+1131 PTNGIDVFPT
-1142 WKAKASRV
+1142 WRAKASRI
-1150 FKRNKKGEF
+1150 FKKDISGKTPNQTEVSNQTMG
-1159 PTKEA
+1159 
-1164 TAQQVGGAFFNDKV
+1164 TAANDAAMQGDTPKV
-1178 FQSDPAKTKQ
+1178 EI
-1188 SNLDILV
+1188 SNLDILI

-1210 QVEFDAILN
+1210 QVEFDSIIN

-1224 TQESNGKTILGL
+1224 TQESNGKIILGL

-1271 GKKGTALLGRGL
+1271 GKKGTALLARGL

-1312 LIATKGE
+1312 LMATKGE

-1324 AQKSKFKEWMNA
+1324 AQESKFKEWMNA

-1348 DELFKGNIKDIEN
+1348 ANLFGKQEIDAINEKFKKIKKKELKDGNHEPVAFKKKKKAAIDKVKKRVDKRIKN
-1361 LTLDEF
+1361 LTLEEF
-1367 INTGL
+1367 IDTGL

-1381 DAKSKTKFDAKAE
+1381 DVDASKNNKFDAKAE
-1394 AQASKAR
+1394 AQSSKAR

-1462 SGGMKMFD
+1462 KGGMKMFD
-1470 IITDLVSKYEKTGKR
+1470 IITELVSKYEKTGKR
-1485 GKSFQAKIDS
+1485 GKSFQAKIDG

-1510 DIQKETAVRDLRKKL
+1510 DVQKETAVRDLRKKL
-1525 GAKEKTSPSV
+1525 GAKETTAPSV
-1535 KRILGIKKGDQVTLS
+1535 KRVLGIKKGDQVTLS

-1571 FILEAEKNLADE
+1571 FILEAEKNLAAE

-1660 AAFFNAMKK
+1660 AAFFNAMQK

-1676 NKTAAEIKAKLF
+1676 NKTAAQIKDKLF

-1722 NNMTLEQLE
+1722 NDMTLEQLE

-1752 EAFRAEIKETK
+1752 EAFRAEVKETK

-1783 VKGPTQLKK
+1783 IKGPTQLKK

-1805 LGKAISDYVGVFD
+1805 LGKAISEYVGVFD

-1873 KKLDSIAKTI
+1873 KKFDSIAKTI

-1893 NKLYTGVHTISG
+1893 NKLYTGVHTLSG
-1905 IKENGKVIGDMDFS
+1905 IKEKGKDIGTMDFS
-1919 ANELMRIIALWKNEG
+1919 ANELMRILALSKNEV
-1934 QRNKLIKQGFT
+1934 QRQKLLAQGFT
-1945 QEKIDEIH
+1945 DAKLKEIEA
-1953 KDILGK
+1953 ILGK
-1959 DVVEFVDKMVE
+1959 EVVEFVDKTVE

-1985 DVNDSNLSYID
+1985 DVNDSNLSYIE

-2003 YQEKTN
+2003 HQEKTN

-2031 DRDNVEGEIDLNAN
+2031 DRDNTEGEIDLNAN

-2077 SVKVLLE
+2077 AVKVLLE

-2145 DYSYQPKGQKKIPG
+2145 DYSYRPKGQKKIPG

-2174 NFKSNVKRAWEMSP
+2174 NFRSNVKRAWEMSP

-2223 RQALKTVAAA
+2223 RQALKTAAAA

-2251 RDIANGMSEAEAMAK
+2251 RDIANGMSEAEAMVK

-2314 TNITRAISGKKSP
+2314 TNITRAISKKESL
-2327 SSKDIRSLFLN
+2327 SSKDVRSLFLN

-2395 KAKGVGNKPVSDVV
+2395 KAKGVGSRPVSDVV
-2409 NPIGGVYQKI
+2409 NPLGGVYQKI
-2419 KKISKG
+2419 KKMSKG
-2425 VEKGDYAK
+2425 VEKGDYVK

-2460 VTGDFNEEN
+2460 ATGDFNEEN
-2469 VYDMLGISSSYRPK
+2469 VYDMLGVSPSYRPS
-2483 GKSAKQIKEDKLGQ
+2483 GKSDKQIKEDKLGQ

-2513 ETFGPKSDGYLE
+2513 KTFGPESDGYIE
-2525 RQAIKDAKSDEIKNK
+2525 RQAIKDAKSAERKAK
-2540 RIEKDAKYNYEKSTN
+2540 RTEKDAKYNYDKPAN
-2555 RNKSSIRGRGVN
+2555 RNKSRIRGRGGE
-2567 SRSSRSSG
+2567 SGRSSG
-2575 RKSGR
+2575 RSSGRRSGR

>member
-1 MNEQVL
+1 MNEQAL
-7 KDLYNRAVTK
+7 KDSYELFKQK
-17 GYQKSIEDFSLLLE
+17 GYTKSFDEYVNLINTNPDALNDSYTLFKEKGYGKSIED
-31 KNNDV
+31 
-36 LNDNY
+36 
-41 NYVKEQG
+41 
-48 YEKSIEEFSTL
+48 FSTL

-64 KDDSELIVQEDV
+64 KDESVSIVQEDV
-76 TESITPEA
+76 TESTTPTE

-98 DANPQ
+98 EARPQ
-103 SLDEQEVLVVDE
+103 SIQEQEVSVVDE
-115 SVPTDLAPEEFSL
+115 SVPTDFAPEPQSI
-128 RNRDVD
+128 N
-134 LDFSDAVY
+134 LDFSDAEF
-142 EQGEKDTAIE
+142 EQGEKDTALE

-223 IYQKDGG
+223 IYQADGG

-239 ASNPTVIPQ
+239 AANPTVIPQ

-255 AMLTPAVLAGAASGA
+255 AMLTPAVLAGAATGA

-280 FTPFGVGAGAIAGA
+280 LTPFGVGAGAIAGA

-350 GAVDAVF
+350 GAVDAAF
-357 SGIASKVTTS
+357 GGIASKLTTS
-367 VATATGR
+367 VAKSTGR
-374 KLVASAAGGLT
+374 KLVASAAGGAT

-394 VAGRLAAGQEMDV
+394 VAGRVAAGQEMDV

-429 YKSPKYNINGTGNDA
+429 YKSPKYKINGTGNEA

-456 ESTPEQLLAADI
+456 ESTPEQLLKADI

-473 SELQLIYDEKFKEA
+473 SELQAIYDEKFKEA
-487 NIKNDILSVDSNIN
+487 TIKNDILKVDSSIN

-515 NNLEGN
+515 DGLKGN
-521 KTQFAKDKAA
+521 DTQFAKDKAS
-531 EIKAKI
+531 EIKSKI
-537 KSLQDNPITE
+537 KSLQENPITE

-555 TVDGDDVSTT
+555 VIDGDNVSTT

-580 EGVANPTAEQI
+580 EGVVNPTAEQI

-603 DAIQESDVSP
+603 DAIQEPST
-613 EAEVTIEGAYDE
+613 ET
-625 YGDIDYEAESEVDAI
+625 
-640 AKKRDLGITSDRKI
+640 
-654 ASIARD
+654 
-660 SEGNIIGGAYTS
+660 
-672 YDNTSGEYTF
+672 
-682 DVVVDERFDGKGVG
+682 
-696 SKLLNEV
+696 
-703 IEIPFEIEDMNP
+703 
-715 DAKVVV
+715 V
-721 DVVNPQ
+721 DVQEQTGDSQTVG
-727 MQSMLEARGFEVIE
+727 EGDTEVSE
-741 KTGPNRVKMSPKLE
+741 LTTETTQE
-755 VQESDVSPEVDGG
+755 VQESDVETEVDSKS
-768 TRFRLDGLETQDQE
+768 RFRLDGLETQDQE

-787 EEMNKM
+787 EEMNEM
-793 DKNEIEFEA
+793 DDNEIEFEA
-802 SGASRDYEVNPIKES
+802 SGASRDYQVNPIKES
-817 NSIKKITQKALD
+817 NSIKKISQKVLD
-829 FIGVKSENDLLKPLD
+829 FIGVKSKNDLLKPLD

-875 GGIMFNILGKNTEA
+875 GGLMFNILGKNTEA
-889 AWAGVNEDGAK
+889 AWAGVNKDGAK

-910 EENKVLFD
+910 EKNKVLFD
-918 KLWDDGKLPQG
+918 KLWADGKLPQG

-948 IFRYVSPAIKSAPK
+948 IFRYVSPAIKAAPK

-973 VSLDKAKTSS
+973 SVLDASMNAS

-988 GKKKVAAAIK
+988 GKKKVASAIK
-998 LQEFIKKNKIKTL
+998 LKEFINKNKIKNL
-1011 GQLADLVVK
+1011 GQLTDLVVK

-1035 DDRKLLFESI
+1035 DERKLLFESL
-1045 IYPPGAKKNNRA
+1045 IYPPGAKTNSRA

-1066 PKFNVDA
+1066 PKFNTDA

-1085 PSMIKGA
+1085 PSMMKGQ

-1106 KGGVTKVSHDNYGFG
+1106 KGGVTKVNHDNYGFG

-1142 WKAKASRV
+1142 WRAKASRV
-1150 FKRNKKGEF
+1150 FKREKTGKF
-1159 PTKEA
+1159 PTKEFA
-1164 TAQQVGGAFFNDKV
+1164 TQQVGGSFFNDKV
-1178 FQSDPAKTKQ
+1178 FQSDAAKTKQ
-1188 SNLDILV
+1188 SNLDILI

-1210 QVEFDAILN
+1210 QVEFDAILD

-1271 GKKGTALLGRGL
+1271 GKKGTALLARGL

-1312 LIATKGE
+1312 LMATKGE
-1319 TITNA
+1319 TIANA
-1324 AQKSKFKEWMNA
+1324 AQQSKFKEWMNA
-1336 TFKYIKQNFTTS
+1336 TFKYIQEKFTTS
-1348 DELFKGNIKDIEN
+1348 EDLKIKDIEN

-1381 DAKSKTKFDAKAE
+1381 DSKSNTKFDAEAE

-1430 QRGLDAKSIT
+1430 QRGLDSKSIT

-1462 SGGMKMFD
+1462 KGGMKMFD
-1470 IITDLVSKYEKTGKR
+1470 IITELVSKYEKTGKR

-1495 AVTVLQ
+1495 AVAVLK
-1501 STPAYIAAT
+1501 TTDAYKAAT

-1535 KRILGIKKGDQVTLS
+1535 KRILGIKKSDQVTLS
-1550 TADGIIQGIR
+1550 AADGIIQGIK

-1571 FILEAEKNLADE
+1571 FILEAEKNLAAE
-1583 VGKLVKKGNLT
+1583 VGKLVKNGNIT

-1637 IIQDIAGKVNDA
+1637 IVKDIVGKVNDA

-1660 AAFFNAMKK
+1660 AAFFNAMQK

-1676 NKTAAEIKAKLF
+1676 NKTAAQIKDKLF

-1722 NNMTLEQLE
+1722 NNMSLEQLE
-1731 SLLNDVQEGKKGG
+1731 SLLKDVQEGKKGG

-1783 VKGPTQLKK
+1783 LKGPTQLKK

-1873 KKLDSIAKTI
+1873 KKFDSIAKTI

-1893 NKLYTGVHTISG
+1893 NKLYTGVHTLSG
-1905 IKENGKVIGDMDFS
+1905 IKEKGKDIGTMDFS
-1919 ANELMRIIALWKNEG
+1919 ANELMRILALSKNEV
-1934 QRNKLIKQGFT
+1934 QRKKLLAQGFT
-1945 QEKIDEIH
+1945 DAKLKEIEA
-1953 KDILGK
+1953 ILGK
-1959 DVVEFVDKMVE
+1959 EVVEFVDKTVE

-1985 DVNDSNLSYID
+1985 DVNDSNLSYIE

-2003 YQEKTN
+2003 HQEKTN
-2009 SKMLEDGDFRGI
+2009 SKMLEDGDFRAI

-2077 SVKVLLE
+2077 AVKTLLE

-2127 LKIMQIPKQATSF
+2127 LKLMQIPKQATSF
-2140 VNAYE
+2140 INAYE
-2145 DYSYQPKGQKKIPG
+2145 DYSYRPKGQKKIPG
-2159 LDAVMFMVDAANLMV
+2159 LDAVMFMVDAANLIV
-2174 NFKSNVKRAWEMSP
+2174 NFRSNVKRAWEMSP

-2223 RQALKTVAAA
+2223 RQALKTAAAA

-2314 TNITRAISGKKSP
+2314 TNITRAISGKKSL
-2327 SSKDIRSLFLN
+2327 SSKDVRSLFLN

-2384 MLGTVVEEIAN
+2384 MLGTVVEEISN

-2409 NPIGGVYQKI
+2409 NPLGGVYQKI

-2460 VTGDFNEEN
+2460 ATGDFNEEN

-2513 ETFGPKSDGYLE
+2513 KTFGPESEGYLE
-2525 RQAIKDAKSDEIKNK
+2525 RQAIKDMKSAERKAKRE
-2540 RIEKDAKYNYEKSTN
+2540 EKDSKYNYTKPTD
-2555 RNKSSIRGRGVN
+2555 RNKSKIRGRGGA
-2567 SRSSRSSG
+2567 SGRSSSRG
-2575 RKSGR
+2575 RGR

>member
-1 MNEQVL
+1 MNEQAL
-7 KDLYNRAVTK
+7 KDSYELFKQK
-17 GYQKSIEDFSLLLE
+17 GYTKSFDEYVNLINTNPDALNDSYTLFKEKGYGKSIEDFS
-31 KNNDV
+31 
-36 LNDNY
+36 
-41 NYVKEQG
+41 
-48 YEKSIEEFSTL
+48 TL
-59 VGVKK
+59 VGLKK
-64 KDDSELIVQEDV
+64 KDESESIVQEDV
-76 TESITPEA
+76 TESITPTE

-98 DANPQ
+98 EANPQ
-103 SLDEQEVLVVDE
+103 SIQEQEVSVVDE
-115 SVPTDLAPEEFSL
+115 SVPTDFTPEPQSI
-128 RNRDVD
+128 N
-134 LDFSDAVY
+134 LDFSDAEF
-142 EQGEKDTAIE
+142 EQGEKDTALE

-239 ASNPTVIPQ
+239 AANPTVIPQ

-255 AMLTPAVLAGAASGA
+255 AMLTPAVIAGAAVGA
-270 GAGAVAGSAT
+270 GAGAAVGSTGFSAGPLGV
-280 FTPFGVGAGAIAGA
+280 FTTAGGAIAGA

-350 GAVDAVF
+350 GAVDAAF
-357 SGIASKVTTS
+357 GGIASKVTTS
-367 VATATGR
+367 VAKTTGR
-374 KLVASAAGGLT
+374 KLVAATAGGLT

-394 VAGRLAAGQEMDV
+394 VAGRVAAGQEMDV

-429 YKSPKYNINGTGNDA
+429 YKSPKYKINGTGNDA
-444 KVSGPMMAKFLR
+444 KVSGPMMAKFIR
-456 ESTPEQLLAADI
+456 ESTPEQLLKADI

-473 SELQLIYDEKFKEA
+473 SELQSIYDEKFKEA
-487 NIKNDILSVDSNIN
+487 NIKNDILSVDSSIN

-531 EIKAKI
+531 EIKANI

-555 TVDGDDVSTT
+555 TVDGDAVSTT
-565 TNVVTEEFAVEALNK
+565 TNVVTEEFAVDALNK
-580 EGVANPTAEQI
+580 EGVSNPTTEQI

-603 DAIQESDVSP
+603 NAIQEQST
-613 EAEVTIEGAYDE
+613 ET
-625 YGDIDYEAESEVDAI
+625 VDAQEQTGDSQ
-640 AKKRDLGITSDRKI
+640 AVGERDTEV
-654 ASIARD
+654 
-660 SEGNIIGGAYTS
+660 SELT
-672 YDNTSGEYTF
+672 TETT
-682 DVVVDERFDGKGVG
+682 
-696 SKLLNEV
+696 
-703 IEIPFEIEDMNP
+703 
-715 DAKVVV
+715 
-721 DVVNPQ
+721 Q
-727 MQSMLEARGFEVIE
+727 
-741 KTGPNRVKMSPKLE
+741 E
-755 VQESDVSPEVDGG
+755 VQESDVSPEVDGEP
-768 TRFRLDGLETQDQE
+768 RFRLDGLETEDQNLSE
-782 TSSIT
+782 IVD
-787 EEMNKM
+787 EMNKM
-793 DKNEIEFEA
+793 DEDEQNFTVPTGDK
-802 SGASRDYEVNPIKES
+802 STTKVNPIEES
-817 NSIKKITQKALD
+817 NSTTKLSEQDLVD
-829 FIGVKSENDLLKPLD
+829 IGVENESDLVKPISY
-844 FFDGI
+844 FDGI
-849 PMLTGMSDILASG
+849 PMITGISDILAAG
-862 TVKDAQGNNMDVD
+862 TVKDAVGKAMEVA
-875 GGIMFNILGKNTEA
+875 GGIMFNVLGKNKKA
-889 AWAGVNEDGAK
+889 AWAGVERSK
-900 TQFDN
+900 SQTQYND
-905 AVRLY
+905 AVTLY
-910 EENKVLFD
+910 NNNKATFD
-918 KLWDDGKLPQG
+918 KLWADGKLPQG
-929 HVPMAIARM
+929 HVPMAIVRM
-938 SDSAINSNEA
+938 GNTAVNSNEA
-948 IFRYVSPAIKSAPK
+948 ALRYLAPEIKSKPIENQQAALNSLIERLK
-962 KNQVKALADLQ
+962 TTKGKSHKSILNFISKNNITDLGSLLDA
-973 VSLDKAKTSS
+973 VSVDAS
-983 QKSTV
+983 
-988 GKKKVAAAIK
+988 
-998 LQEFIKKNKIKTL
+998 N
-1011 GQLADLVVK
+1011 
-1020 QANQRAKGDMNTLTL
+1020 RAKGDVKKTLSL
-1035 DDRKLLFESI
+1035 DDRAGIFTNLTFGIKTKKVTKSPDGSI
-1045 IYPPGAKKNNRA
+1045 KNPILRA
-1057 VIKSLAEGN
+1057 LYNNQSDKNSDVFLAN
-1066 PKFNVDA
+1066 
-1073 FFADNIY
+1073 NIY
-1080 KAIGE
+1080 NALGE
-1085 PSMIKGA
+1085 PSMMKANKG
-1092 HGDIVAVVGIDVTD
+1092 DVVSVVGVDVLN
-1106 KGGVTKVSHDNYGFG
+1106 GGVIDIDHGNYGTG
-1121 PKGKAIALIS
+1121 PKGRVIALIEN
-1131 KPKHGIDVFST
+1131 PTNGIDVFPT
-1142 WKAKASRV
+1142 WRAKASRI
-1150 FKRNKKGEF
+1150 FKKDISGKTPNQTEVSNQTMG
-1159 PTKEA
+1159 
-1164 TAQQVGGAFFNDKV
+1164 TAANDAAMQGDTPKV
-1178 FQSDPAKTKQ
+1178 EI
-1188 SNLDILV
+1188 SNLDILI

-1210 QVEFDAILN
+1210 QVEFDSIIN

-1271 GKKGTALLGRGL
+1271 GKKGTALLARGL

-1312 LIATKGE
+1312 LMATKGE

-1324 AQKSKFKEWMNA
+1324 AQESKFKEWMNA

-1348 DELFKGNIKDIEN
+1348 ANLFGKQEIDAINEKFKKIKKKELKDGNHEPVAFKKKKKAAIDKVKKRVDKRIKN
-1361 LTLDEF
+1361 LTLEEF
-1367 INTGL
+1367 IDTGL

-1381 DAKSKTKFDAKAE
+1381 DVDASKNNKFDAKAE
-1394 AQASKAR
+1394 AQSSKAR

-1462 SGGMKMFD
+1462 KGGMKMFD
-1470 IITDLVSKYEKTGKR
+1470 IITELVSKYEKTGKR
-1485 GKSFQAKIDS
+1485 GKSFQAKIDG

-1510 DIQKETAVRDLRKKL
+1510 DVQKETAVRDLRKKL
-1525 GAKEKTSPSV
+1525 GAKETTAPSV
-1535 KRILGIKKGDQVTLS
+1535 KRVLGIKKGDQVTLS

-1571 FILEAEKNLADE
+1571 FILEAEKNLAAE

-1649 VKKSKSFDPET
+1649 VKKSKSFDPDT
-1660 AAFFNAMKK
+1660 AAFFNAMQK

-1676 NKTAAEIKAKLF
+1676 NKTAAQIKDKLF

-1722 NNMTLEQLE
+1722 NDMTLEQLE

-1752 EAFRAEIKETK
+1752 EAFRAEVKETK

-1783 VKGPTQLKK
+1783 LKGPTQLKK

-1805 LGKAISDYVGVFD
+1805 LGKAISEYVGVFD

-1873 KKLDSIAKTI
+1873 KKFDSIAKTI

-1893 NKLYTGVHTISG
+1893 NKLYTGVHTLSG
-1905 IKENGKVIGDMDFS
+1905 IKEKGKDIGTMDFS
-1919 ANELMRIIALWKNEG
+1919 ANELMRILALSKNEV
-1934 QRNKLIKQGFT
+1934 QRKKLLAQGFT
-1945 QEKIDEIH
+1945 DAKLKEIEAILEKE
-1953 KDILGK
+1953 
-1959 DVVEFVDKMVE
+1959 VVEFVDKTVE

-1985 DVNDSNLSYID
+1985 DVNDSNLSYIE

-2003 YQEKTN
+2003 HQEKTN

-2031 DRDNVEGEIDLNAN
+2031 DRDNTEGEIDLNAN

-2077 SVKVLLE
+2077 AVKVLLE

-2106 SALEPSILDKLQT
+2106 SALESSILDKLQT

-2145 DYSYQPKGQKKIPG
+2145 DYSYRPKGQKKIPG

-2174 NFKSNVKRAWEMSP
+2174 NFRSNVKRAWEMSP

-2223 RQALKTVAAA
+2223 RQALKTAAAA

-2314 TNITRAISGKKSP
+2314 TNITRAISKKEAP
-2327 SSKDIRSLFLN
+2327 SSKDVRALFLN

-2395 KAKGVGNKPVSDVV
+2395 KAKGVGSRPVSDVV
-2409 NPIGGVYQKI
+2409 NPLGGVYQKI
-2419 KKISKG
+2419 KKMSKG
-2425 VEKGDYAK
+2425 VEKGDYVK

-2460 VTGDFNEEN
+2460 ATGDFNEEN
-2469 VYDMLGISSSYRPK
+2469 VYDMLGVSPSYRPS
-2483 GKSAKQIKEDKLGQ
+2483 GKSDKQIKEDKLGQ

-2513 ETFGPKSDGYLE
+2513 KTFGPESDGYIE
-2525 RQAIKDAKSDEIKNK
+2525 RQAIKDAKSAERKAK
-2540 RIEKDAKYNYEKSTN
+2540 RTEKDAKYNYDKPAN
-2555 RNKSSIRGRGVN
+2555 RNKSRIRGRGGE
-2567 SRSSRSSG
+2567 SGRSSG
-2575 RKSGR
+2575 RSSGRRSGR

>member
-1 MNEQVL
+1 MDEQVL
-7 KDLYNRAVTK
+7 KDLYNRAVSK
-17 GYQKSIEDFSLLLE
+17 GYQKSIEEFSLLLN
-31 KNNDV
+31 KDNDV
-36 LNDNY
+36 LNDSY

-48 YEKSIEEFSTL
+48 YEKSIEDFSTL
-59 VGVKK
+59 IGVKK
-64 KDDSELIVQEDV
+64 KDESESIVQEDV
-76 TESITPEA
+76 TESITPTE

-98 DANPQ
+98 ESSPQ
-103 SLDEQEVLVVDE
+103 SIQEQEVSVVDE
-115 SVPTDLAPEEFSL
+115 SVPTDFTPEKKKEEFSL
-128 RNRDVD
+128 RDTSVEF
-134 LDFSDAVY
+134 DFSDAEY
-142 EQGEKDTAIE
+142 EQGEKDTALE

-239 ASNPTVIPQ
+239 AANPTVIPQ

-255 AMLTPAVLAGAASGA
+255 AMLTPAVIAGAAVGA
-270 GAGAVAGSAT
+270 GAGAAVGSTGFSAGPLGV
-280 FTPFGVGAGAIAGA
+280 FTTAGGAIAGA

-350 GAVDAVF
+350 GAVDAAF
-357 SGIASKVTTS
+357 GGIASKVTTS
-367 VATATGR
+367 VAKTTGR
-374 KLVASAAGGLT
+374 KLVAATAGGLT

-394 VAGRLAAGQEMDV
+394 VAGRVAAGQEMDV

-429 YKSPKYNINGTGNDA
+429 YKSPKYKINGTGNDA
-444 KVSGPMMAKFLR
+444 KVSGPMMAKFIR
-456 ESTPEQLLAADI
+456 ESTPEQLLKADI

-473 SELQLIYDEKFKEA
+473 SELQSIYDEKFKEA
-487 NIKNDILSVDSNIN
+487 NIKNDILSVDSSIN

-531 EIKAKI
+531 EIKANI

-555 TVDGDDVSTT
+555 TIDGDAVSTT
-565 TNVVTEEFAVEALNK
+565 TNVVTEEFAVDALNK
-580 EGVANPTAEQI
+580 EGVSNPTTEQI

-603 DAIQESDVSP
+603 NAIQEQST
-613 EAEVTIEGAYDE
+613 ET
-625 YGDIDYEAESEVDAI
+625 VDAQEQTGDSQTVGE
-640 AKKRDLGITSDRKI
+640 RDTEV
-654 ASIARD
+654 
-660 SEGNIIGGAYTS
+660 SELT
-672 YDNTSGEYTF
+672 TETT
-682 DVVVDERFDGKGVG
+682 
-696 SKLLNEV
+696 
-703 IEIPFEIEDMNP
+703 
-715 DAKVVV
+715 
-721 DVVNPQ
+721 Q
-727 MQSMLEARGFEVIE
+727 
-741 KTGPNRVKMSPKLE
+741 E
-755 VQESDVSPEVDGG
+755 VQESDVSPEVDGEP
-768 TRFRLDGLETQDQE
+768 RFRLDGLETEDQNLSE
-782 TSSIT
+782 IVD
-787 EEMNKM
+787 EMNKM
-793 DKNEIEFEA
+793 DEDEQNFTVPTGDK
-802 SGASRDYEVNPIKES
+802 STTKVNPIEES
-817 NSIKKITQKALD
+817 NSTTKLSEQDLVD
-829 FIGVKSENDLLKPLD
+829 IGVENESDLVKPISY
-844 FFDGI
+844 FDGI
-849 PMLTGMSDILASG
+849 PMITGISDILAAG
-862 TVKDAQGNNMDVD
+862 TVKDAVGKAMEVA
-875 GGIMFNILGKNTEA
+875 GGIMFNVLGKNKKA
-889 AWAGVNEDGAK
+889 AWAGVERSK
-900 TQFDN
+900 SQTQYND
-905 AVRLY
+905 AVTLY
-910 EENKVLFD
+910 NNNKATFD
-918 KLWDDGKLPQG
+918 KLWADGKLPQG
-929 HVPMAIARM
+929 HVPMAIVRM
-938 SDSAINSNEA
+938 GNTAVNSNEA
-948 IFRYVSPAIKSAPK
+948 ALRYLAPEIKSKPIENQQAALNSLIERLK
-962 KNQVKALADLQ
+962 TTKGKSHKSILNFISKNNITDLGSLLDA
-973 VSLDKAKTSS
+973 VSVDAS
-983 QKSTV
+983 
-988 GKKKVAAAIK
+988 
-998 LQEFIKKNKIKTL
+998 N
-1011 GQLADLVVK
+1011 
-1020 QANQRAKGDMNTLTL
+1020 RAKGDVKKTLSL
-1035 DDRKLLFESI
+1035 DDRAGIFTNLTFGIKTKKVTKSPDGSI
-1045 IYPPGAKKNNRA
+1045 KNPILRA
-1057 VIKSLAEGN
+1057 LYNNQSDKNSDVFLAN
-1066 PKFNVDA
+1066 
-1073 FFADNIY
+1073 NIY
-1080 KAIGE
+1080 NALGE
-1085 PSMIKGA
+1085 PSMMKANKG
-1092 HGDIVAVVGIDVTD
+1092 DVVSVVGVDVLN
-1106 KGGVTKVSHDNYGFG
+1106 GGVIDIDHGNYGTG
-1121 PKGKAIALIS
+1121 PKGRVIALIEN
-1131 KPKHGIDVFST
+1131 PTNGIDVFPT
-1142 WKAKASRV
+1142 WRAKASRI
-1150 FKRNKKGEF
+1150 FKKDISGKTPNQTEVSNQTMG
-1159 PTKEA
+1159 
-1164 TAQQVGGAFFNDKV
+1164 TAANDAAMQGDTPKV
-1178 FQSDPAKTKQ
+1178 EI
-1188 SNLDILV
+1188 SNLDILI

-1210 QVEFDAILN
+1210 QVEFDSIIN

-1224 TQESNGKTILGL
+1224 TQESNGKIILGL

-1271 GKKGTALLGRGL
+1271 GKKGTALLARGL

-1312 LIATKGE
+1312 LMATKGE

-1324 AQKSKFKEWMNA
+1324 AQESKFKEWMNA

-1348 DELFKGNIKDIEN
+1348 ANLFGKQEIDAINEKFKKIKKKELKDGNHEPVAFKKKKKAAIDKVKKRVDKRIKN
-1361 LTLDEF
+1361 LTLEEF
-1367 INTGL
+1367 IDTGL

-1381 DAKSKTKFDAKAE
+1381 DVDASKNNKFDAKAE
-1394 AQASKAR
+1394 AQSSKAR

-1462 SGGMKMFD
+1462 KGGMKMFD
-1470 IITDLVSKYEKTGKR
+1470 IITELVSKYEKTGKR

-1510 DIQKETAVRDLRKKL
+1510 DVQKETAVRDLRKKL
-1525 GAKEKTSPSV
+1525 GAKETTAPSV
-1535 KRILGIKKGDQVTLS
+1535 KRVLGIKKGDQVTLS

-1571 FILEAEKNLADE
+1571 FILEAEKNLAAE

-1660 AAFFNAMKK
+1660 AAFFNAMQK

-1676 NKTAAEIKAKLF
+1676 NKTAAQIKDKLF

-1722 NNMTLEQLE
+1722 NDMTLEQLE

-1752 EAFRAEIKETK
+1752 EAFRAEVKETK

-1783 VKGPTQLKK
+1783 LKGPTQLKK

-1805 LGKAISDYVGVFD
+1805 LGKAISEYVGVFD

-1873 KKLDSIAKTI
+1873 KKFDSIAKTI

-1893 NKLYTGVHTISG
+1893 NKLYTGVHTLSG
-1905 IKENGKVIGDMDFS
+1905 IKEKGKDIGTMDFS
-1919 ANELMRIIALWKNEG
+1919 ANELMRILALSKNEV
-1934 QRNKLIKQGFT
+1934 QRQKLLAQGFT
-1945 QEKIDEIH
+1945 DAKLKEIEA
-1953 KDILGK
+1953 ILGK
-1959 DVVEFVDKMVE
+1959 EVVEFVDKTVE

-1985 DVNDSNLSYID
+1985 DVNDSNLSYIE

-2003 YQEKTN
+2003 NQEKTN

-2031 DRDNVEGEIDLNAN
+2031 DRDNTEGEIDLNAN

-2077 SVKVLLE
+2077 AVKVLLE

-2145 DYSYQPKGQKKIPG
+2145 DYSYRPKGQKKIPG

-2174 NFKSNVKRAWEMSP
+2174 NFRSNVKRAWEMSP

-2223 RQALKTVAAA
+2223 RQALKTAAAA

-2314 TNITRAISGKKSP
+2314 TNITRAISKKESL
-2327 SSKDIRSLFLN
+2327 SSKDVRSLFLN

-2395 KAKGVGNKPVSDVV
+2395 KAKGVGSRPVSDVV
-2409 NPIGGVYQKI
+2409 NPLGGVYQKI
-2419 KKISKG
+2419 KKMSKG
-2425 VEKGDYAK
+2425 VEKGDYVK

-2460 VTGDFNEEN
+2460 ATGDFNEEN
-2469 VYDMLGISSSYRPK
+2469 VYDMLGVSPSYRPS
-2483 GKSAKQIKEDKLGQ
+2483 GKSDKQIKEDKLGQ

-2513 ETFGPKSDGYLE
+2513 KTFGPESDGYIE
-2525 RQAIKDAKSDEIKNK
+2525 RQAIKDAKSAERKAK
-2540 RIEKDAKYNYEKSTN
+2540 RTEKDAKYNYDKPAN
-2555 RNKSSIRGRGVN
+2555 RNKSRIRGRGGE
-2567 SRSSRSSG
+2567 SGRSSG
-2575 RKSGR
+2575 RSSGRRSGR

>member
-1 MNEQVL
+1 MNEQAL
-7 KDLYNRAVTK
+7 KDSYELFKQK
-17 GYQKSIEDFSLLLE
+17 GYTKSFDEYVNLINTNPDALNDSYTLFKEKGYGKSIED
-31 KNNDV
+31 
-36 LNDNY
+36 
-41 NYVKEQG
+41 
-48 YEKSIEEFSTL
+48 FSTL

-64 KDDSELIVQEDV
+64 KDESVSTVQEDV
-76 TESITPEA
+76 TESITPTE

-98 DANPQ
+98 ETNPQ
-103 SLDEQEVLVVDE
+103 SIQEQEVSIVEE
-115 SVPTDLAPEEFSL
+115 SVPTDFTPEPQ
-128 RNRDVD
+128 NIN
-134 LDFSDAVY
+134 LDFSDAEF
-142 EQGEKDTAIE
+142 EQGEKDTALE

-223 IYQKDGG
+223 IYQADGG

-255 AMLTPAVLAGAASGA
+255 AMLTPAVIAGASVGA
-270 GAGAVAGSAT
+270 GAGAAVGSTGFSAGPLGV
-280 FTPFGVGAGAIAGA
+280 FTTAGGAIAGA

-350 GAVDAVF
+350 GAVDAAFGGV
-357 SGIASKVTTS
+357 ASKLTTS
-367 VATATGR
+367 VAKSTGR
-374 KLVASAAGGLT
+374 KLVASAAGGAT

-394 VAGRLAAGQEMDV
+394 IAGRVAAGQEMDV

-429 YKSPKYNINGTGNDA
+429 YKSPKYKINGTGNEA

-456 ESTPEQLLAADI
+456 ESTPEQLLKADI

-473 SELQLIYDEKFKEA
+473 SELQAIYDEKFKEA
-487 NIKNDILSVDSNIN
+487 TIKNDILKVDSSIN

-515 NNLEGN
+515 DGLKGN
-521 KTQFAKDKAA
+521 DTQFAKDKAS
-531 EIKAKI
+531 EIKSKI
-537 KSLQDNPITE
+537 KSLQENPLTE
-547 GEARETDI
+547 KT
-555 TVDGDDVSTT
+555 
-565 TNVVTEEFAVEALNK
+565 
-580 EGVANPTAEQI
+580 
-591 QSKKEQLLKEQA
+591 
-603 DAIQESDVSP
+603 
-613 EAEVTIEGAYDE
+613 
-625 YGDIDYEAESEVDAI
+625 
-640 AKKRDLGITSDRKI
+640 
-654 ASIARD
+654 
-660 SEGNIIGGAYTS
+660 
-672 YDNTSGEYTF
+672 
-682 DVVVDERFDGKGVG
+682 
-696 SKLLNEV
+696 EV
-703 IEIPFEIEDMNP
+703 IEITDEQVLEEITKRQKARGQVGNSTTQEEI
-715 DAKVVV
+715 DAVKQELKDKANAIQEPSTETV
-721 DVVNPQ
+721 DVQ
-727 MQSMLEARGFEVIE
+727 EQSGDSQTVGERDAEVSE
-741 KTGPNRVKMSPKLE
+741 LTTETTQE
-755 VQESDVSPEVDGG
+755 VQESDVETEVDGEP
-768 TRFRLDGLETQDQE
+768 RFRLDGLETQDQE

-817 NSIKKITQKALD
+817 NSIKKISQKVLD
-829 FIGVKSENDLLKPLD
+829 FIGVKSEKDLLKPLD

-889 AWAGVNEDGAK
+889 AWAGVNKDGAK

-918 KLWDDGKLPQG
+918 KLWADGKLPQG

-948 IFRYVSPAIKSAPK
+948 IFRYVSPAIKAAPK

-973 VSLDKAKTSS
+973 VSLDAAMNAS
-983 QKSTV
+983 QKSTA
-988 GKKKVAAAIK
+988 GKKKVASAVK
-998 LQEFIKKNKIKTL
+998 LKEFINKNKIKNL
-1011 GQLADLVVK
+1011 GQLTDLVVK

-1035 DDRKLLFESI
+1035 DERKLLFESL
-1045 IYPPGAKKNNRA
+1045 IYPPKAKKNNRA

-1066 PKFNVDA
+1066 PKFNTDA

-1085 PSMIKGA
+1085 PSMMKGE

-1106 KGGVTKVSHDNYGFG
+1106 KGGVTKVNHDNYGFG
-1121 PKGKAIALIS
+1121 PKGKSIALIS

-1142 WKAKASRV
+1142 WRAKASRV
-1150 FKRNKKGEF
+1150 FKREKTGKF
-1159 PTKEA
+1159 PTKEFA
-1164 TAQQVGGAFFNDKV
+1164 TQQVGGSFFNDKV
-1178 FQSDPAKTKQ
+1178 FQSDAAKTKQ

-1271 GKKGTALLGRGL
+1271 GKKGTALLARGL

-1312 LIATKGE
+1312 LMATKGE

-1348 DELFKGNIKDIEN
+1348 DELKMKDIEN
-1361 LTLDEF
+1361 LTLEEF
-1367 INTGL
+1367 IDTGL

-1381 DAKSKTKFDAKAE
+1381 DAKSKTKFDAKVE
-1394 AQASKAR
+1394 AQSSKAR

-1452 IKGSKIETTV
+1452 IKGSKVETTV
-1462 SGGMKMFD
+1462 KGGMKMFD
-1470 IITDLVSKYEKTGKR
+1470 IITELVSKYEKTGKR

-1510 DIQKETAVRDLRKKL
+1510 DVQKETAVRDLRKKL

-1535 KRILGIKKGDQVTLS
+1535 KRILGIKKSDQVTLS
-1550 TADGIIQGIR
+1550 AADGIIQGIR

-1571 FILEAEKNLADE
+1571 FILEAEKNLAAV

-1660 AAFFNAMKK
+1660 AAFFNAMQK

-1676 NKTAAEIKAKLF
+1676 NKTAAQIKDKLF

-1722 NNMTLEQLE
+1722 NNMSLEQLE
-1731 SLLNDVQEGKKGG
+1731 SLLKDIQEGKKGG

-1752 EAFRAEIKETK
+1752 EAFRAEVKETK

-1783 VKGPTQLKK
+1783 LKGPTQLKK

-1873 KKLDSIAKTI
+1873 KKFDSIAKTI

-1893 NKLYTGVHTISG
+1893 NKLYTGVHTLSG
-1905 IKENGKVIGDMDFS
+1905 IKEKGKDIGTMDFS
-1919 ANELMRIIALWKNEG
+1919 ANELMRILALSKNEV
-1934 QRNKLIKQGFT
+1934 QRQKLLAQGFT
-1945 QEKIDEIH
+1945 DAKLKEIEA
-1953 KDILGK
+1953 ILGK
-1959 DVVEFVDKMVE
+1959 EVVEFVDKTVE

-1985 DVNDSNLSYID
+1985 DVNDSNLSYIE

-2003 YQEKTN
+2003 HQEKTN

-2031 DRDNVEGEIDLNAN
+2031 DRDNTEGEIDLNAN

-2077 SVKVLLE
+2077 AVKVLLE

-2140 VNAYE
+2140 INAYE

-2174 NFKSNVKRAWEMSP
+2174 NFRSNVKRAWEMSP

-2223 RQALKTVAAA
+2223 RQALKTAAAA

-2327 SSKDIRSLFLN
+2327 SSKDVRSLFLN

-2409 NPIGGVYQKI
+2409 NPLGGVYQKI
-2419 KKISKG
+2419 KKMSKG

-2460 VTGDFNEEN
+2460 ATGDFNEEN

-2513 ETFGPKSDGYLE
+2513 KTFGPESEGYLE
-2525 RQAIKDAKSDEIKNK
+2525 RQAIKEAKSAERKAK
-2540 RIEKDAKYNYEKSTN
+2540 RSEKDTKYKYEKSSS
-2555 RNKSSIRGRGVN
+2555 RRKSKIRGRGGA
-2567 SRSSRSSG
+2567 SGRSSSRSSG
-2575 RKSGR
+2575 R

>member
-1 MNEQVL
+1 MDEQVL
-7 KDLYNRAVTK
+7 KDLYNRAVSK
-17 GYQKSIEDFSLLLE
+17 GYQKSIEEFSLLLN
-31 KNNDV
+31 KDNDV
-36 LNDNY
+36 LNDSY

-48 YEKSIEEFSTL
+48 YEKSIEDFSTL
-59 VGVKK
+59 IGVKK
-64 KDDSELIVQEDV
+64 KDESESIVQEDV
-76 TESITPEA
+76 TESITPTE

-98 DANPQ
+98 ESSPQ
-103 SLDEQEVLVVDE
+103 SIQEQEVSVVDE
-115 SVPTDLAPEEFSL
+115 SVPTDFTPEKKKEEFSL
-128 RNRDVD
+128 RDTSVEF
-134 LDFSDAVY
+134 DFSDAEY
-142 EQGEKDTAIE
+142 EQGEKDTALE

-239 ASNPTVIPQ
+239 AANPTVIPQ

-255 AMLTPAVLAGAASGA
+255 AMLTPAVIAGAAVGA
-270 GAGAVAGSAT
+270 GAGAAVGSTGFSAGPLGV
-280 FTPFGVGAGAIAGA
+280 FTTAGGAIAGA

-350 GAVDAVF
+350 GAVDAAF
-357 SGIASKVTTS
+357 GGIASKVTTS
-367 VATATGR
+367 VAKTTGR
-374 KLVASAAGGLT
+374 KLVAATAGGLT

-394 VAGRLAAGQEMDV
+394 VAGRVAAGQEMDV

-429 YKSPKYNINGTGNDA
+429 YKSPKYKINGTGNDA
-444 KVSGPMMAKFLR
+444 KVSGPMMAKFIR
-456 ESTPEQLLAADI
+456 ESTPEQLLKADI

-473 SELQLIYDEKFKEA
+473 SELQSIYDEKFKEA
-487 NIKNDILSVDSNIN
+487 NIKNDILSVDSSIN

-531 EIKAKI
+531 EIKANI

-555 TVDGDDVSTT
+555 TIDGDAVSTT
-565 TNVVTEEFAVEALNK
+565 TNVVTEEFAVDALNK
-580 EGVANPTAEQI
+580 EGVSNPTTEQI

-603 DAIQESDVSP
+603 NAIQEQST
-613 EAEVTIEGAYDE
+613 ET
-625 YGDIDYEAESEVDAI
+625 VDAQEQTGDSQTVGE
-640 AKKRDLGITSDRKI
+640 RDTEV
-654 ASIARD
+654 
-660 SEGNIIGGAYTS
+660 SELT
-672 YDNTSGEYTF
+672 TETT
-682 DVVVDERFDGKGVG
+682 
-696 SKLLNEV
+696 
-703 IEIPFEIEDMNP
+703 
-715 DAKVVV
+715 
-721 DVVNPQ
+721 Q
-727 MQSMLEARGFEVIE
+727 
-741 KTGPNRVKMSPKLE
+741 E
-755 VQESDVSPEVDGG
+755 VQESDVSPEVDGEP
-768 TRFRLDGLETQDQE
+768 RFRLDGLETEDQNLSE
-782 TSSIT
+782 IVD
-787 EEMNKM
+787 EMNKM
-793 DKNEIEFEA
+793 DEDEQNFTVPTGDK
-802 SGASRDYEVNPIKES
+802 STTKVNPIEES
-817 NSIKKITQKALD
+817 NSTTKLSEQDLVD
-829 FIGVKSENDLLKPLD
+829 IGVENESDLVKPISY
-844 FFDGI
+844 FDGI
-849 PMLTGMSDILASG
+849 PMITGISDILAAG
-862 TVKDAQGNNMDVD
+862 TVKDAVGKAMEVA
-875 GGIMFNILGKNTEA
+875 GGIMFNVLGKNKKA
-889 AWAGVNEDGAK
+889 AWAGVERSK
-900 TQFDN
+900 SQTQYND
-905 AVRLY
+905 AVTLY
-910 EENKVLFD
+910 NNNKATFD
-918 KLWDDGKLPQG
+918 KLWADGKLPQG
-929 HVPMAIARM
+929 HVPMAIVRM
-938 SDSAINSNEA
+938 GNTAVNSNEA
-948 IFRYVSPAIKSAPK
+948 ALRYLAPEIKSKPIENQQAALNSLIERLK
-962 KNQVKALADLQ
+962 TTKGKSHKSILNFISKNNITDLGSLLDA
-973 VSLDKAKTSS
+973 VSVDAS
-983 QKSTV
+983 
-988 GKKKVAAAIK
+988 
-998 LQEFIKKNKIKTL
+998 N
-1011 GQLADLVVK
+1011 
-1020 QANQRAKGDMNTLTL
+1020 RAKGDVKKTLSL
-1035 DDRKLLFESI
+1035 DDRAGIFTNLTFGIKTKKVTKSPDGSI
-1045 IYPPGAKKNNRA
+1045 KNPILRA
-1057 VIKSLAEGN
+1057 LYNNQSDKNSDVFLAN
-1066 PKFNVDA
+1066 
-1073 FFADNIY
+1073 NIY
-1080 KAIGE
+1080 NALGE
-1085 PSMIKGA
+1085 PSMMKANKG
-1092 HGDIVAVVGIDVTD
+1092 DVVSVVGVDVLN
-1106 KGGVTKVSHDNYGFG
+1106 GGVIDIDHGNYGTG
-1121 PKGKAIALIS
+1121 PKGRVIALIEN
-1131 KPKHGIDVFST
+1131 PTNGIDVFPT
-1142 WKAKASRV
+1142 WRAKASRI
-1150 FKRNKKGEF
+1150 FKKDISGKTPNQTEVSNQTMG
-1159 PTKEA
+1159 
-1164 TAQQVGGAFFNDKV
+1164 TAANDAAMQGDTPKV
-1178 FQSDPAKTKQ
+1178 EI
-1188 SNLDILV
+1188 SNLDILI

-1210 QVEFDAILN
+1210 QVEFDSIIN

-1224 TQESNGKTILGL
+1224 TQESNGKIILGL

-1271 GKKGTALLGRGL
+1271 GKKGTALLARGL

-1312 LIATKGE
+1312 LMATKGE

-1324 AQKSKFKEWMNA
+1324 AQESKFKEWMNA

-1348 DELFKGNIKDIEN
+1348 ANLFGKQEIDAINEKFKKIKKKELKDGNHEPVAFKKKKKAAIDKVKKRVDKRIKN
-1361 LTLDEF
+1361 LTLEEF
-1367 INTGL
+1367 IDTGL

-1381 DAKSKTKFDAKAE
+1381 DVDASKNNKFDAKAE
-1394 AQASKAR
+1394 AQSSKAR

-1440 EAMAEVKEANKK
+1440 EAMTEVKEANKK

-1462 SGGMKMFD
+1462 KGGMKMFD
-1470 IITDLVSKYEKTGKR
+1470 IITELVSKYEKTGKR

-1510 DIQKETAVRDLRKKL
+1510 DVQKETAVRDLRKKL
-1525 GAKEKTSPSV
+1525 GAKETTAPSV
-1535 KRILGIKKGDQVTLS
+1535 KRVLGIKKGDQVTLS

-1571 FILEAEKNLADE
+1571 FILEAEKNLAAE

-1660 AAFFNAMKK
+1660 AAFFNAMQK

-1676 NKTAAEIKAKLF
+1676 NKTAAQIKDKLF

-1722 NNMTLEQLE
+1722 NDMTLEQLE

-1752 EAFRAEIKETK
+1752 EAFRAEVKETK

-1783 VKGPTQLKK
+1783 IKGPTQLKK

-1805 LGKAISDYVGVFD
+1805 LGKAISEYVGVFD

-1873 KKLDSIAKTI
+1873 KKFDSIAKTI

-1893 NKLYTGVHTISG
+1893 NKLYTGVHTLSG
-1905 IKENGKVIGDMDFS
+1905 IKEKGKDIGTMDFS
-1919 ANELMRIIALWKNEG
+1919 ANELMRILALSKNEV
-1934 QRNKLIKQGFT
+1934 QRKKLLAQGFT
-1945 QEKIDEIH
+1945 DAKLKEIEAILEKE
-1953 KDILGK
+1953 
-1959 DVVEFVDKMVE
+1959 VVEFVDKTVE

-1985 DVNDSNLSYID
+1985 DVNDSNLSYIE

-2003 YQEKTN
+2003 NQEKTN

-2031 DRDNVEGEIDLNAN
+2031 DRDNTEGEIDLNAN

-2077 SVKVLLE
+2077 AVKVLLE

-2145 DYSYQPKGQKKIPG
+2145 DYSYRPKGQKKIPG

-2174 NFKSNVKRAWEMSP
+2174 NFRSNVKRAWEMSP

-2223 RQALKTVAAA
+2223 RQALKTAAAA

-2251 RDIANGMSEAEAMAK
+2251 RDIANGMSEAEAMVK

-2314 TNITRAISGKKSP
+2314 TNITRAISKKEAA
-2327 SSKDIRSLFLN
+2327 SSKDVRALFLN

-2395 KAKGVGNKPVSDVV
+2395 KAKGVGSRPVSDVV
-2409 NPIGGVYQKI
+2409 NPLGGVYQKI
-2419 KKISKG
+2419 KKMSKG
-2425 VEKGDYAK
+2425 VEKGDYVK

-2460 VTGDFNEEN
+2460 ATGDFSEEN
-2469 VYDMLGISSSYRPK
+2469 VYDMLGVSPSYRPK

-2513 ETFGPKSDGYLE
+2513 KTFGPESDGYIE
-2525 RQAIKDAKSDEIKNK
+2525 RQAIKDAKSAERKAK
-2540 RIEKDAKYNYEKSTN
+2540 RTEKDAKYNYDKPAN
-2555 RNKSSIRGRGVN
+2555 RNKSRIRGRGGE
-2567 SRSSRSSG
+2567 SGRSSG
-2575 RKSGR
+2575 RSSGRRSGR

>member
-1 MNEQVL
+1 VDEQVL
-7 KDLYNRAVTK
+7 KDLYNRAVSK
-17 GYQKSIEDFSLLLE
+17 GYQKSIEDFSLLLN
-31 KNNDV
+31 KDNDV
-36 LNDNY
+36 LNDSY

-48 YEKSIEEFSTL
+48 YKKSIEDFSTL

-64 KDDSELIVQEDV
+64 KDESESIVQEDV
-76 TESITPEA
+76 MESTTPTE

-98 DANPQ
+98 QGNP
-103 SLDEQEVLVVDE
+103 SDLNPPEISISDD
-115 SVPTDLAPEEFSL
+115 SVITEPM
-128 RNRDVD
+128 
-134 LDFSDAVY
+134 LDFSKAEF
-142 EQGEKDTAIE
+142 EQGEKDTALE
-152 RTFGKNVVT
+152 RAFGKNVVT

-177 GGSVDESLELFAK
+177 GGSVDESLELFSK
-190 GADASDEDI
+190 GTDASDEDI

-223 IYQKDGG
+223 IYQADGG

-239 ASNPTVIPQ
+239 IANPTVIPQ

-255 AMLTPAVLAGAASGA
+255 AMITPAVLAGAAAGA
-270 GAGAVAGSAT
+270 GAGAAAGSAT
-280 FTPFGVGAGAIAGA
+280 LTPFGVGAGALAGA

-299 TALEAGLTYS
+299 TTLEAGLTYS

-350 GAVDAVF
+350 GAVDAAF
-357 SGIASKVTTS
+357 GGMASKLTTS
-367 VATATGR
+367 VAKSTGR
-374 KLVASAAGGLT
+374 KLVASAAGGAT

-394 VAGRLAAGQEMDV
+394 IAGRVAAGQDMDV

-414 VAGTATAPISVGYGL
+414 VAGTATAPLTVGYGL
-429 YKSPKYNINGTGNDA
+429 YKSPKYKINGTGNDA

-468 NIEND
+468 EIKND
-473 SELQLIYDEKFKEA
+473 SEMQSILEEKFKQA
-487 NIKNDILSVDSNIN
+487 TVKNDILKVDPEIN
-501 EPTLNAITELQVEL
+501 TPTLNAITELQVEL
-515 NNLEGN
+515 DNLKSN
-521 KTQFAKDKAA
+521 DTQPAKDRSTKIKE
-531 EIKAKI
+531 EIKN
-537 KSLQDNPITE
+537 LQKNPL
-547 GEARETDI
+547 
-555 TVDGDDVSTT
+555 
-565 TNVVTEEFAVEALNK
+565 TEE
-580 EGVANPTAEQI
+580 T
-591 QSKKEQLLKEQA
+591 
-603 DAIQESDVSP
+603 DAIQEPSTETVKLYHSTSKDFTDFNISGVTDGFRELGIHLGTKKQAENRAKTKQIPKEKQKLLKVEIKPKNVVRVQDKGRWTLSTYRNILMDLGMISEDRKTAKQEVKSFDDVLK
-613 EAEVTIEGAYDE
+613 VLKDNN
-625 YGDIDYEAESEVDAI
+625 VDAFVYKNKYEGEGESYVI
-640 AKKRDLGITSDRKI
+640 FDNKSIIKKETDAIQEPSTETVDVQEQTG
-654 ASIARD
+654 D
-660 SEGNIIGGAYTS
+660 SQTVGEGDT
-672 YDNTSGEYTF
+672 
-682 DVVVDERFDGKGVG
+682 
-696 SKLLNEV
+696 EV
-703 IEIPFEIEDMNP
+703 IDTTTETT
-715 DAKVVV
+715 
-721 DVVNPQ
+721 Q
-727 MQSMLEARGFEVIE
+727 
-741 KTGPNRVKMSPKLE
+741 E
-755 VQESDVSPEVDGG
+755 VQEPDVSPEVQAEIDAIEADE
-768 TRFRLDGLETQDQE
+768 TIDLSELDAITPTEEVVAEDTTEEESAPRFRVDGLENQDQE

-787 EEMNKM
+787 EEMNEM

-817 NSIKKITQKALD
+817 NSIKKIAQKVLD

-875 GGIMFNILGKNTEA
+875 GGLMFNILGKNTES

-918 KLWDDGKLPQG
+918 KLWAEGKLPQG

-948 IFRYVSPAIKSAPK
+948 IFRYINPAIKSASK
-962 KNQVKALADLQ
+962 KNQVKALADLK
-973 VSLDKAKTSS
+973 VSLDAAMNTS

-988 GKKKVAAAIK
+988 GKKKVASAIK
-998 LQEFIKKNKIKTL
+998 IQEFIKKNKIKNL
-1011 GQLADLVVK
+1011 GQLTDLVIT

-1035 DDRKLLFESI
+1035 DDRKLLFEKI
-1045 IYPPGAKKNNRA
+1045 IYPPGAAKNSRA
-1057 VIKSLAEGN
+1057 IIKSLAEGN
-1066 PKFNVDA
+1066 PKFNTDA

-1085 PSMIKGA
+1085 PSMMKGE

-1150 FKRNKKGEF
+1150 FKRDKKGKF

-1164 TAQQVGGAFFNDKV
+1164 TAQQVGGSFFNDNV
-1178 FQSDPAKTKQ
+1178 FQSDSAKTKQ

-1271 GKKGTALLGRGL
+1271 GKKGTALLARGL
-1283 KLVEGTDALKAAIE
+1283 KLVEGTDALKSAIE

-1312 LIATKGE
+1312 LMATKGE
-1319 TITNA
+1319 AITNA

-1348 DELFKGNIKDIEN
+1348 DELKMKDIEN
-1361 LTLDEF
+1361 LTLEEF
-1367 INTGL
+1367 IDTGL
-1372 ADLFSGKPL
+1372 ADLFSGKPI
-1381 DAKSKTKFDAKAE
+1381 DSKSKTKFDAKAE
-1394 AQASKAR
+1394 AQSSKAR

-1462 SGGMKMFD
+1462 KGGMKMFD
-1470 IITDLVSKYEKTGKR
+1470 IITELVSKYEKIGKR

-1495 AVTVLQ
+1495 AVAVLK
-1501 STPAYIAAT
+1501 TTDAYKAAT

-1525 GAKEKTSPSV
+1525 GAKETTAPSV
-1535 KRILGIKKGDQVTLS
+1535 RRVLGIKKGDQVTLS
-1550 TADGIIQGIR
+1550 TADGIIQGIK

-1571 FILEAEKNLADE
+1571 FILKAEKNLAAE
-1583 VGKLVKKGNLT
+1583 VGKLVKDGNLT

-1606 ATDVTS
+1606 DTDVTS

-1722 NNMTLEQLE
+1722 NNMSLEQLE

-1783 VKGPTQLKK
+1783 IKGPTQLKK

-1818 FKSFSKSMQAFKN
+1818 FKSFSKSMKAFKN

-1873 KKLDSIAKTI
+1873 KKFDSIAKTI

-1893 NKLYTGVHTISG
+1893 NKLYTGVHTLSG
-1905 IKENGKVIGDMDFS
+1905 IKENGKPIGTMDFS
-1919 ANELMRIIALWKNEG
+1919 ANELMRILALWQNEG
-1934 QRNKLIKQGFT
+1934 QRDKLTKQGFT
-1945 QEKIDEIH
+1945 DEKIEDI
-1953 KDILGK
+1953 KVILGK
-1959 DVVEFVDKMVE
+1959 EVVEFVDKTVE

-1985 DVNDSNLSYID
+1985 DVNDSNLSYIE

-2009 SKMLEDGDFRGI
+2009 SKMLEDGDFRAI

-2031 DRDNVEGEIDLNAN
+2031 DRDNTTGEIDLVAN

-2077 SVKVLLE
+2077 AVKVLLE

-2106 SALEPSILDKLQT
+2106 SALEPSVLDKLQT

-2140 VNAYE
+2140 INAYE

-2174 NFKSNVKRAWEMSP
+2174 NFRSNVKRAWEMSP

-2223 RQALKTVAAA
+2223 RQALKTAAAA

-2327 SSKDIRSLFLN
+2327 SSKDVRSLFLN

-2375 GMNQIYKIP
+2375 GMNQVYKIP

-2395 KAKGVGNKPVSDVV
+2395 KAKGVGSKPVSDIV
-2409 NPIGGVYQKI
+2409 NPLGGVYQKI
-2419 KKISKG
+2419 NKMSKG
-2425 VEKGDYAK
+2425 LEKGDYVK
-2433 VIGNTT
+2433 VVGNTT
-2439 RGLLEFAA
+2439 RGLLEFAV

-2460 VTGDFNEEN
+2460 ATGDFSEEN
-2469 VYDMLGISSSYRPK
+2469 VYDMLGVSSSYRPK
-2483 GKSAKQIKEDKLGQ
+2483 GKTAKQIKEDKLGQ
-2497 YDNETDMKRYN
+2497 YNNETEMKRYN
-2508 KKLWN
+2508 KPLWN
-2513 ETFGPKSDGYLE
+2513 KTFGPESEGYDEREAEKKIKSLE
-2525 RQAIKDAKSDEIKNK
+2525 RKEKIKKRDEEFNFTPKNK
-2540 RIEKDAKYNYEKSTN
+2540 SKRGSGRSN
-2555 RNKSSIRGRGVN
+2555 NKRGSGRGN
-2567 SRSSRSSG
+2567 IR
-2575 RKSGR
+2575 

>member
-1 MNEQVL
+1 MDEQVL
-7 KDLYNRAVTK
+7 KDLYNRAVSK
-17 GYQKSIEDFSLLLE
+17 GYQKSIEEFSLLLN
-31 KNNDV
+31 KDNDV
-36 LNDNY
+36 LNDSY

-48 YEKSIEEFSTL
+48 YEKSIEDFSTL
-59 VGVKK
+59 IGVKK
-64 KDDSELIVQEDV
+64 KDESESIVQEDV
-76 TESITPEA
+76 TESITPTE

-98 DANPQ
+98 ESSPQ
-103 SLDEQEVLVVDE
+103 SIQEQEVSVVDE
-115 SVPTDLAPEEFSL
+115 SVPTDFTPEKKKEEFSL
-128 RNRDVD
+128 RDTSVEF
-134 LDFSDAVY
+134 DFSDAEY
-142 EQGEKDTAIE
+142 EQGEKDTALE

-239 ASNPTVIPQ
+239 AANPTVIPQ

-255 AMLTPAVLAGAASGA
+255 AMLTPAVIAGAAVGA
-270 GAGAVAGSAT
+270 GAGAAVGSTGFSAGPLGV
-280 FTPFGVGAGAIAGA
+280 FTTAGGAIAGA

-350 GAVDAVF
+350 GAVDAAF
-357 SGIASKVTTS
+357 GGIASKVTTS
-367 VATATGR
+367 VAKTTGR
-374 KLVASAAGGLT
+374 KLVAATAGGLT

-394 VAGRLAAGQEMDV
+394 VAGRVAAGQEMDV

-429 YKSPKYNINGTGNDA
+429 YKSPKYKINGTGNDA
-444 KVSGPMMAKFLR
+444 KVSGPMMAKFIR
-456 ESTPEQLLAADI
+456 ESTPEQLLKADI

-473 SELQLIYDEKFKEA
+473 SELQSIYDEKFKEA
-487 NIKNDILSVDSNIN
+487 NIKNDILSVDSSIN

-531 EIKAKI
+531 EIKANI

-555 TVDGDDVSTT
+555 TIDGDAVSTT
-565 TNVVTEEFAVEALNK
+565 TNVVTEEFAVDALNK
-580 EGVANPTAEQI
+580 EGVSNPTTEQI

-603 DAIQESDVSP
+603 NAIQEQST
-613 EAEVTIEGAYDE
+613 ET
-625 YGDIDYEAESEVDAI
+625 VDAQEQTGDSQTVGE
-640 AKKRDLGITSDRKI
+640 RDTEV
-654 ASIARD
+654 
-660 SEGNIIGGAYTS
+660 SELT
-672 YDNTSGEYTF
+672 TETT
-682 DVVVDERFDGKGVG
+682 
-696 SKLLNEV
+696 
-703 IEIPFEIEDMNP
+703 
-715 DAKVVV
+715 
-721 DVVNPQ
+721 Q
-727 MQSMLEARGFEVIE
+727 
-741 KTGPNRVKMSPKLE
+741 E
-755 VQESDVSPEVDGG
+755 VQESDVSPEVDGEP
-768 TRFRLDGLETQDQE
+768 RFRLDGLETEDQNLSE
-782 TSSIT
+782 IVD
-787 EEMNKM
+787 EMNKM
-793 DKNEIEFEA
+793 DEDEQNFTVPTGDK
-802 SGASRDYEVNPIKES
+802 STTKVNPIEES
-817 NSIKKITQKALD
+817 NSTTKLSEQDLVD
-829 FIGVKSENDLLKPLD
+829 IGVENESDLVKPISY
-844 FFDGI
+844 FDGI
-849 PMLTGMSDILASG
+849 PMITGISDILAAG
-862 TVKDAQGNNMDVD
+862 TVKDAVGKAMEVA
-875 GGIMFNILGKNTEA
+875 GGIMFNVLGKNKKA
-889 AWAGVNEDGAK
+889 AWAGVERSK
-900 TQFDN
+900 SQTQYND
-905 AVRLY
+905 AVTLY
-910 EENKVLFD
+910 NNNKATFD
-918 KLWDDGKLPQG
+918 KLWADGKLPQG
-929 HVPMAIARM
+929 HVPMAIVRM
-938 SDSAINSNEA
+938 GNTAVNSNEA
-948 IFRYVSPAIKSAPK
+948 ALRYLAPEIKSKPIENQQAALNSLIERLK
-962 KNQVKALADLQ
+962 TTKGKSHKSILNFISKNNITDLGSLLDA
-973 VSLDKAKTSS
+973 VSVDAS
-983 QKSTV
+983 
-988 GKKKVAAAIK
+988 
-998 LQEFIKKNKIKTL
+998 N
-1011 GQLADLVVK
+1011 
-1020 QANQRAKGDMNTLTL
+1020 RAKGDVKKTLSL
-1035 DDRKLLFESI
+1035 DDRAGIFTNLTFGIKTKKVTKSPDGSI
-1045 IYPPGAKKNNRA
+1045 KNPILRA
-1057 VIKSLAEGN
+1057 LYNNQSDKNSDVFLAN
-1066 PKFNVDA
+1066 
-1073 FFADNIY
+1073 NIY
-1080 KAIGE
+1080 NALGE
-1085 PSMIKGA
+1085 PSMMKANKG
-1092 HGDIVAVVGIDVTD
+1092 DVVSVVGVDVLN
-1106 KGGVTKVSHDNYGFG
+1106 GGVIDIDHGNYGTG
-1121 PKGKAIALIS
+1121 PKGRVIALIEN
-1131 KPKHGIDVFST
+1131 PTNGIDVFPT
-1142 WKAKASRV
+1142 WRAKASRI
-1150 FKRNKKGEF
+1150 FKKDISGKTPNQTEVSNQTMG
-1159 PTKEA
+1159 
-1164 TAQQVGGAFFNDKV
+1164 TAANDAAMQGDTPKV
-1178 FQSDPAKTKQ
+1178 EI
-1188 SNLDILV
+1188 SNLDILI

-1210 QVEFDAILN
+1210 QVEFDSIIN

-1224 TQESNGKTILGL
+1224 TQESNGKIILGL

-1271 GKKGTALLGRGL
+1271 GKKGTALLARGL

-1312 LIATKGE
+1312 LMATKGE

-1324 AQKSKFKEWMNA
+1324 AQESKFKEWMNA

-1348 DELFKGNIKDIEN
+1348 ANLFGKQEIDAINEKFKKIKKKELKDGNHEPVAFKKKKKAAIDKVKKRVDKRIKN
-1361 LTLDEF
+1361 LTLEEF
-1367 INTGL
+1367 IDTGL

-1381 DAKSKTKFDAKAE
+1381 DVDASKNNKFDAKAE
-1394 AQASKAR
+1394 AQSSKAR

-1440 EAMAEVKEANKK
+1440 EAMTEVKEANKK

-1462 SGGMKMFD
+1462 KGGMKMFD
-1470 IITDLVSKYEKTGKR
+1470 IITELVSKYEKTGKR

-1510 DIQKETAVRDLRKKL
+1510 DVQKETAVRDLRKKL
-1525 GAKEKTSPSV
+1525 GAKETTAPSV
-1535 KRILGIKKGDQVTLS
+1535 KRVLGIKKGDQVTLS

-1571 FILEAEKNLADE
+1571 FILEAEKNLAAE

-1660 AAFFNAMKK
+1660 AAFFNAMQK

-1676 NKTAAEIKAKLF
+1676 NKTAAQIKDKLF

-1722 NNMTLEQLE
+1722 NDMTLEQLE

-1752 EAFRAEIKETK
+1752 EAFRAEVKETK

-1783 VKGPTQLKK
+1783 LKGPTQLKK

-1805 LGKAISDYVGVFD
+1805 LGKAISEYVGVFD

-1873 KKLDSIAKTI
+1873 KKFDSIAKTI

-1893 NKLYTGVHTISG
+1893 NKLYTGVHTLSG
-1905 IKENGKVIGDMDFS
+1905 IKEKGKDIGTMDFS
-1919 ANELMRIIALWKNEG
+1919 ANELMRILALSKNEV
-1934 QRNKLIKQGFT
+1934 QRQKLLAQGFT
-1945 QEKIDEIH
+1945 DAKLKEIEA
-1953 KDILGK
+1953 ILGK
-1959 DVVEFVDKMVE
+1959 EVVEFVDKTVE

-1985 DVNDSNLSYID
+1985 DVNDSNLSYIE

-2003 YQEKTN
+2003 NQEKTN

-2031 DRDNVEGEIDLNAN
+2031 DRDNTEGEIDLNAN

-2077 SVKVLLE
+2077 AVKVLLE

-2145 DYSYQPKGQKKIPG
+2145 DYSYRPKGQKKIPG

-2174 NFKSNVKRAWEMSP
+2174 NFRSNVKRAWEMSP

-2223 RQALKTVAAA
+2223 RQALKTAAAA

-2314 TNITRAISGKKSP
+2314 TNITRAISKKESL
-2327 SSKDIRSLFLN
+2327 SSKDVRSLFLN

-2395 KAKGVGNKPVSDVV
+2395 KAKGVGSRPVSDVV
-2409 NPIGGVYQKI
+2409 NPLGGVYQKI
-2419 KKISKG
+2419 KKMSKG
-2425 VEKGDYAK
+2425 VEKGDYVK

-2460 VTGDFNEEN
+2460 ATGDFNEEN
-2469 VYDMLGISSSYRPK
+2469 VYDMLGVSPSYRPS
-2483 GKSAKQIKEDKLGQ
+2483 GKSDKQIKEDKLGQ

-2513 ETFGPKSDGYLE
+2513 KTFGPESDGYIE
-2525 RQAIKDAKSDEIKNK
+2525 RQAIKDAKSAERKAK
-2540 RIEKDAKYNYEKSTN
+2540 RTEKDAKYNYDKPAN
-2555 RNKSSIRGRGVN
+2555 RNKSRIRGRGGE
-2567 SRSSRSSG
+2567 SGRSSG
-2575 RKSGR
+2575 RSSGRRSGR